1 MRVFFQTSRQRS
13 FLSACRIA
21 RKKWSASVPLLLAAL
36 LTVVFYSCR
45 DEDLLPSVQSVEHNG
60 TRTED
65 NANTSG
71 LTISGDIKKFY
82 DDKNNLLY
90 SGYTYAPSRRVPLV
104 GEGRVINQITK
115 NLVGVLSNSDNKLEY
130 LVDKNLDNSVKLTG
144 LAEVNTGLPI
154 LSVKDVN
161 RVYYDSSNGIK
172 VGFLYKDPGG
182 LLSLNVLKGF
192 WVKTYLKGEEQDGS
206 STSGSGDDFQLLNL
220 NLLNVSG
227 GLSEIS
233 FTTTKPFD
241 EVRIG
246 CASIDVDVLSGLE
259 FYYAFVGENP
269 KKIAASFGY
278 YKEAETNSGLGNTNN
293 LIDEYPDNSE
303 QLSMLGH
310 HELYVDF
317 NEKIVKDSEIGFKT
331 GGLKTL
337 DIDLTGLSLFEL
349 TNNDVNNK
357 YVWGNEKVL
366 SGGIG
371 ISLLG
376 TQDGS
381 MSAIA
386 KEDCYGVKIKLNTGL
401 VGGLLDA
408 ILGLLGNTHYYY
420 AYSRDPVEI
429 DVSSYFTIGNDTIST
444 DYYNLPT
451 PSDDG
456 SVSYSLD
463 RWPSGATSPSISGN
477 RITGMTVN
485 GDYVVQ
491 AIYKRGEETSWSY
504 AVIHRD
510 KKEAEAGCN
519 TMMINTSANQGQYTV
534 VESSGSQGGISLFNK
549 INNRQN
555 LVDDDYTN
563 YAEATN
569 VLSLIQFGS
578 LAGVH
583 SSQDIAPQGG
593 GKTRVGF
600 VMQTN
605 NQLLGADVLKFFFI
619 RLYND
624 GKEVFSG
631 LTAENDAVGVGLVGN
646 DGSKLRFYVE
656 TDQTFDQVELW
667 TAGLLNVN
675 LNTFRL
681 YYAFYEPVTCEEYAG
696 TSEACMEM
704 ITAQKHGATINY
716 AETKSSSA
724 ASVGSTMNNLSYVID
739 NSQQTAASIV
749 AGVSLISRSTVAVKF
764 NSIRGGQ
771 PVGAILRTPG
781 YVLNASVLQNVTI
794 AAYNGGQAVASESTS
809 GGLASIEVISDAGL
823 AYMEVTP
830 LQDYDEVRISFP
842 SLADALE
849 TVWLSGFYIRPDANG
864 NGIPDCAEE
873 PDDQGGTDG
882 ITYKSITE
890 HVCVDETNDLGK
902 VRISVDAQDDK
913 VGTKLT
919 FTCYPYNGN
928 GQKIEQEAELQ
939 QDDKGYFFELSLPVG
954 DYSISGLSTY
964 NGLRAQ
970 VHPLKTTWKRNA
982 ADTDWNNWSNWTD
995 GSPWGC
1001 TNVVIP
1007 TGATRYP
1014 NLKAWG
1020 SVDKFYGGNYCANI
1034 HFEPGAAVLNTQ
1046 YLEYDCAYVEMEVQ
1060 SGMYHMISTPL
1071 HGMVTGDMFVSPEM
1085 PAYFTPLN
1093 GATYREVRH
1102 NPVVRQKMYS
1112 RAVTTATSGTDL
1124 NGTVA
1129 ATADWSR
1136 TFNAVAQLYEQAQGI
1151 KMMVGNEGDGTS
1163 YRLRFPKAY
1172 TEYNYYTLSGGWVKE
1187 ETLPEGARNMNG
1199 KFAYEES
1206 GFKPENA
1213 GRSFTFKLRN
1223 EEQGATYFVAGNPFM
1238 SYLDIK
1244 TFLTENKQS
1253 VQAIRIID
1261 SENVFGEEEG
1271 LVRISLSENGNLSFD
1286 VAGEQS
1292 NTIAPL
1298 QAFYVEAS
1306 GDNASDNVDI
1316 TYTSNMFVQ
1325 PFASTATRSSR
1336 SASVPAAGEMKIS
1349 AVSGNSVSSCSLL
1362 RSAGASDAY
1371 NAKEDVITLI
1381 DENFMPKVKVYT
1393 VAGKRALDIQKI
1405 KNAARVD
1412 LGFMVKDGSQ
1422 QTKFTLNYGS
1432 NWKGWTLVDKQT
1444 GNRYLLDG
1452 TSLTVNAGAM
1462 KSNNGRF
1469 YLVKE

>member
-1 MRVFFQTSRQRS
+1 MSVFFQTSRQRS

-21 RKKWSASVPLLLAAL
+21 GKKWSASVPLFLAAL

-45 DEDLLPSVQSVEHNG
+45 DEDLLPSVQSFEQGG
-60 TRTED
+60 TRAE
-65 NANTSG
+65 AASTSG
-71 LTISGDIKKFY
+71 LDVVQ
-82 DDKNNLLY
+82 DA
-90 SGYTYAPSRRVPLV
+90 TYGATYKPNCRVPLV

-130 LVDKNLDNSVKLTG
+130 LVDKNLDNFVSLKG
-144 LAEVNTGLPI
+144 LAEVNAGLPI

-161 RVYYDSSNGIK
+161 RVYYDSSNVIK

-182 LLSLNVLKGF
+182 LLSLDVLKGF

-206 STSGSGDDFQLLNL
+206 STSGSGENFQLLNL

-233 FTTTKPFD
+233 FTTKKPFD

-269 KKIAASFGY
+269 KKIAA
-278 YKEAETNSGLGNTNN
+278 KEH
-293 LIDEYPDNSE
+293 EYPDAKQERPS
-303 QLSMLGH
+303 
-310 HELYVDF
+310 
-317 NEKIVKDSEIGFKT
+317 
-331 GGLKTL
+331 
-337 DIDLTGLSLFEL
+337 
-349 TNNDVNNK
+349 TNITD
-357 YVWGNEKVL
+357 
-366 SGGIG
+366 
-371 ISLLG
+371 LLG
-376 TQDGS
+376 RNLVDSDISNGPTCELLS
-381 MSAIA
+381 
-386 KEDCYGVKIKLNTGL
+386 GL
-401 VGGLLDA
+401 VGGGLTCRVDFGATIPVGSEVGYYTTGGGLASISLGATELNAYDTSDNNPQSINAESGIGVSALAGGAREFSMILTKKDTRRLELDLPSGINLLSA
-408 ILGLLGNTHYYY
+408 VQVRY

-451 PSDDG
+451 PSEG
-456 SVSYSLD
+456 TVIYSLISS
-463 RWPSGATSPSISGN
+463 PNGVTSPEISGN
-477 RITGMTVN
+477 HITGMTVN
-485 GDYVVQ
+485 GDYVVK
-491 AIYKRGEETSWSY
+491 AVYTREEKEISWSY
-504 AVIHRD
+504 AVIHRN

-519 TMMINTSANQGQYTV
+519 TMMINTSGNEGQYTV

-555 LVDDDYTN
+555 LVDGDYTN

-583 SSQDIAPQGG
+583 SSQDIALQGG

-619 RLYND
+619 RLYKD

-656 TDQTFDQVELW
+656 TDRTFDQVELW

-716 AETKSSSA
+716 AETKSSSV
-724 ASVGSTMNNLSYVID
+724 ASVGATTNNLSYVID

-749 AGVSLISRSTVAVKF
+749 AGVSLISRPTVAVKF

-771 PVGAILRTPG
+771 PLGAILRTPG

-809 GGLASIEVISDAGL
+809 SGLASIEVISDAGL

-830 LQDYDEVRISFP
+830 LQDYNEVRISFP

-873 PDDQGGTDG
+873 LEVQGEID
-882 ITYKSITE
+882 IVYRDITE
-890 HVCVDETNDLGK
+890 HVCVDETTYLGN
-902 VRISVDAQDDK
+902 VRISVDAK
-913 VGTKLT
+913 PELLGTELT

-928 GQKIEQEAELQ
+928 GQKIEQEAALQ
-939 QDDKGYFFELSLPVG
+939 QDNNGYFFELSLPVG

-964 NGLRAQ
+964 YNGLRAQ

-982 ADTDWNNWSNWTD
+982 LDTDWNNWNNWTD

-1007 TGATRYP
+1007 AGATRYP
-1014 NLKAWG
+1014 NLNAWG

-1112 RAVTTATSGTDL
+1112 RAVTTATSGTDP
-1124 NGTVA
+1124 NGTVV

-1136 TFNAVAQLYEQAQGI
+1136 TFNAVAQPYEQAQGI
-1151 KMMVGNEGDGTS
+1151 KMMVGNDWGTS

-1172 TEYNYYTLSGGWVKE
+1172 TEYNYYTLSGGWVKK

-1199 KFAYEES
+1199 KFAYEVI
-1206 GFKPENA
+1206 GFNPENA
-1213 GRSFTFKLRN
+1213 GSSFTFELRN
-1223 EEQGATYFVAGNPFM
+1223 EEQGATCFVAGNPFM

-1261 SENVFGEEEG
+1261 SENIFGGKEG
-1271 LVRISLSENGNLSFD
+1271 LVRISLGENGDLSFD

-1298 QAFYVEAS
+1298 QAFYVEVS
-1306 GDNASDNVDI
+1306 GDYASDNVNI

-1325 PFASTATRSSR
+1325 PSASTATRSSR
-1336 SASVPAAGEMKIS
+1336 SASVPTAGEMKIS

-1371 NAKEDVITLI
+1371 NAKEDIVSLI
-1381 DENFMPKVKVYT
+1381 DEDFMPKVKVYT
-1393 VAGKRALDIQKI
+1393 VADKRALDIQKMS
-1405 KNAARVD
+1405 NATRVG

-1422 QTKFTLNYGS
+1422 QTEFTLDYGS

-1444 GNRYLLDG
+1444 GKRYLLDG

-1462 KSNNGRF
+1462 KSNDGRF

>member
-1 MRVFFQTSRQRS
+1 MSVFFQTSRQRS

-21 RKKWSASVPLLLAAL
+21 GKKWSASVPLFLAAL

-45 DEDLLPSVQSVEHNG
+45 DEDLLPSVQSFEQGG
-60 TRTED
+60 TRAE
-65 NANTSG
+65 AASTSG
-71 LTISGDIKKFY
+71 LDVVQGA
-82 DDKNNLLY
+82 
-90 SGYTYAPSRRVPLV
+90 TYGATYKPNCRVPLV

-130 LVDKNLDNSVKLTG
+130 LVDKNLDNSVSLKG
-144 LAEVNTGLPI
+144 LAEVNAGLPI

-172 VGFLYKDPGG
+172 VGFLYKAPGG
-182 LLSLNVLKGF
+182 LLSLNVLQGF

-206 STSGSGDDFQLLNL
+206 STSGSGDNFKLLNL

-246 CASIDVDVLSGLE
+246 CASIDVEVLSGLE

-269 KKIAASFGY
+269 KKIAAETYAYPTAKQEKPAHWGTGDLVNKNLNDGPVCELVSGLLGGGLTCRVDFGATIPVGSEVGY
-278 YKEAETNSGLGNTNN
+278 YT
-293 LIDEYPDNSE
+293 
-303 QLSMLGH
+303 
-310 HELYVDF
+310 
-317 NEKIVKDSEIGFKT
+317 T
-331 GGLKTL
+331 GGGLASISLGATKL
-337 DIDLTGLSLFEL
+337 NAYDTGD
-349 TNNDVNNK
+349 NNPQSINT
-357 YVWGNEKVL
+357 E
-366 SGGIG
+366 SGIG
-371 ISLLG
+371 V
-376 TQDGS
+376 
-381 MSAIA
+381 SA
-386 KEDCYGVKIKLNTGL
+386 L
-401 VGGLLDA
+401 VGGAREFSMILTKKDTRRLELDLPSGINLLSA
-408 ILGLLGNTHYYY
+408 VKVHY

-451 PSDDG
+451 PSEG
-456 SVSYSLD
+456 TVIYSLIS
-463 RWPSGATSPSISGN
+463 WPSGATSPSISGN
-477 RITGMTVN
+477 RMTGMTVN
-485 GDYVVQ
+485 GDYVVK
-491 AIYKRGEETSWSY
+491 AVYTREEKEISWSY
-504 AVIHRD
+504 AVIHRN

-555 LVDDDYTN
+555 LVDGDYTN

-583 SSQDIAPQGG
+583 SSQDIALQGG

-619 RLYND
+619 RLYKD

-656 TDQTFDQVELW
+656 TDRTFDQVELW

-716 AETKSSSA
+716 AETKSSSV
-724 ASVGSTMNNLSYVID
+724 ASVGATTNNLSYVID

-771 PVGAILRTPG
+771 PLGAILRMPG

-809 GGLASIEVISDAGL
+809 SGLASIEVISDAGL

-830 LQDYDEVRISFP
+830 LQDYNEVRISFP

-873 PDDQGGTDG
+873 LEVQGEID
-882 ITYKSITE
+882 IVYRDITE
-890 HVCVDETNDLGK
+890 HVCVDETTYLGN
-902 VRISVDAQDDK
+902 VRISVDAK
-913 VGTKLT
+913 PELLGTELT

-928 GQKIEQEAELQ
+928 GQKIEQEAALQ
-939 QDDKGYFFELSLPVG
+939 QDNNGYFFELSLPVG

-982 ADTDWNNWSNWTD
+982 LDTDWNNWNNWTD

-1007 TGATRYP
+1007 AGATRYP
-1014 NLKAWG
+1014 NLNAWG

-1112 RAVTTATSGTDL
+1112 RAVTTATSGTDP
-1124 NGTVA
+1124 NGTVV

-1136 TFNAVAQLYEQAQGI
+1136 TFNAVAQPYEQAQGI
-1151 KMMVGNEGDGTS
+1151 KMMVGNDWGTS

-1172 TEYNYYTLSGGWVKE
+1172 TEYNYYTLSGGWVKK

-1199 KFAYEES
+1199 KFAYEVI
-1206 GFKPENA
+1206 GFNPENA
-1213 GRSFTFKLRN
+1213 GSSFTFELRN
-1223 EEQGATYFVAGNPFM
+1223 EEQGATCFVAGNPFM

-1261 SENVFGEEEG
+1261 SENIFGGKEG
-1271 LVRISLSENGNLSFD
+1271 LVRISLGENGDLSFD

-1298 QAFYVEAS
+1298 QAFYVEVS
-1306 GDNASDNVDI
+1306 GDYASDNVNI

-1325 PFASTATRSSR
+1325 PSASTATRSSR
-1336 SASVPAAGEMKIS
+1336 SASVPTAGEMKIS

-1371 NAKEDVITLI
+1371 NAKEDIVSLI
-1381 DENFMPKVKVYT
+1381 DEDFMPKVKVYT
-1393 VAGKRALDIQKI
+1393 VADKRALDIQKMS
-1405 KNAARVD
+1405 NATRVG

-1422 QTKFTLNYGS
+1422 QTEFTLDYGS

-1444 GNRYLLDG
+1444 GKRYLLDG

-1462 KSNNGRF
+1462 KSNDGRF

>member
-1 MRVFFQTSRQRS
+1 MSVFFQTSRQRS
-13 FLSACRIA
+13 FLSVCRIA
-21 RKKWSASVPLLLAAL
+21 GKKWSASVPLFLAAL

-45 DEDLLPSVQSVEHNG
+45 DEDLLPSVQSFEQGG
-60 TRTED
+60 TRAET
-65 NANTSG
+65 ASTSG
-71 LTISGDIKKFY
+71 LDVVQ
-82 DDKNNLLY
+82 DA
-90 SGYTYAPSRRVPLV
+90 TYGATYKPNCRVPLV

-130 LVDKNLDNSVKLTG
+130 LVDKNLDNFVSLKG
-144 LAEVNTGLPI
+144 LAEVNAGLPI

-182 LLSLNVLKGF
+182 LLSLDVLKGF

-206 STSGSGDDFQLLNL
+206 STSGSGENFQLLNL

-259 FYYAFVGENP
+259 FYYAFVGENS
-269 KKIAASFGY
+269 KKIAAE
-278 YKEAETNSGLGNTNN
+278 KH
-293 LIDEYPDNSE
+293 EYPYAE
-303 QLSMLGH
+303 QERPRH
-310 HELYVDF
+310 HLLKGDLVNESLTDGPVCELV
-317 NEKIVKDSEIGFKT
+317 S
-331 GGLKTL
+331 
-337 DIDLTGLSLFEL
+337 
-349 TNNDVNNK
+349 
-357 YVWGNEKVL
+357 
-366 SGGIG
+366 
-371 ISLLG
+371 
-376 TQDGS
+376 
-381 MSAIA
+381 
-386 KEDCYGVKIKLNTGL
+386 
-401 VGGLLDA
+401 
-408 ILGLLGNTHYYY
+408 GLLGGGLTCRVDFGATIPVGSEVGYYTTGGGLASISLGATKLNAYDTSDNNPQSINAESGIGVSALAGGAREFSMILTKKDTRRLELDLPSGINLLSAVQVHY

-451 PSDDG
+451 PSEG
-456 SVSYSLD
+456 TVIYSLISS
-463 RWPSGATSPSISGN
+463 PNGVTSPEISGN
-477 RITGMTVN
+477 HITGMTVN
-485 GDYVVQ
+485 GDYVVK
-491 AIYKRGEETSWSY
+491 AVYTREEKEISWSY
-504 AVIHRD
+504 AVIHRN

-519 TMMINTSANQGQYTV
+519 TMMINTSGNEGQYTV

-555 LVDDDYTN
+555 LVDGDYTN

-583 SSQDIAPQGG
+583 SSQDIALQGG

-619 RLYND
+619 RLYKD

-656 TDQTFDQVELW
+656 TDRTFDQVELW

-716 AETKSSSA
+716 AETKSSSV
-724 ASVGSTMNNLSYVID
+724 ASVGATTNNLSYVID

-771 PVGAILRTPG
+771 PLGAILRMPG

-809 GGLASIEVISDAGL
+809 SGLASIEVISDAGL

-830 LQDYDEVRISFP
+830 LQDYNEVRISFP

-873 PDDQGGTDG
+873 LEVQGEID
-882 ITYKSITE
+882 IVYRDITE
-890 HVCVDETNDLGK
+890 HVCVDETTYWGN
-902 VRISVDAQDDK
+902 VRISVDAK
-913 VGTKLT
+913 PELLGTELT

-928 GQKIEQEAELQ
+928 GQKIEQEAALQ
-939 QDDKGYFFELSLPVG
+939 QDNNGYFFELSLPVG

-982 ADTDWNNWSNWTD
+982 SDTDWNNWSNWTD

-1007 TGATRYP
+1007 AGATRYP
-1014 NLKAWG
+1014 NLNAWG

-1112 RAVTTATSGTDL
+1112 RAVTTATSGTDP
-1124 NGTVA
+1124 NGTVV

-1136 TFNAVAQLYEQAQGI
+1136 TFNAVAQPYEQAQGI
-1151 KMMVGNEGDGTS
+1151 KMMVGNDWGTS

-1172 TEYNYYTLSGGWVKE
+1172 TEYNYYTLSGGWVKK

-1199 KFAYEES
+1199 KFAYEVI
-1206 GFKPENA
+1206 GFNPENA
-1213 GRSFTFKLRN
+1213 GSSFTFELRN
-1223 EEQGATYFVAGNPFM
+1223 EEQGATCFVAGNPFM

-1261 SENVFGEEEG
+1261 SENIFGEEEG
-1271 LVRISLSENGNLSFD
+1271 LVRISLGENGDLSFD

-1298 QAFYVEAS
+1298 QAFYVEVS
-1306 GDNASDNVDI
+1306 GDYASDNVNI

-1325 PFASTATRSSR
+1325 PSASTATRSSR
-1336 SASVPAAGEMKIS
+1336 SASVPTAGEMKIS

-1371 NAKEDVITLI
+1371 NAKEDIVSLI
-1381 DENFMPKVKVYT
+1381 DEDFMPKVKVYT
-1393 VAGKRALDIQKI
+1393 VADKRALDIQKMS
-1405 KNAARVD
+1405 NATRVG

-1422 QTKFTLNYGS
+1422 QTEFTLDYGS

-1444 GNRYLLDG
+1444 GKRYLLDG

-1462 KSNNGRF
+1462 KSNDGRF

>member
-1 MRVFFQTSRQRS
+1 MSVFFQTSRQRS

-21 RKKWSASVPLLLAAL
+21 GKKWSASVPLFLAAL

-45 DEDLLPSVQSVEHNG
+45 DEDLLPSVQSFEQGG
-60 TRTED
+60 TRAE
-65 NANTSG
+65 AASTSG
-71 LTISGDIKKFY
+71 LDVVQ
-82 DDKNNLLY
+82 DA
-90 SGYTYAPSRRVPLV
+90 TYGATYKPNCRVPLV

-130 LVDKNLDNSVKLTG
+130 LVDKNLDNFVSLKG
-144 LAEVNTGLPI
+144 LAEVNAGLPI

-182 LLSLNVLKGF
+182 LLSLDVLKGF

-206 STSGSGDDFQLLNL
+206 STSGSGENFQLLNL

-246 CASIDVDVLSGLE
+246 CASISVEVLSGLE

-269 KKIAASFGY
+269 KKIAAE
-278 YKEAETNSGLGNTNN
+278 KH
-293 LIDEYPDNSE
+293 EYPYAE
-303 QLSMLGH
+303 QERPLHPLSKGDLVNESLTDGPVC
-310 HELYVDF
+310 EL
-317 NEKIVKDSEIGFKT
+317 
-331 GGLKTL
+331 
-337 DIDLTGLSLFEL
+337 
-349 TNNDVNNK
+349 
-357 YVWGNEKVL
+357 
-366 SGGIG
+366 
-371 ISLLG
+371 IS
-376 TQDGS
+376 
-381 MSAIA
+381 
-386 KEDCYGVKIKLNTGL
+386 
-401 VGGLLDA
+401 
-408 ILGLLGNTHYYY
+408 GLLGGLTCRVDFGATIPVGSEVGYYTKGGGLASISLGATKLNAYDTGDNNPQSINTESGIGVSALAGGAREFSMILTKKDTRRLELDLPSGINLLSAVQVHY

-451 PSDDG
+451 PSEG
-456 SVSYSLD
+456 TVIYSLIS
-463 RWPSGATSPSISGN
+463 WPSGATSPSISGN
-477 RITGMTVN
+477 HMTGMTVN
-485 GDYVVQ
+485 GDYVVK
-491 AIYKRGEETSWSY
+491 AVYTREEKETSWSY
-504 AVIHRD
+504 AVIHRN
-510 KKEAEAGCN
+510 KKEAVAGCN
-519 TMMINTSANQGQYTV
+519 TMMINTSGNEGQYTV

-555 LVDDDYTN
+555 LVDGDYTN

-593 GKTRVGF
+593 KTRVGF

-619 RLYND
+619 RLYKD
-624 GKEVFSG
+624 GEEVFSG

-656 TDQTFDQVELW
+656 TDRTFDQVELW

-716 AETKSSSA
+716 AETKSSSV
-724 ASVGSTMNNLSYVID
+724 ASVGATTNNLSYVID

-771 PVGAILRTPG
+771 PLGAILRTPG

-809 GGLASIEVISDAGL
+809 SGLASIEVISDAGL

-830 LQDYDEVRISFP
+830 LQDYNEVRISFP

-873 PDDQGGTDG
+873 LEVQGEIDIVYRG
-882 ITYKSITE
+882 ITE
-890 HVCVDETNDLGK
+890 HVCVDETTYLGN
-902 VRISVDAQDDK
+902 VRISVDAK
-913 VGTKLT
+913 PELLGTELT

-928 GQKIEQEAELQ
+928 GQKIEQEAALQ
-939 QDDKGYFFELSLPVG
+939 QDNNGYFFELSLPVG

-982 ADTDWNNWSNWTD
+982 SDTDWNNWNNWTD

-1007 TGATRYP
+1007 AGATRYP
-1014 NLKAWG
+1014 NLNAWG

-1112 RAVTTATSGTDL
+1112 RAVTTATSGT

-1129 ATADWSR
+1129 ATVDWSR
-1136 TFNAVAQLYEQAQGI
+1136 TFNAVAQPYEQAQGI
-1151 KMMVGNEGDGTS
+1151 KMMVGNDWGTS

-1172 TEYNYYTLSGGWVKE
+1172 TEYNYYTLSGGWVKK

-1199 KFAYEES
+1199 KFAYEVI
-1206 GFKPENA
+1206 GFNPENA
-1213 GRSFTFKLRN
+1213 GSSFTFELRN

-1261 SENVFGEEEG
+1261 SENIFGGEEG
-1271 LVRISLSENGNLSFD
+1271 LVRISLGENGDLSFD

-1298 QAFYVEAS
+1298 QAFYVEVS
-1306 GDNASDNVDI
+1306 GDYASDNVNI

-1325 PFASTATRSSR
+1325 PSASTATRSSR
-1336 SASVPAAGEMKIS
+1336 SASVPTAGEMKIS

-1362 RSAGASDAY
+1362 HSAGASDAY
-1371 NAKEDVITLI
+1371 NAKEDIVSLI
-1381 DENFMPKVKVYT
+1381 DEDFMPKVKVYT
-1393 VAGKRALDIQKI
+1393 VADKRALDIQKMS
-1405 KNAARVD
+1405 NATRVG

-1422 QTKFTLNYGS
+1422 QTEFTLDYGS

-1444 GNRYLLDG
+1444 GKRYLLDG

-1462 KSNNGRF
+1462 KSNDGRF

>member
-1 MRVFFQTSRQRS
+1 MSVFFQTSRQRS

-21 RKKWSASVPLLLAAL
+21 GKKWSASVPLFLAAL

-45 DEDLLPSVQSVEHNG
+45 DEDLLPSVQSFEQGG
-60 TRTED
+60 TRAE
-65 NANTSG
+65 AASTSG
-71 LTISGDIKKFY
+71 LDVVQDATGA
-82 DDKNNLLY
+82 
-90 SGYTYAPSRRVPLV
+90 TYKPNCRVPLV

-130 LVDKNLDNSVKLTG
+130 LVDKNLDNSVSLKG
-144 LAEVNTGLPI
+144 LAEVNAGLPI

-182 LLSLNVLKGF
+182 LLSLNVLQGF
-192 WVKTYLKGEEQDGS
+192 WVKTYLKGKEQDGS
-206 STSGSGDDFQLLNL
+206 STSGSGDNFKLLNL

-233 FTTTKPFD
+233 FTTTRPFD

-269 KKIAASFGY
+269 KKIAAEKHEY
-278 YKEAETNSGLGNTNN
+278 PYAEQERPLHPLSKGDLVNES
-293 LIDEYPDNSE
+293 LIDGPVC
-303 QLSMLGH
+303 
-310 HELYVDF
+310 EL
-317 NEKIVKDSEIGFKT
+317 
-331 GGLKTL
+331 
-337 DIDLTGLSLFEL
+337 
-349 TNNDVNNK
+349 
-357 YVWGNEKVL
+357 
-366 SGGIG
+366 
-371 ISLLG
+371 IS
-376 TQDGS
+376 
-381 MSAIA
+381 
-386 KEDCYGVKIKLNTGL
+386 
-401 VGGLLDA
+401 
-408 ILGLLGNTHYYY
+408 GLLGGGLTCRVDFGATIPVGSEVGYYTTGGGLASISLGATKLNAYDTSDNNPQSINTESGIGVSALAGGAREFSMILTKKDTRRLELDLPSGINLLSAVQVHY

-451 PSDDG
+451 PSDG
-456 SVSYSLD
+456 TVSYSLIS
-463 RWPSGATSPSISGN
+463 WPSGATSPSISGN
-477 RITGMTVN
+477 HMTVMTVN
-485 GDYVVQ
+485 GDYAVKAV
-491 AIYKRGEETSWSY
+491 YTREEKETSWSY
-504 AVIHRD
+504 AVIHRN

-519 TMMINTSANQGQYTV
+519 TMMINTSGNKGQYTV

-555 LVDDDYTN
+555 LVDGDYTN

-619 RLYND
+619 RLYKD

-656 TDQTFDQVELW
+656 TDRTFDQVELW

-716 AETKSSSA
+716 AETKSSSV
-724 ASVGSTMNNLSYVID
+724 ASVGATTNNLSYVID

-771 PVGAILRTPG
+771 PLGAILRMPG

-809 GGLASIEVISDAGL
+809 SGLASIEVISDAGL

-830 LQDYDEVRISFP
+830 LQDYNEVRISFP

-873 PDDQGGTDG
+873 LEVQGEID
-882 ITYKSITE
+882 IVYRDITE
-890 HVCVDETNDLGK
+890 HVCVDETTYLGN

-928 GQKIEQEAELQ
+928 GQKIEQEAELR

-982 ADTDWNNWSNWTD
+982 SDTDWNNWSNWTD

-1007 TGATRYP
+1007 AGATRYP
-1014 NLKAWG
+1014 DLNAWG

-1112 RAVTTATSGTDL
+1112 RAVTTATSGTDP

-1136 TFNAVAQLYEQAQGI
+1136 TFNAVAQPYEQAQGI
-1151 KMMVGNEGDGTS
+1151 KMMVGNDWGTS

-1172 TEYNYYTLSGGWVKE
+1172 TEYNYYTLSGGWVKK

-1199 KFAYEES
+1199 KFAYEVI
-1206 GFKPENA
+1206 GFNPENA
-1213 GRSFTFKLRN
+1213 GSSFTFELRN

-1261 SENVFGEEEG
+1261 SKNIFGGEEG
-1271 LVRISLSENGNLSFD
+1271 LVRISLGENGDLSFD

-1298 QAFYVEAS
+1298 QAFYVEVS
-1306 GDNASDNVDI
+1306 GDYASDNVNI

-1325 PFASTATRSSR
+1325 PSASTATRSSR
-1336 SASVPAAGEMKIS
+1336 SASVPTAGEMKIS

-1371 NAKEDVITLI
+1371 NAKEDIVSLI
-1381 DENFMPKVKVYT
+1381 DGDFMPKVKVYT
-1393 VAGKRALDIQKI
+1393 VADKRALDIQKMS
-1405 KNAARVD
+1405 NATRVG

-1422 QTKFTLNYGS
+1422 QTEFTLDYGS

-1444 GNRYLLDG
+1444 GKRYLLDG

-1462 KSNNGRF
+1462 KSNDGRF

>member
-1 MRVFFQTSRQRS
+1 MSVFFQTSRQRS
-13 FLSACRIA
+13 FLSVCRIA
-21 RKKWSASVPLLLAAL
+21 GKKWSASVPLFLAAL

-45 DEDLLPSVQSVEHNG
+45 DEDLLPSVQSFEQGG
-60 TRTED
+60 TRAET
-65 NANTSG
+65 ASTSG
-71 LTISGDIKKFY
+71 LDVVQ
-82 DDKNNLLY
+82 DA
-90 SGYTYAPSRRVPLV
+90 TYGATYKPNCRVPLV

-130 LVDKNLDNSVKLTG
+130 LVDKNLDNFVSLKG
-144 LAEVNTGLPI
+144 LAEVNAGLPI

-182 LLSLNVLKGF
+182 LLSLNVLQGF
-192 WVKTYLKGEEQDGS
+192 WVKTYLKGKEQDGS
-206 STSGSGDDFQLLNL
+206 STSGSGDNFQLLNL

-259 FYYAFVGENP
+259 FYYAFVGENS
-269 KKIAASFGY
+269 KKIAAE
-278 YKEAETNSGLGNTNN
+278 KH
-293 LIDEYPDNSE
+293 EYPYAE
-303 QLSMLGH
+303 QERPRHHLSKGDLVNESLTDGPVC
-310 HELYVDF
+310 ELV
-317 NEKIVKDSEIGFKT
+317 S
-331 GGLKTL
+331 
-337 DIDLTGLSLFEL
+337 
-349 TNNDVNNK
+349 
-357 YVWGNEKVL
+357 
-366 SGGIG
+366 
-371 ISLLG
+371 
-376 TQDGS
+376 
-381 MSAIA
+381 
-386 KEDCYGVKIKLNTGL
+386 
-401 VGGLLDA
+401 
-408 ILGLLGNTHYYY
+408 GLLGGGLTCRVDFGATIPVGSEVGYYTTGGGLASISLGATKLNAYDTSDNNPQSINAESGIGVSALAGGAREFSMILTKKDTRRLELDLPSGINLLSAVQVHY

-451 PSDDG
+451 PSEG
-456 SVSYSLD
+456 TVIYSLISS
-463 RWPSGATSPSISGN
+463 PNGVTSPEISGN
-477 RITGMTVN
+477 HITGMTVN
-485 GDYVVQ
+485 GDYVVK
-491 AIYKRGEETSWSY
+491 AVYTREEKEISWSY
-504 AVIHRD
+504 AVIHRN

-519 TMMINTSANQGQYTV
+519 TMMINTSGNEGQYTV

-555 LVDDDYTN
+555 LVDGDYTN

-583 SSQDIAPQGG
+583 SSQDIALQGG

-619 RLYND
+619 RLYKD

-656 TDQTFDQVELW
+656 TDRTFDQVELW

-716 AETKSSSA
+716 AETKSSSV
-724 ASVGSTMNNLSYVID
+724 ASVGATTNNLSYVID

-771 PVGAILRTPG
+771 PLGAILRMPG

-809 GGLASIEVISDAGL
+809 SGLASIEVISDAGL

-830 LQDYDEVRISFP
+830 LQDYNEVRISFP

-873 PDDQGGTDG
+873 LEVQGEID
-882 ITYKSITE
+882 IVYRDITE
-890 HVCVDETNDLGK
+890 HVCVDKTTYLGN
-902 VRISVDAQDDK
+902 VRISVDAK
-913 VGTKLT
+913 PELLGTELT

-928 GQKIEQEAELQ
+928 GQKIEQEAALQ
-939 QDDKGYFFELSLPVG
+939 QDNNGYFFKLSLPVG

-970 VHPLKTTWKRNA
+970 VHPQKTTWKRNA
-982 ADTDWNNWSNWTD
+982 LDTDWNNWNNWTD

-1007 TGATRYP
+1007 AGATRYP
-1014 NLKAWG
+1014 NLNAWG

-1085 PAYFTPLN
+1085 PAYFIPLI

-1112 RAVTTATSGTDL
+1112 RAVTTATSGTDP
-1124 NGTVA
+1124 NGTVV

-1136 TFNAVAQLYEQAQGI
+1136 TFNAVAQPYEQAQGI
-1151 KMMVGNEGDGTS
+1151 KMMVGNDWGTF

-1172 TEYNYYTLSGGWVKE
+1172 TEYNYYTLSGGWVKK

-1199 KFAYEES
+1199 KFAYEVI
-1206 GFKPENA
+1206 GFNPENA
-1213 GRSFTFKLRN
+1213 GSSFTFELRN
-1223 EEQGATYFVAGNPFM
+1223 EEQGATCFVAGNPFM

-1261 SENVFGEEEG
+1261 SENIFGGKEG
-1271 LVRISLSENGNLSFD
+1271 LVRISLGENGDLSFD

-1298 QAFYVEAS
+1298 QAFYVEVS
-1306 GDNASDNVDI
+1306 GDYASDNVNI

-1325 PFASTATRSSR
+1325 PSASTATRSSR
-1336 SASVPAAGEMKIS
+1336 SASVPTAGEMKIS

-1371 NAKEDVITLI
+1371 NAKEDIVSLI
-1381 DENFMPKVKVYT
+1381 DEDFMPKVKVYT
-1393 VAGKRALDIQKI
+1393 VADKRALDIQKMS
-1405 KNAARVD
+1405 NATRVG

-1422 QTKFTLNYGS
+1422 QTEFTLDYGS

-1444 GNRYLLDG
+1444 GKRYLLDG

-1462 KSNNGRF
+1462 KSNDGRF

>member
-1 MRVFFQTSRQRS
+1 MSVFFQTSRQRS
-13 FLSACRIA
+13 FLSVCRIA
-21 RKKWSASVPLLLAAL
+21 GKKWSASVPLFLAAL

-45 DEDLLPSVQSVEHNG
+45 DEDLLPSVQSFEQGG
-60 TRTED
+60 TRAET
-65 NANTSG
+65 ASTSG
-71 LTISGDIKKFY
+71 LDVVQ
-82 DDKNNLLY
+82 DA
-90 SGYTYAPSRRVPLV
+90 TYGATYKPNCRVPLV

-130 LVDKNLDNSVKLTG
+130 LVDKNLDNFVSLKG
-144 LAEVNTGLPI
+144 LAEVNAGLPI

-182 LLSLNVLKGF
+182 LLSLNVLQGF
-192 WVKTYLKGEEQDGS
+192 WVKTYLKGKEQDGS
-206 STSGSGDDFQLLNL
+206 STSGSGDNFQLLNL

-259 FYYAFVGENP
+259 FYYAFVGENS
-269 KKIAASFGY
+269 KKIAAE
-278 YKEAETNSGLGNTNN
+278 KH
-293 LIDEYPDNSE
+293 EYPYAE
-303 QLSMLGH
+303 QERPRHHLSKGDLVNESLTDGPVC
-310 HELYVDF
+310 ELV
-317 NEKIVKDSEIGFKT
+317 S
-331 GGLKTL
+331 
-337 DIDLTGLSLFEL
+337 
-349 TNNDVNNK
+349 
-357 YVWGNEKVL
+357 
-366 SGGIG
+366 
-371 ISLLG
+371 
-376 TQDGS
+376 
-381 MSAIA
+381 
-386 KEDCYGVKIKLNTGL
+386 
-401 VGGLLDA
+401 
-408 ILGLLGNTHYYY
+408 GLLGGGLTCRVDFGATIPVGSEVGYYTTGGGLASISLGATELNAYDTSDNNPQSINAESGIGVSALAGGAREFSMILTKKDTRRLELDLPSGINLLSAVQVHY

-451 PSDDG
+451 PSEG
-456 SVSYSLD
+456 TVIYSLISS
-463 RWPSGATSPSISGN
+463 PNGVTSPEISGN
-477 RITGMTVN
+477 HITGMTVN
-485 GDYVVQ
+485 GDYVVK
-491 AIYKRGEETSWSY
+491 AVYTREEKEISWSY
-504 AVIHRD
+504 AVIHRN

-519 TMMINTSANQGQYTV
+519 TMMINTSGNEGQYTV

-555 LVDDDYTN
+555 LVDGDYTN

-593 GKTRVGF
+593 RKTRVGF

-619 RLYND
+619 RLYKD

-656 TDQTFDQVELW
+656 TDKTFDQVELW

-681 YYAFYEPVTCEEYAG
+681 YYAFYEPTTCEEYAG

-716 AETKSSSA
+716 AETKSSSV
-724 ASVGSTMNNLSYVID
+724 ASVGATTNNLSYVID

-749 AGVSLISRSTVAVKF
+749 AGVSLISRPTVAVKF

-771 PVGAILRTPG
+771 PLGAILRTPG

-809 GGLASIEVISDAGL
+809 SGLASIEVISDAGL

-830 LQDYDEVRISFP
+830 LQDYNEVRISFP

-873 PDDQGGTDG
+873 LEVQGEID
-882 ITYKSITE
+882 IVYRDITE
-890 HVCVDETNDLGK
+890 HVCVDETTYLGN
-902 VRISVDAQDDK
+902 VRISVDAK
-913 VGTKLT
+913 PELLGTELT

-928 GQKIEQEAELQ
+928 GQKIEQEAALQ
-939 QDDKGYFFELSLPVG
+939 QDNNGYFFELSLPVG

-982 ADTDWNNWSNWTD
+982 LDTDWNNWNNWTD

-1007 TGATRYP
+1007 AGATRYP
-1014 NLKAWG
+1014 NLNAWG

-1112 RAVTTATSGTDL
+1112 RAVTTATSGTDP
-1124 NGTVA
+1124 NGTVV

-1136 TFNAVAQLYEQAQGI
+1136 TFNAVAQPYEQAQGI
-1151 KMMVGNEGDGTS
+1151 KMMVGNDWGTS

-1172 TEYNYYTLSGGWVKE
+1172 TEYNYYTLSGGWVKK

-1199 KFAYEES
+1199 KFAYEVI
-1206 GFKPENA
+1206 GFNPENA
-1213 GRSFTFKLRN
+1213 GSSFTFELRN
-1223 EEQGATYFVAGNPFM
+1223 EEQGATCFVAGNPFM

-1261 SENVFGEEEG
+1261 SENIFGGKEG
-1271 LVRISLSENGNLSFD
+1271 LVRISLGENGDLSFD

-1298 QAFYVEAS
+1298 QAFYVEVS
-1306 GDNASDNVDI
+1306 GDYASDNVNI

-1325 PFASTATRSSR
+1325 PSASTATRSSR
-1336 SASVPAAGEMKIS
+1336 SASVPTAGEMKIS

-1371 NAKEDVITLI
+1371 NAKEDIVSLI
-1381 DENFMPKVKVYT
+1381 DEDFMPKVKVYT
-1393 VAGKRALDIQKI
+1393 VADKRALDIQKMS
-1405 KNAARVD
+1405 NATRVG

-1422 QTKFTLNYGS
+1422 QTEFTLDYGS

-1444 GNRYLLDG
+1444 GKRYLLDG

-1462 KSNNGRF
+1462 KSNDGRF

>member
-1 MRVFFQTSRQRS
+1 MSVFFQTSRQRS
-13 FLSACRIA
+13 FLSVCRIA
-21 RKKWSASVPLLLAAL
+21 GKKWSASVPLFLAAL

-45 DEDLLPSVQSVEHNG
+45 DEDLLPSVQSFEQGG
-60 TRTED
+60 TRAET
-65 NANTSG
+65 ASTSG
-71 LTISGDIKKFY
+71 LDVVQ
-82 DDKNNLLY
+82 DA
-90 SGYTYAPSRRVPLV
+90 TYGATYKPNCRVPLV

-130 LVDKNLDNSVKLTG
+130 LVDKNLDNFVSLKG
-144 LAEVNTGLPI
+144 LAEVNAGLPI

-182 LLSLNVLKGF
+182 LLSLNVLQGF

-206 STSGSGDDFQLLNL
+206 STSGSGDNFKLLNL

-227 GLSEIS
+227 GLREIS

-246 CASIDVDVLSGLE
+246 CASIDVEVLSGLE

-269 KKIAASFGY
+269 KKIAAETYAYPTAKQEKPAHWGTGDLVNKNLNDGPVCELVSGLLGGGLTCRVDFGATIPVGSEVGY
-278 YKEAETNSGLGNTNN
+278 YT
-293 LIDEYPDNSE
+293 
-303 QLSMLGH
+303 
-310 HELYVDF
+310 
-317 NEKIVKDSEIGFKT
+317 T
-331 GGLKTL
+331 GGGLASISLGATKL
-337 DIDLTGLSLFEL
+337 NAYDTGD
-349 TNNDVNNK
+349 NNPQSINT
-357 YVWGNEKVL
+357 E
-366 SGGIG
+366 SGIG
-371 ISLLG
+371 V
-376 TQDGS
+376 
-381 MSAIA
+381 SA
-386 KEDCYGVKIKLNTGL
+386 L
-401 VGGLLDA
+401 VGGAREFSMILTKKDTRRLELDLPSGINLLSA
-408 ILGLLGNTHYYY
+408 VKVHY

-451 PSDDG
+451 PSEG
-456 SVSYSLD
+456 TVIYSLIS
-463 RWPSGATSPSISGN
+463 WPSGATSPSISGN
-477 RITGMTVN
+477 HITGMTVN
-485 GDYVVQ
+485 GDYVVK
-491 AIYKRGEETSWSY
+491 AVYTREEKEISWSY
-504 AVIHRD
+504 AVIHRN

-519 TMMINTSANQGQYTV
+519 TMMINTSGNEGQYTV

-555 LVDDDYTN
+555 LVDGDYTN

-583 SSQDIAPQGG
+583 SSQDIALQGG

-619 RLYND
+619 RLYKD

-656 TDQTFDQVELW
+656 TDRTFDQVELW

-716 AETKSSSA
+716 AETKSSSV
-724 ASVGSTMNNLSYVID
+724 ASVGATTNNLSYVID

-771 PVGAILRTPG
+771 PLGAILRMPG

-809 GGLASIEVISDAGL
+809 SGLASIEVISDAGL

-830 LQDYDEVRISFP
+830 LQDYNEVRISFP

-873 PDDQGGTDG
+873 LEVQGEID
-882 ITYKSITE
+882 IVYRDITE
-890 HVCVDETNDLGK
+890 HVCVDETTYLGN
-902 VRISVDAQDDK
+902 VRISVDAK
-913 VGTKLT
+913 PELLGTELT

-928 GQKIEQEAELQ
+928 GQKIEQEAALQ
-939 QDDKGYFFELSLPVG
+939 QDNNGYFFELSLPVG

-982 ADTDWNNWSNWTD
+982 LDTDWNNWNNWTD

-1007 TGATRYP
+1007 AGATRYP
-1014 NLKAWG
+1014 NLNAWG

-1112 RAVTTATSGTDL
+1112 RAVTTATSGTDP
-1124 NGTVA
+1124 NGTVV

-1136 TFNAVAQLYEQAQGI
+1136 TFNAVAQPYEQAQGI
-1151 KMMVGNEGDGTS
+1151 KMMVGNDWGTS

-1172 TEYNYYTLSGGWVKE
+1172 TEYNYYTLSGGWVKK

-1199 KFAYEES
+1199 KFAYEVI
-1206 GFKPENA
+1206 GFNPENA
-1213 GRSFTFKLRN
+1213 GSSFTFELRN
-1223 EEQGATYFVAGNPFM
+1223 EEQGATCFVAGNPFM

-1261 SENVFGEEEG
+1261 SENIFGGKEG
-1271 LVRISLSENGNLSFD
+1271 LVRISLGENGDLSFD

-1298 QAFYVEAS
+1298 QAFYVEVS
-1306 GDNASDNVDI
+1306 GDYASDNVNI

-1325 PFASTATRSSR
+1325 PSASTATRSSR
-1336 SASVPAAGEMKIS
+1336 SASVPTAGEMKIS

-1371 NAKEDVITLI
+1371 NAKEDIVSLI
-1381 DENFMPKVKVYT
+1381 DEDFMPKVKVYT
-1393 VAGKRALDIQKI
+1393 VADKRALDIQKMS
-1405 KNAARVD
+1405 NATRVG

-1422 QTKFTLNYGS
+1422 QTEFTLDYGS

-1444 GNRYLLDG
+1444 GKRYLLDG

-1462 KSNNGRF
+1462 KSNDGRF

>member
-1 MRVFFQTSRQRS
+1 MSVFFQTSRQRS

-21 RKKWSASVPLLLAAL
+21 GKKWSASVPLFLAAL

-45 DEDLLPSVQSVEHNG
+45 DEDLLPSVQSFEQGG
-60 TRTED
+60 TRAET
-65 NANTSG
+65 ASTSG
-71 LTISGDIKKFY
+71 LDVVQ
-82 DDKNNLLY
+82 DA
-90 SGYTYAPSRRVPLV
+90 TYGATYKPNCRVPLV

-130 LVDKNLDNSVKLTG
+130 LVDKNLDNFVSLKG
-144 LAEVNTGLPI
+144 LAEVNAGLPI

-182 LLSLNVLKGF
+182 LLSLNVLQGF
-192 WVKTYLKGEEQDGS
+192 WVKTYLKGKEQDGS
-206 STSGSGDDFQLLNL
+206 STSGSGENFQLLNL

-269 KKIAASFGY
+269 KKIAAE
-278 YKEAETNSGLGNTNN
+278 KH
-293 LIDEYPDNSE
+293 EYPYAE
-303 QLSMLGH
+303 QERPLHHLSKGDLVNESLTDGPVC
-310 HELYVDF
+310 ELV
-317 NEKIVKDSEIGFKT
+317 S
-331 GGLKTL
+331 
-337 DIDLTGLSLFEL
+337 
-349 TNNDVNNK
+349 
-357 YVWGNEKVL
+357 
-366 SGGIG
+366 
-371 ISLLG
+371 
-376 TQDGS
+376 
-381 MSAIA
+381 
-386 KEDCYGVKIKLNTGL
+386 
-401 VGGLLDA
+401 
-408 ILGLLGNTHYYY
+408 GLLGGGLTCRVDFGATIPVGSEVGYYTTGGGLASISLGATELNAYDTSDNNPQSINAESGIGVSALAGGAREFSMILTKKDTRRLELDLPSGINLLSAVQVHY

-451 PSDDG
+451 PSEG
-456 SVSYSLD
+456 TVIYSLISS
-463 RWPSGATSPSISGN
+463 PNGVTSPEISGN
-477 RITGMTVN
+477 HITGMTVN
-485 GDYVVQ
+485 GDYVVK
-491 AIYKRGEETSWSY
+491 AVYTREEKEISWSY
-504 AVIHRD
+504 AVIHRN

-519 TMMINTSANQGQYTV
+519 TMMINTSGNEGQYTV

-555 LVDDDYTN
+555 LVDGDYTN

-583 SSQDIAPQGG
+583 SSQDIALQGG

-619 RLYND
+619 RLYKD

-656 TDQTFDQVELW
+656 TDRTFDQVELW

-716 AETKSSSA
+716 AETKSSSV
-724 ASVGSTMNNLSYVID
+724 ASVGATTNNLSYVID

-749 AGVSLISRSTVAVKF
+749 AGVSLISRPTVAVKF

-771 PVGAILRTPG
+771 PLGAILRTPG

-809 GGLASIEVISDAGL
+809 SGLASIEVISDAGL

-830 LQDYDEVRISFP
+830 LQDYNEVRISFP

-873 PDDQGGTDG
+873 LEVQGEID
-882 ITYKSITE
+882 IVYRDITE
-890 HVCVDETNDLGK
+890 HVCVGEKTYLGN
-902 VRISVDAQDDK
+902 VRISVDAK
-913 VGTKLT
+913 PELLGTELT

-928 GQKIEQEAELQ
+928 GQKIEQEAALQ
-939 QDDKGYFFELSLPVG
+939 QDNNGYFFELSLPVG

-982 ADTDWNNWSNWTD
+982 LDTDWNNWNNWTD

-1001 TNVVIP
+1001 TKVVIP
-1007 TGATRYP
+1007 AGATRYP
-1014 NLKAWG
+1014 NLNAWG

-1112 RAVTTATSGTDL
+1112 RAVTTATSGTDP
-1124 NGTVA
+1124 NGTVV

-1136 TFNAVAQLYEQAQGI
+1136 TFNAVAQPYEQAQGI
-1151 KMMVGNEGDGTS
+1151 KMMVGNDWGTS

-1172 TEYNYYTLSGGWVKE
+1172 TEYNYYTLSGGWVKK

-1199 KFAYEES
+1199 KFAYEVI
-1206 GFKPENA
+1206 GFNPENA
-1213 GRSFTFKLRN
+1213 GSSFTFELRN
-1223 EEQGATYFVAGNPFM
+1223 EEQGATCFVAGNPFM

-1261 SENVFGEEEG
+1261 SENIFGGKEG
-1271 LVRISLSENGNLSFD
+1271 LVRISLGENGDLSFD

-1298 QAFYVEAS
+1298 QAFYVEVS
-1306 GDNASDNVDI
+1306 GDYASDNVNI

-1325 PFASTATRSSR
+1325 PSASTATRSSR
-1336 SASVPAAGEMKIS
+1336 SASVPTAGEMKIS

-1371 NAKEDVITLI
+1371 NAKEDIVSLI
-1381 DENFMPKVKVYT
+1381 DEDFMPKVKVYT
-1393 VAGKRALDIQKI
+1393 VADKRALDIQKMS
-1405 KNAARVD
+1405 NATRVG

-1422 QTKFTLNYGS
+1422 QTEFTLDYGS

-1444 GNRYLLDG
+1444 GKRYLLDG

-1462 KSNNGRF
+1462 KSNDGRF

>member
-1 MRVFFQTSRQRS
+1 MSVFFQTSRQRS

-21 RKKWSASVPLLLAAL
+21 GKKWSASVPLFLAAL

-45 DEDLLPSVQSVEHNG
+45 DEDLLPSVQSFEQGG
-60 TRTED
+60 TRAE
-65 NANTSG
+65 AASTSG
-71 LTISGDIKKFY
+71 LDVVQ
-82 DDKNNLLY
+82 DA
-90 SGYTYAPSRRVPLV
+90 TYGATYKPNCRVPLV

-130 LVDKNLDNSVKLTG
+130 LVDKNLDNSVSLKG
-144 LAEVNTGLPI
+144 LAEVNAGLPI

-172 VGFLYKDPGG
+172 VGFLYKAPGG
-182 LLSLNVLKGF
+182 LLSLNVLQGF
-192 WVKTYLKGEEQDGS
+192 WVKTYLKGKEQDGS
-206 STSGSGDDFQLLNL
+206 STSGSGDNFKLLNL

-246 CASIDVDVLSGLE
+246 CASIDVNVLSGLE

-269 KKIAASFGY
+269 KKIAA
-278 YKEAETNSGLGNTNN
+278 ETYA
-293 LIDEYPDNSE
+293 YPTAK
-303 QLSMLGH
+303 Q
-310 HELYVDF
+310 
-317 NEKIVKDSEIGFKT
+317 EKPAH
-331 GGLKTL
+331 
-337 DIDLTGLSLFEL
+337 
-349 TNNDVNNK
+349 
-357 YVWGNEKVL
+357 
-366 SGGIG
+366 
-371 ISLLG
+371 LG
-376 TQDGS
+376 TGDLVNKNLNDGPVC
-381 MSAIA
+381 
-386 KEDCYGVKIKLNTGL
+386 EL
-401 VGGLLDA
+401 VS
-408 ILGLLGNTHYYY
+408 GLLGGLTCRVDFGATIPVGSEVGYYTTGGGLASISLGATKLNAYDTSDNNPQSINTESGIGVSALAGGAREFSMILTKENAQRLELDLPSGINLLSAVRVHY

-451 PSDDG
+451 PSDG
-456 SVSYSLD
+456 TVSYSLFSSPD
-463 RWPSGATSPSISGN
+463 GATSSISGN

-485 GDYVVQ
+485 GDYVVK
-491 AIYKRGEETSWSY
+491 AVYTREEKETSWSY
-504 AVIHRD
+504 AVIHRN

-519 TMMINTSANQGQYTV
+519 TMMINTSGSEGQYTV

-555 LVDDDYTN
+555 LVDGDYTN

-593 GKTRVGF
+593 KTRVGF

-619 RLYND
+619 RLYKD
-624 GKEVFSG
+624 GEEVFSG
-631 LTAENDAVGVGLVGN
+631 LTAENDAIGVGLVGN

-656 TDQTFDQVELW
+656 TDKTFDQVELW

-681 YYAFYEPVTCEEYAG
+681 YYAFYEPTTCEEYAG

-724 ASVGSTMNNLSYVID
+724 ASVGATMNNLSYVID

-771 PVGAILRTPG
+771 PLGAILRTPG

-830 LQDYDEVRISFP
+830 LQGYDEVRISFP

-873 PDDQGGTDG
+873 PDDQGETD
-882 ITYKSITE
+882 IAYKSITE
-890 HVCVDETNDLGK
+890 HVCVDETTYLGN
-902 VRISVDAQDDK
+902 VRIFVDAQDDK

-928 GQKIEQEAELQ
+928 GQKIEQEAELR

-982 ADTDWNNWSNWTD
+982 SDTDWNNWSNWTD

-1007 TGATRYP
+1007 AGATRYP
-1014 NLKAWG
+1014 DLNAWG

-1102 NPVVRQKMYS
+1102 NPIVRQKMYS
-1112 RAVTTATSGTDL
+1112 RAVTTATSGT
-1124 NGTVA
+1124 NGTVV

-1136 TFNAVAQLYEQAQGI
+1136 TFNAVAQPYEQAQGI
-1151 KMMVGNEGDGTS
+1151 KMMVGNDWGTS

-1172 TEYNYYTLSGGWVKE
+1172 TEYNYYTLSGGWVKK

-1213 GRSFTFKLRN
+1213 GRSFTFELRN

-1261 SENVFGEEEG
+1261 SESVFGEEEG
-1271 LVRISLSENGNLSFD
+1271 LVRISLGKNGDLSFD

-1298 QAFYVEAS
+1298 QAFYVEALE
-1306 GDNASDNVDI
+1306 GYTSDNVNI
-1316 TYTSNMFVQ
+1316 TYTSDMFVQ
-1325 PFASTATRSSR
+1325 PSASTATRSSR
-1336 SASVPAAGEMKIS
+1336 SASVPTAGEMKIS
-1349 AVSGNSVSSCSLL
+1349 AVSGNSVSSCSLI

-1371 NAKEDVITLI
+1371 NAKEDIVSLI
-1381 DENFMPKVKVYT
+1381 DEDFMPKVKVYT
-1393 VAGKRALDIQKI
+1393 VADKRALDIQKMS
-1405 KNAARVD
+1405 NATRVD

-1422 QTKFTLNYGS
+1422 QTEFTLDYGS

-1444 GNRYLLDG
+1444 GKRYLLDG

-1462 KSNNGRF
+1462 KSNDGRF

>member
-1 MRVFFQTSRQRS
+1 MSVFFQTSRQRS

-21 RKKWSASVPLLLAAL
+21 GKKWSASVPLFLAAL

-45 DEDLLPSVQSVEHNG
+45 DEDLLPSVQSFEQGG
-60 TRTED
+60 TRAE
-65 NANTSG
+65 AASTSG
-71 LTISGDIKKFY
+71 LDVVQDATGA
-82 DDKNNLLY
+82 
-90 SGYTYAPSRRVPLV
+90 TYKPNCRVPLV

-130 LVDKNLDNSVKLTG
+130 LVDKNLDNSVSLKG
-144 LAEVNTGLPI
+144 LAEVNAGLPI

-172 VGFLYKDPGG
+172 VGFLYKAPGG
-182 LLSLNVLKGF
+182 LLSLNVLQGF
-192 WVKTYLKGEEQDGS
+192 WVKTYLKGKEQDGS
-206 STSGSGDDFQLLNL
+206 STSGSGDKFQLLNL

-246 CASIDVDVLSGLE
+246 CASISVEVLSGLE

-269 KKIAASFGY
+269 KKIAA
-278 YKEAETNSGLGNTNN
+278 KEH
-293 LIDEYPDNSE
+293 EYPDAKQERPS
-303 QLSMLGH
+303 
-310 HELYVDF
+310 
-317 NEKIVKDSEIGFKT
+317 
-331 GGLKTL
+331 
-337 DIDLTGLSLFEL
+337 
-349 TNNDVNNK
+349 TNITD
-357 YVWGNEKVL
+357 
-366 SGGIG
+366 
-371 ISLLG
+371 LLG
-376 TQDGS
+376 RNLVDSDISNGPTCELLS
-381 MSAIA
+381 
-386 KEDCYGVKIKLNTGL
+386 GL
-401 VGGLLDA
+401 VGGGLTCRVDFGATIPVGSEVGYYTKGGGLASISLGATKLNAYDTGDNNPQSINTEGGIGVSALVGGAREFSMILTKENAQRLELDLPSGINLLSA
-408 ILGLLGNTHYYY
+408 VQVHY

-451 PSDDG
+451 PSDG
-456 SVSYSLD
+456 SVTYSLIS
-463 RWPSGATSPSISGN
+463 WPSGATSPSISGN
-477 RITGMTVN
+477 HMTGMTVN
-485 GDYVVQ
+485 GDYVVK
-491 AIYKRGEETSWSY
+491 AIYTREEKETSWSY
-504 AVIHRD
+504 AVIHRN
-510 KKEAEAGCN
+510 KKEAVAGCN
-519 TMMINTSANQGQYTV
+519 TMMINTSGNEGQYTV

-555 LVDDDYTN
+555 LVDGDYTN

-593 GKTRVGF
+593 KTRVGF

-619 RLYND
+619 RLYKD
-624 GKEVFSG
+624 GEEVFSG
-631 LTAENDAVGVGLVGN
+631 LTAENDAIGVGLVGN

-656 TDQTFDQVELW
+656 TDKTFDQVELW

-681 YYAFYEPVTCEEYAG
+681 YYAFYEPTTCEEYAG

-716 AETKSSSA
+716 AETKSSSV
-724 ASVGSTMNNLSYVID
+724 ASVGATTNNLSYVID

-771 PVGAILRTPG
+771 PLGAILRTPG

-809 GGLASIEVISDAGL
+809 SGLASIEVISDAGL

-830 LQDYDEVRISFP
+830 LQDYNEVRISFP

-873 PDDQGGTDG
+873 LEVQGEIDIVYRG
-882 ITYKSITE
+882 ITE
-890 HVCVDETNDLGK
+890 HVCVDETTYLGN
-902 VRISVDAQDDK
+902 VRISVDAK
-913 VGTKLT
+913 PELLGTELT

-928 GQKIEQEAELQ
+928 GQKIEQEAALQ
-939 QDDKGYFFELSLPVG
+939 QDNNGYFFELSLPVG

-970 VHPLKTTWKRNA
+970 IHPLKTTWKRNA
-982 ADTDWNNWSNWTD
+982 SDTDWNNWSNWTD

-1007 TGATRYP
+1007 EGATRYP
-1014 NLKAWG
+1014 NLNAWG

-1112 RAVTTATSGTDL
+1112 RAVTTATSGTDP

-1136 TFNAVAQLYEQAQGI
+1136 TFNAVAQPYEQAQGI
-1151 KMMVGNEGDGTS
+1151 KMMVGNDWGTS

-1172 TEYNYYTLSGGWVKE
+1172 TEYNYYTLSGGWVKK

-1199 KFAYEES
+1199 KFAYEVI
-1206 GFKPENA
+1206 GFNPENA
-1213 GRSFTFKLRN
+1213 GSSFTFELRN

-1261 SENVFGEEEG
+1261 SKNIFGGEEG
-1271 LVRISLSENGNLSFD
+1271 LVRISLGENGDLSFD

-1298 QAFYVEAS
+1298 QAFYVEVS
-1306 GDNASDNVDI
+1306 GDYASDNVNI

-1325 PFASTATRSSR
+1325 PSASTATRSSR
-1336 SASVPAAGEMKIS
+1336 SASVPTAGEMKIS

-1371 NAKEDVITLI
+1371 NAKEDIVSLI
-1381 DENFMPKVKVYT
+1381 DEDFMPKVKVYT
-1393 VAGKRALDIQKI
+1393 VADKRALDIQKMS
-1405 KNAARVD
+1405 NATRVG

-1422 QTKFTLNYGS
+1422 QTEFTLDYGS

-1444 GNRYLLDG
+1444 GKRYLLDG

-1462 KSNNGRF
+1462 KSNDGRF

>member
-1 MRVFFQTSRQRS
+1 MSVFFQTSRQRS

-21 RKKWSASVPLLLAAL
+21 GKKWSASVPLFLAAL

-45 DEDLLPSVQSVEHNG
+45 DEDLLPSVQSFEQGG
-60 TRTED
+60 TRAE
-65 NANTSG
+65 AASTSG
-71 LTISGDIKKFY
+71 LDVVQ
-82 DDKNNLLY
+82 DA
-90 SGYTYAPSRRVPLV
+90 TYGATYKPNCRVPLV

-130 LVDKNLDNSVKLTG
+130 LVDKNLDNSVSLKG
-144 LAEVNTGLPI
+144 LAEVNAGLPI

-172 VGFLYKDPGG
+172 VGFLYKAPGG
-182 LLSLNVLKGF
+182 LLSLNVLQGF
-192 WVKTYLKGEEQDGS
+192 WVKTYLKGKEQDGS
-206 STSGSGDDFQLLNL
+206 STSGSGDNFKLLNL

-246 CASIDVDVLSGLE
+246 CASIDVNVLSGLE

-269 KKIAASFGY
+269 KKIAA
-278 YKEAETNSGLGNTNN
+278 ETYA
-293 LIDEYPDNSE
+293 YPTAK
-303 QLSMLGH
+303 Q
-310 HELYVDF
+310 
-317 NEKIVKDSEIGFKT
+317 EKPAH
-331 GGLKTL
+331 
-337 DIDLTGLSLFEL
+337 
-349 TNNDVNNK
+349 
-357 YVWGNEKVL
+357 
-366 SGGIG
+366 
-371 ISLLG
+371 LG
-376 TQDGS
+376 TGDLVNKNLNDGPVC
-381 MSAIA
+381 
-386 KEDCYGVKIKLNTGL
+386 EL
-401 VGGLLDA
+401 VS
-408 ILGLLGNTHYYY
+408 GLLGGLTCRVDFGATIPVDSEVGYYTTGGGLASISLGATKLNAYDTSDNNPQSINTESGIGVSALAGGAREFSMILTKENAQRLELDLPSGINLLSAVRVHY

-451 PSDDG
+451 PSDG
-456 SVSYSLD
+456 TVSYSLIS
-463 RWPSGATSPSISGN
+463 WPSGATSPSISGN
-477 RITGMTVN
+477 HMTGMTVN
-485 GDYVVQ
+485 GDYAVKAV
-491 AIYKRGEETSWSY
+491 YTREEKETSWSY
-504 AVIHRD
+504 AVIHRN
-510 KKEAEAGCN
+510 KKEAVAGCN
-519 TMMINTSANQGQYTV
+519 TMMINTSENQGQYTV

-555 LVDDDYTN
+555 LVDGDYTN

-593 GKTRVGF
+593 KTRVGF

-619 RLYND
+619 RLYKD
-624 GKEVFSG
+624 GEEVFSG
-631 LTAENDAVGVGLVGN
+631 LTAENDAIGVGLVGN

-656 TDQTFDQVELW
+656 TDKTFDQVELW

-724 ASVGSTMNNLSYVID
+724 ASVGATMNNLSYVID

-781 YVLNASVLQNVTI
+781 YVLNASVLQNVAI
-794 AAYNGGQAVASESTS
+794 AAYYGGQAVASESTS

-873 PDDQGGTDG
+873 PEDQGETD
-882 ITYKSITE
+882 ITYRSITE
-890 HVCVDETNDLGK
+890 HVCVDETTYLGN
-902 VRISVDAQDDK
+902 VRISVDAK
-913 VGTKLT
+913 SELLGTELT

-928 GQKIEQEAELQ
+928 GQKIEQKAELQ

-982 ADTDWNNWSNWTD
+982 SDTDWNNWSNWTD

-1007 TGATRYP
+1007 AGATRYP
-1014 NLKAWG
+1014 NLNAWG

-1085 PAYFTPLN
+1085 PAYFTPLKED
-1093 GATYREVRH
+1093 TYREMRH
-1102 NPVVRQKMYS
+1102 NPIVRQKMYS
-1112 RAVTTATSGTDL
+1112 RAVTTATSGT
-1124 NGTVA
+1124 NGTVV

-1136 TFNAVAQLYEQAQGI
+1136 TFNAVAQPYEQAQGI
-1151 KMMVGNEGDGTS
+1151 KMMVGNDWGTS

-1172 TEYNYYTLSGGWVKE
+1172 TEYNYYTLSGECVKK
-1187 ETLPEGARNMNG
+1187 ETLPVEARNMNG
-1199 KFAYEES
+1199 KFAYEVS
-1206 GFKPENA
+1206 GFNPENA
-1213 GRSFTFKLRN
+1213 GNSFTFELRN
-1223 EEQGATYFVAGNPFM
+1223 DGKGATYFVAGNPFM

-1244 TFLTENKQS
+1244 TFLTENKQF

-1261 SENVFGEEEG
+1261 SESVFGEEEG
-1271 LVRISLSENGNLSFD
+1271 LVRISLGKNGDLSFN

-1298 QAFYVEAS
+1298 QAFYVEALE
-1306 GDNASDNVDI
+1306 GYTSDNVNI
-1316 TYTSNMFVQ
+1316 TYTSDMFVQ
-1325 PFASTATRSSR
+1325 PSASTATRSSR
-1336 SASVPAAGEMKIS
+1336 SASVPTAGEMKIS
-1349 AVSGNSVSSCSLL
+1349 AVSGNSVSSCSLI

-1371 NAKEDVITLI
+1371 NAKEDIVSLI
-1381 DENFMPKVKVYT
+1381 DEDFMPKVKVYT
-1393 VAGKRALDIQKI
+1393 VADKRALDIQKMS
-1405 KNAARVD
+1405 NATRVG

-1422 QTKFTLNYGS
+1422 QTEFTLDYGS

-1444 GNRYLLDG
+1444 GKRYLLDG

-1462 KSNNGRF
+1462 KSNDGRF

>member
-1 MRVFFQTSRQRS
+1 MSVFFQTSRQRS

-21 RKKWSASVPLLLAAL
+21 GKKWSASVPLFLAAL

-45 DEDLLPSVQSVEHNG
+45 DEDLLPSVQSFEQGG
-60 TRTED
+60 TRAE
-65 NANTSG
+65 AASTSG
-71 LTISGDIKKFY
+71 LDVVQ
-82 DDKNNLLY
+82 DA
-90 SGYTYAPSRRVPLV
+90 TYGATYKPNCRVPLV

-130 LVDKNLDNSVKLTG
+130 LVDKNLDNFVSLKG
-144 LAEVNTGLPI
+144 LAEVNAGLPI

-161 RVYYDSSNGIK
+161 RVYYDSSNVIK

-182 LLSLNVLKGF
+182 LLSLNVLQGF
-192 WVKTYLKGEEQDGS
+192 WVKTYLKGKEQDGS
-206 STSGSGDDFQLLNL
+206 STSGSGDNFKLLNL

-269 KKIAASFGY
+269 KKIAAEKHEY
-278 YKEAETNSGLGNTNN
+278 PYAEQERPLHPLSKGDLVNES
-293 LIDEYPDNSE
+293 LIDGPVC
-303 QLSMLGH
+303 
-310 HELYVDF
+310 EL
-317 NEKIVKDSEIGFKT
+317 
-331 GGLKTL
+331 
-337 DIDLTGLSLFEL
+337 
-349 TNNDVNNK
+349 
-357 YVWGNEKVL
+357 
-366 SGGIG
+366 
-371 ISLLG
+371 IS
-376 TQDGS
+376 
-381 MSAIA
+381 
-386 KEDCYGVKIKLNTGL
+386 
-401 VGGLLDA
+401 
-408 ILGLLGNTHYYY
+408 GLLGGGLTCRVDFGATIPVGSEVGYYTTGGGLASISLGATKLNAYDTSDNNPQSINTESGIGVSALAGGAREFSMILTKKDTRRLELDLPSGINLLSAVQVHY

-451 PSDDG
+451 PSDG
-456 SVSYSLD
+456 TVSYSLIS
-463 RWPSGATSPSISGN
+463 WPSGATSPSISGN
-477 RITGMTVN
+477 HMTGMTVN
-485 GDYVVQ
+485 GDYAVKAV
-491 AIYKRGEETSWSY
+491 YTREEKETSWSY
-504 AVIHRD
+504 AVIHRN

-519 TMMINTSANQGQYTV
+519 TMMINTSGNKGQYTV

-555 LVDDDYTN
+555 LVDGDYTN

-619 RLYND
+619 RLYKD

-656 TDQTFDQVELW
+656 TDRTFDQVELW

-716 AETKSSSA
+716 AETKSSSV
-724 ASVGSTMNNLSYVID
+724 ASVGATTNNLSYVID

-771 PVGAILRTPG
+771 PLGAILRMPG

-809 GGLASIEVISDAGL
+809 SGLASIEVISDAGL

-830 LQDYDEVRISFP
+830 LQDYNEVRISFP

-873 PDDQGGTDG
+873 LEVQGEID
-882 ITYKSITE
+882 IVYRDITE
-890 HVCVDETNDLGK
+890 HVCVDETTYLGN
-902 VRISVDAQDDK
+902 VRISVDAK
-913 VGTKLT
+913 PELLGTELT

-928 GQKIEQEAELQ
+928 GQKIEQEAALQ
-939 QDDKGYFFELSLPVG
+939 QDNNGYFFELSLPVG

-970 VHPLKTTWKRNA
+970 IHPLKTTWKRNA
-982 ADTDWNNWSNWTD
+982 SDTDWNNWSNWTD

-1007 TGATRYP
+1007 EGATRYP
-1014 NLKAWG
+1014 DLNAWG

-1112 RAVTTATSGTDL
+1112 RAVTTATSGTDP

-1136 TFNAVAQLYEQAQGI
+1136 TFNAVAQPYEQAQGI
-1151 KMMVGNEGDGTS
+1151 KMMVGNDWGTS

-1172 TEYNYYTLSGGWVKE
+1172 TEYNYYTLSGGWVKK

-1199 KFAYEES
+1199 KFAYEVI
-1206 GFKPENA
+1206 GFNPENA
-1213 GRSFTFKLRN
+1213 GSSFTFELRN

-1261 SENVFGEEEG
+1261 SKNIFGGEEG
-1271 LVRISLSENGNLSFD
+1271 LVRISLGENGDLSFD

-1298 QAFYVEAS
+1298 QAFYVEVS
-1306 GDNASDNVDI
+1306 GDYASDNVNI

-1325 PFASTATRSSR
+1325 PSASTATRSSR
-1336 SASVPAAGEMKIS
+1336 SASVPTAGEMKIS

-1371 NAKEDVITLI
+1371 NAKEDIVSLI
-1381 DENFMPKVKVYT
+1381 DEDFMPKVKVYT
-1393 VAGKRALDIQKI
+1393 VADKRALDIQKMS
-1405 KNAARVD
+1405 NATRVG

-1422 QTKFTLNYGS
+1422 QTEFTLDYGS

-1444 GNRYLLDG
+1444 GKRYLLDG

-1462 KSNNGRF
+1462 KSNDGRF

>member
-1 MRVFFQTSRQRS
+1 MSVFFQTSRQRS

-21 RKKWSASVPLLLAAL
+21 GKKWSASVPLFLAAL

-45 DEDLLPSVQSVEHNG
+45 DEDLLPSVQSFEQGG
-60 TRTED
+60 TRAE
-65 NANTSG
+65 AASTSG
-71 LTISGDIKKFY
+71 LDVVQGA
-82 DDKNNLLY
+82 
-90 SGYTYAPSRRVPLV
+90 TYGATYKPNCRVPLV

-130 LVDKNLDNSVKLTG
+130 LVDKNLDNSVSLKG
-144 LAEVNTGLPI
+144 LAEVNAGLPI

-172 VGFLYKDPGG
+172 VGFLYKAPGG
-182 LLSLNVLKGF
+182 LLSLNVLQGF

-206 STSGSGDDFQLLNL
+206 STSGSGDNFKLLNL

-246 CASIDVDVLSGLE
+246 CASIDVEVLSGLE

-269 KKIAASFGY
+269 KKIAAETYAYPTAKQEKPAHWGTGDLVNKNLNDGPVCELVSGLLGGGLTCRVDFGATIPVGSEVGY
-278 YKEAETNSGLGNTNN
+278 YT
-293 LIDEYPDNSE
+293 
-303 QLSMLGH
+303 
-310 HELYVDF
+310 
-317 NEKIVKDSEIGFKT
+317 T
-331 GGLKTL
+331 GGGLASISLGATKL
-337 DIDLTGLSLFEL
+337 NAYDTGD
-349 TNNDVNNK
+349 NNPQSINT
-357 YVWGNEKVL
+357 E
-366 SGGIG
+366 SGIG
-371 ISLLG
+371 V
-376 TQDGS
+376 
-381 MSAIA
+381 SA
-386 KEDCYGVKIKLNTGL
+386 L
-401 VGGLLDA
+401 VGGAREFSMILTKKDTRRLELDLPSGINLLSA
-408 ILGLLGNTHYYY
+408 VKVHY

-451 PSDDG
+451 PSEG
-456 SVSYSLD
+456 TVIYSLIS
-463 RWPSGATSPSISGN
+463 WPSGATSPSISGN
-477 RITGMTVN
+477 HMTGMTVN
-485 GDYVVQ
+485 GDYVVK
-491 AIYKRGEETSWSY
+491 AVYTREEKEISWSY
-504 AVIHRD
+504 AVIHRN

-555 LVDDDYTN
+555 LVDGDYTN

-593 GKTRVGF
+593 KTRVGF

-619 RLYND
+619 RLYKD
-624 GKEVFSG
+624 GEEVFSG

-656 TDQTFDQVELW
+656 TDKTFDQVELW

-681 YYAFYEPVTCEEYAG
+681 YYAFYEPTTCEEYAG
-696 TSEACMEM
+696 TSEACMEI

-716 AETKSSSA
+716 AETKSSSV
-724 ASVGSTMNNLSYVID
+724 ASVGTTMNNLSYVID

-771 PVGAILRTPG
+771 PLGAILRTPG

-830 LQDYDEVRISFP
+830 LQGYDEVRISFP

-873 PDDQGGTDG
+873 PDDQGETD
-882 ITYKSITE
+882 IAYKSITE
-890 HVCVDETNDLGK
+890 HVCVDETTYLGN
-902 VRISVDAQDDK
+902 VRIFVDAQDDK

-928 GQKIEQEAELQ
+928 GQKIEQEAELR

-982 ADTDWNNWSNWTD
+982 SDTDWNNWSNWTD

-1007 TGATRYP
+1007 AGATRYP
-1014 NLKAWG
+1014 DLNAWG

-1102 NPVVRQKMYS
+1102 NPIVRQKMYS
-1112 RAVTTATSGTDL
+1112 RAVTTATSGT
-1124 NGTVA
+1124 NGTVV

-1136 TFNAVAQLYEQAQGI
+1136 TFNAVAQPYEQAQGI
-1151 KMMVGNEGDGTS
+1151 KMMVGNDWGTS

-1172 TEYNYYTLSGGWVKE
+1172 TEYNYYTLSGGWVKK

-1213 GRSFTFKLRN
+1213 GRSFTFELRN

-1261 SENVFGEEEG
+1261 SESVFGEEEG
-1271 LVRISLSENGNLSFD
+1271 LVRISLGKNGDLSFD

-1298 QAFYVEAS
+1298 QAFYVEALE
-1306 GDNASDNVDI
+1306 GYTSDNVNI
-1316 TYTSNMFVQ
+1316 TYTSDMFVQ
-1325 PFASTATRSSR
+1325 PSASTATRSSR
-1336 SASVPAAGEMKIS
+1336 SASVPTAGEMKIS
-1349 AVSGNSVSSCSLL
+1349 AVSGNSVSSCSLI

-1371 NAKEDVITLI
+1371 NAKEDIVSLI
-1381 DENFMPKVKVYT
+1381 DEDFMPKVKVYT
-1393 VAGKRALDIQKI
+1393 VADKRALDIQKMS
-1405 KNAARVD
+1405 NATRVD

-1422 QTKFTLNYGS
+1422 QTEFTLDYGS

-1444 GNRYLLDG
+1444 GKRYLLDG

-1462 KSNNGRF
+1462 KSNDGRF

>member
-1 MRVFFQTSRQRS
+1 MSVFFQTSRQRS

-21 RKKWSASVPLLLAAL
+21 GKKWSASVPLFLAAL

-45 DEDLLPSVQSVEHNG
+45 DEDLLPSVQSFEQGG
-60 TRTED
+60 TRAET
-65 NANTSG
+65 ASTSG
-71 LTISGDIKKFY
+71 LDVVQ
-82 DDKNNLLY
+82 DA
-90 SGYTYAPSRRVPLV
+90 TYGATYKPNCRVPLV

-130 LVDKNLDNSVKLTG
+130 LVDKNLDNFVSLKG
-144 LAEVNTGLPI
+144 LAEVNAGLPI

-182 LLSLNVLKGF
+182 LLSLNVLQGF
-192 WVKTYLKGEEQDGS
+192 WVKTYLKGKEQDGS
-206 STSGSGDDFQLLNL
+206 STSGSGENFQLLNL

-269 KKIAASFGY
+269 KKIAAE
-278 YKEAETNSGLGNTNN
+278 KH
-293 LIDEYPDNSE
+293 EYPYAE
-303 QLSMLGH
+303 QERPLHHLSKGDLVNESLTDGPVC
-310 HELYVDF
+310 ELV
-317 NEKIVKDSEIGFKT
+317 S
-331 GGLKTL
+331 
-337 DIDLTGLSLFEL
+337 
-349 TNNDVNNK
+349 
-357 YVWGNEKVL
+357 
-366 SGGIG
+366 
-371 ISLLG
+371 
-376 TQDGS
+376 
-381 MSAIA
+381 
-386 KEDCYGVKIKLNTGL
+386 
-401 VGGLLDA
+401 
-408 ILGLLGNTHYYY
+408 GLLGGGLTCRVDFGATIPVGSEVGYYTTGGGLASISLGATELNAYDTSDNNPQSINAESGIGVSALAGGAREFSMILTKKDTRRLELDLPSGINLLSAVQVHY

-451 PSDDG
+451 PSEG
-456 SVSYSLD
+456 TVIYSLISS
-463 RWPSGATSPSISGN
+463 PNGVTSPEISGN
-477 RITGMTVN
+477 HITGMTVN
-485 GDYVVQ
+485 GDYVVK
-491 AIYKRGEETSWSY
+491 AVYTREEKEISWSY
-504 AVIHRD
+504 AVIHRN

-519 TMMINTSANQGQYTV
+519 TMMINTSGNEGQYTV

-555 LVDDDYTN
+555 LVDGDYTN

-593 GKTRVGF
+593 KTRVGF

-619 RLYND
+619 RLYKD
-624 GKEVFSG
+624 GEEVFSG

-681 YYAFYEPVTCEEYAG
+681 YYAFYEPTTCEEYAG

-724 ASVGSTMNNLSYVID
+724 ASVGATMNNLSYVID

-781 YVLNASVLQNVTI
+781 YVLNASVLQNVAI

-830 LQDYDEVRISFP
+830 LQDYNEVRISFP

-873 PDDQGGTDG
+873 LEVQGEIDIVYRG
-882 ITYKSITE
+882 ITE
-890 HVCVDETNDLGK
+890 HVCVDETTYLGN
-902 VRISVDAQDDK
+902 VRISVDAK
-913 VGTKLT
+913 PELLGTELT

-928 GQKIEQEAELQ
+928 GQKIEQEAALQ
-939 QDDKGYFFELSLPVG
+939 QDNNGYFFELSLPVG

-970 VHPLKTTWKRNA
+970 IHPLKTTWKRNA
-982 ADTDWNNWSNWTD
+982 SDTDWNNWSNWTD

-1007 TGATRYP
+1007 EGATRYP
-1014 NLKAWG
+1014 NLNAWG

-1112 RAVTTATSGTDL
+1112 RAVTTATSGT
-1124 NGTVA
+1124 NGTVV

-1136 TFNAVAQLYEQAQGI
+1136 TFNAVAQPYEQAQGI
-1151 KMMVGNEGDGTS
+1151 KMMVGNDWGTS

-1172 TEYNYYTLSGGWVKE
+1172 TEYNYYTLSGECVKK
-1187 ETLPEGARNMNG
+1187 ETLPVEARNMNG
-1199 KFAYEES
+1199 KFAYEVS
-1206 GFKPENA
+1206 GFNPENA
-1213 GRSFTFKLRN
+1213 GNSFTFELRN
-1223 EEQGATYFVAGNPFM
+1223 DGKGATYFVAGNPFM

-1244 TFLTENKQS
+1244 TFLTENKQF

-1261 SENVFGEEEG
+1261 SESVFGEEEG
-1271 LVRISLSENGNLSFD
+1271 LVRISLGKNGDLSFN

-1298 QAFYVEAS
+1298 QAFYVEALE
-1306 GDNASDNVDI
+1306 GYTSDNVNI
-1316 TYTSNMFVQ
+1316 TYTSDMFVQ
-1325 PFASTATRSSR
+1325 PSASTATRSSR
-1336 SASVPAAGEMKIS
+1336 SASVPTAGEMKIS
-1349 AVSGNSVSSCSLL
+1349 AVSGNSVSSCSLI

-1371 NAKEDVITLI
+1371 NAKEDIVSLI
-1381 DENFMPKVKVYT
+1381 DEDFMPKVKVYT
-1393 VAGKRALDIQKI
+1393 VADKRALDIQKMS
-1405 KNAARVD
+1405 NATRVG

-1422 QTKFTLNYGS
+1422 QTEFTLDYGS

-1444 GNRYLLDG
+1444 GKRYLLDG

-1462 KSNNGRF
+1462 KSNDGRF

>member
-1 MRVFFQTSRQRS
+1 MSVFFQTSRQRS

-21 RKKWSASVPLLLAAL
+21 GKKWSASVPLLLVAL

-45 DEDLLPSVQSVEHNG
+45 DEDLLPSVQSFEQGG
-60 TRTED
+60 TRVNED
-65 NANTSG
+65 ENTSG
-71 LTISGDIKKFY
+71 LDVEQ
-82 DDKNNLLY
+82 NE
-90 SGYTYAPSRRVPLV
+90 TYGATYKPNRRVPLV

-115 NLVGVLSNSDNKLEY
+115 GLIAIGANNENQEFLIDKDLTNGVTVS
-130 LVDKNLDNSVKLTG
+130 G
-144 LAEVNTGLPI
+144 LAKVDAGIPI
-154 LSVKDVN
+154 FSVRDIN
-161 RVYYDSSNGIK
+161 RVYYNDNEEQEEQGVK
-172 VGFLYKDPGG
+172 VGFVYEPQGG
-182 LLSLNVLKGF
+182 VLDLSVLKSF
-192 WVKTYLKGEEQDGS
+192 YVQT
-206 STSGSGDDFQLLNL
+206 LLNGKVQDSSLSESGGGFELLDL
-220 NLLNVSG
+220 NLLNVAG
-227 GLSEIS
+227 GKYEVS
-233 FTTTKPFD
+233 FNATKPFD
-241 EVRIG
+241 EVRLG
-246 CASIDVDVLSGLE
+246 YAGVNVNVSTAQSAK

-269 KKIAASFGY
+269 EKIAA
-278 YKEAETNSGLGNTNN
+278 KECTYENAKGEEFENVAGLGRWSSKEK
-293 LIDEYPDNSE
+293 LCNSDLTDGLTFSLGAL
-303 QLSMLGH
+303 LS
-310 HELYVDF
+310 VPKFRVNF
-317 NEKIVKDSEIGFKT
+317 NADIPAGSEIGFRTSTATLLNVDLGGVTMHALDESNKSQQDEKLGT
-331 GGLKTL
+331 G
-337 DIDLTGLSLFEL
+337 IGLSAVGENSKNFSFI
-349 TNNDVNNK
+349 TTKAARGVQIDFP
-357 YVWGNEKVL
+357 L
-366 SGGIG
+366 S
-371 ISLLG
+371 
-376 TQDGS
+376 
-381 MSAIA
+381 
-386 KEDCYGVKIKLNTGL
+386 VKLAETTI
-401 VGGLLDA
+401 
-408 ILGLLGNTHYYY
+408 HY

-451 PSDDG
+451 PSEG
-456 SVSYSLD
+456 SVTYSLISY
-463 RWPSGATSPSISGN
+463 PEGATSPSISGN

-519 TMMINTSANQGQYTV
+519 TMMINTSDNPTQYS
-534 VESSGSQGGISLFNK
+534 VEEPLGGQGGISLFNK
-549 INNRQN
+549 IKDTEY
-555 LVDDDYTN
+555 LVDAEYNN

-569 VLSLIQFGS
+569 VLSLIQLGG
-578 LAGVH
+578 LASVK
-583 SSQDIAPQGG
+583 STKVIEPQK
-593 GKTRVGF
+593 GKIRVGF

-619 RLYND
+619 RLYK
-624 GKEVFSG
+624 GQTKVYEG
-631 LTAENDAVGVGLVGN
+631 LTGQNNTVGVGLIGN

-656 TDQTFDQVELW
+656 TEEAFDRVELW
-667 TAGLLNVN
+667 SAGLLNIN

-681 YYAFYEPVTCEEYAG
+681 YYAFYEPVEGCENNTT

-716 AETKSSSA
+716 AETKFPSA
-724 ASVGSTMNNLSYVID
+724 ASVGATMNNLSYVID

-764 NSIRGGQ
+764 NRVRGGQ

-781 YVLNASVLQNVTI
+781 YVLSASVLQNVTI

-809 GGLASIEVISDAGL
+809 SGLASIEVISDAGL

-842 SLADALE
+842 SLANALK
-849 TVWLSGFYIRPDANG
+849 TVWLSGFYIRPDANN

-890 HVCVDETNDLGK
+890 HVCVDETKDLGK
-902 VRISVDAQDDK
+902 VRISVDAK
-913 VGTKLT
+913 PELLKKLIT

-970 VHPLKTTWKRNA
+970 VHPRKTTWKRNA

-1007 TGATRYP
+1007 TRATRYP

-1093 GATYREVRH
+1093 GDTYPEVRH
-1102 NPVVRQKMYS
+1102 NPIVRQKMYS
-1112 RAVTTATSGTDL
+1112 RAVTTATSGT

-1136 TFNAVAQLYEQAQGI
+1136 TFNAVAQPYEQAQGI
-1151 KMMVGNEGDGTS
+1151 KMMVGNDWGTS

-1172 TEYNYYTLSGGWVKE
+1172 TEYNYYTLSGGWVKKE
-1187 ETLPEGARNMNG
+1187 NLPEGARNMNG
-1199 KFAYEES
+1199 KFAYEVS
-1206 GFKPENA
+1206 GFNPENA
-1213 GRSFTFKLRN
+1213 GSSFTFELRN
-1223 EEQGATYFVAGNPFM
+1223 EEQGAAYFVAGNPFM

-1244 TFLTENKQS
+1244 TFLTENNQS

-1261 SENVFGEEEG
+1261 SESVFGEEEG
-1271 LVRISLSENGNLSFD
+1271 LVRISLGENGDLSFEGY
-1286 VAGEQS
+1286 GEQS
-1292 NTIAPL
+1292 NSIAPL
-1298 QAFYVEAS
+1298 QAFYVEVS
-1306 GDNASDNVDI
+1306 RDYASDNVNI
-1316 TYTSNMFVQ
+1316 TYTSDMFVQ
-1325 PFASTATRSSR
+1325 PSASTATRSSR
-1336 SASVPAAGEMKIS
+1336 SASVPTAGEMKIS

-1371 NAKEDVITLI
+1371 NAKEDVVSLI
-1381 DENFMPKVKVYT
+1381 DEDFMPKVKVYT

-1405 KNAARVD
+1405 KNAVRVD

-1422 QTKFTLNYGS
+1422 QTEFTLDYGS

-1444 GNRYLLDG
+1444 GKRYLLDG

-1462 KSNNGRF
+1462 KSNDGRF

>member
-1 MRVFFQTSRQRS
+1 MSVFFQTSRQRS

-21 RKKWSASVPLLLAAL
+21 GKKWSASVPLFLAAL

-45 DEDLLPSVQSVEHNG
+45 DEDLLPSVQSFEQGG
-60 TRTED
+60 TRAE
-65 NANTSG
+65 AASTSG
-71 LTISGDIKKFY
+71 LDVVQ
-82 DDKNNLLY
+82 DA
-90 SGYTYAPSRRVPLV
+90 TYGATYKPNCRVPLV

-130 LVDKNLDNSVKLTG
+130 LVDKNLDNFVSLKG
-144 LAEVNTGLPI
+144 LAEVNAGLPI

-161 RVYYDSSNGIK
+161 RVYYDSSNVIK

-182 LLSLNVLKGF
+182 LLSLDVLKGF

-206 STSGSGDDFQLLNL
+206 STSGSGENFQLLNL

-233 FTTTKPFD
+233 FTTKKPFD

-269 KKIAASFGY
+269 KKIAA
-278 YKEAETNSGLGNTNN
+278 KEH
-293 LIDEYPDNSE
+293 EYPDAKQERPS
-303 QLSMLGH
+303 
-310 HELYVDF
+310 
-317 NEKIVKDSEIGFKT
+317 
-331 GGLKTL
+331 
-337 DIDLTGLSLFEL
+337 
-349 TNNDVNNK
+349 TNITD
-357 YVWGNEKVL
+357 
-366 SGGIG
+366 
-371 ISLLG
+371 LLG
-376 TQDGS
+376 RNLVDSDISNGPTCELLS
-381 MSAIA
+381 
-386 KEDCYGVKIKLNTGL
+386 GL
-401 VGGLLDA
+401 VGGGLTCRVDFGATIPVGSEVGYYTKGGGLASISLGATKLNAYDTGDNNPQSINTEGGIGVSALVGGAREFSMILTKKDTRRLELDLPSGINLLSA
-408 ILGLLGNTHYYY
+408 VQVHY

-451 PSDDG
+451 PSEG
-456 SVSYSLD
+456 TVIYSLISS
-463 RWPSGATSPSISGN
+463 PNGVTSPEISGN
-477 RITGMTVN
+477 HITGMTVN
-485 GDYVVQ
+485 GDYVVK
-491 AIYKRGEETSWSY
+491 AVYTREEKEISWSY
-504 AVIHRD
+504 AVIHRN

-519 TMMINTSANQGQYTV
+519 TMMINTSGNEGQYTV

-555 LVDDDYTN
+555 LVDGDYTN

-583 SSQDIAPQGG
+583 SSQDIALQGG

-619 RLYND
+619 RLYKD

-656 TDQTFDQVELW
+656 TDRTFDQVELW

-716 AETKSSSA
+716 AETKSSSV
-724 ASVGSTMNNLSYVID
+724 ASVGATTNNLSYVID

-749 AGVSLISRSTVAVKF
+749 AGVSLISRPTVAVKF

-771 PVGAILRTPG
+771 PLGAILRTPG

-809 GGLASIEVISDAGL
+809 SGLASIEVISDAGL

-830 LQDYDEVRISFP
+830 LQDYNEVRISFP

-873 PDDQGGTDG
+873 LEVQGEID
-882 ITYKSITE
+882 IVYRDITE
-890 HVCVDETNDLGK
+890 HVCVDKTTYLGN
-902 VRISVDAQDDK
+902 VRISVDAK
-913 VGTKLT
+913 PELLGTELT

-928 GQKIEQEAELQ
+928 GQKIEQEAALQ
-939 QDDKGYFFELSLPVG
+939 QDNNGYFFELSLPVG

-982 ADTDWNNWSNWTD
+982 LDTDWNNWNNWTD

-1007 TGATRYP
+1007 AGATRYP
-1014 NLKAWG
+1014 NLNAWG

-1112 RAVTTATSGTDL
+1112 RAVTTATSGTDP
-1124 NGTVA
+1124 NGTVV

-1136 TFNAVAQLYEQAQGI
+1136 TFNAVAQPYEQAQGI
-1151 KMMVGNEGDGTS
+1151 KMMVGNDWGTS

-1172 TEYNYYTLSGGWVKE
+1172 TEYNYYTLSGGWVKK

-1199 KFAYEES
+1199 KFAYEVI
-1206 GFKPENA
+1206 GFNPENA
-1213 GRSFTFKLRN
+1213 GSSFTFELRN
-1223 EEQGATYFVAGNPFM
+1223 EEQGATCFVAGNPFM

-1261 SENVFGEEEG
+1261 SENIFGGKEG
-1271 LVRISLSENGNLSFD
+1271 LVRISLGENGDLSFD

-1298 QAFYVEAS
+1298 QAFYVEVS
-1306 GDNASDNVDI
+1306 GDYASDNVNI

-1325 PFASTATRSSR
+1325 PSASTATRSSR
-1336 SASVPAAGEMKIS
+1336 SASVPTAGEMKIS

-1371 NAKEDVITLI
+1371 NAKEDIVSLI
-1381 DENFMPKVKVYT
+1381 DEDFMPKVKVYT
-1393 VAGKRALDIQKI
+1393 VADKRALDIQKMS
-1405 KNAARVD
+1405 NATRVG

-1422 QTKFTLNYGS
+1422 QTEFTLDYGS

-1444 GNRYLLDG
+1444 GKRYLLDG

-1462 KSNNGRF
+1462 KSNDGRF

>member
-1 MRVFFQTSRQRS
+1 MSVFFQTSRQRS

-21 RKKWSASVPLLLAAL
+21 GKKWSASVPLFLAAL

-45 DEDLLPSVQSVEHNG
+45 DEDLLPSVQSFEQGG
-60 TRTED
+60 TRAE
-65 NANTSG
+65 AASTSG
-71 LTISGDIKKFY
+71 LDVVQDATGA
-82 DDKNNLLY
+82 
-90 SGYTYAPSRRVPLV
+90 TYKPNCRVPLV

-130 LVDKNLDNSVKLTG
+130 LVDKNLDNSVSLKG
-144 LAEVNTGLPI
+144 LAEVNAGLPI

-172 VGFLYKDPGG
+172 VGFLYKAPGG
-182 LLSLNVLKGF
+182 LLSLNVLQGF
-192 WVKTYLKGEEQDGS
+192 WVKTYLKGKEQDGS
-206 STSGSGDDFQLLNL
+206 STSGSGDKFQLLNL

-246 CASIDVDVLSGLE
+246 CASISVEVLSGLE

-269 KKIAASFGY
+269 KKIAA
-278 YKEAETNSGLGNTNN
+278 KEH
-293 LIDEYPDNSE
+293 EYPDAKQERPS
-303 QLSMLGH
+303 
-310 HELYVDF
+310 
-317 NEKIVKDSEIGFKT
+317 
-331 GGLKTL
+331 
-337 DIDLTGLSLFEL
+337 
-349 TNNDVNNK
+349 TNITD
-357 YVWGNEKVL
+357 
-366 SGGIG
+366 
-371 ISLLG
+371 LLG
-376 TQDGS
+376 RNLVDSDISNGPTCELLS
-381 MSAIA
+381 
-386 KEDCYGVKIKLNTGL
+386 GL
-401 VGGLLDA
+401 VGGGLTCRVDFGATIPVGSEVGYYTKGGGLASISLGATKLNAYDTSDNNPQSINAESGIGVSALAGGAREFSMILTKKDTRRLELDLPSGINLLSA
-408 ILGLLGNTHYYY
+408 VQVHY

-451 PSDDG
+451 PSEG
-456 SVSYSLD
+456 TVIYSLISS
-463 RWPSGATSPSISGN
+463 PNGVTSPEISGN
-477 RITGMTVN
+477 HITGMTVN
-485 GDYVVQ
+485 GDYVVK
-491 AIYKRGEETSWSY
+491 AVYTREEKEISWSY
-504 AVIHRD
+504 AVIHRN

-519 TMMINTSANQGQYTV
+519 TMMINTSGNEGQYTV

-555 LVDDDYTN
+555 LVDGDYTN

-583 SSQDIAPQGG
+583 SSQDIALQGG

-619 RLYND
+619 RLYKD

-656 TDQTFDQVELW
+656 TDKTFDQVELW

-681 YYAFYEPVTCEEYAG
+681 YYAFYEPTTCEEYAG

-716 AETKSSSA
+716 AETKFSSA
-724 ASVGSTMNNLSYVID
+724 ASVGATMNNLSYVID

-749 AGVSLISRSTVAVKF
+749 TGVSLISRSTVAVKF

-781 YVLNASVLQNVTI
+781 YVLNASVLQNVAI

-842 SLADALE
+842 SLADALK
-849 TVWLSGFYIRPDANG
+849 TIWLSGFYIRPDANG

-873 PDDQGGTDG
+873 LEVQGEID
-882 ITYKSITE
+882 IVYRDITE
-890 HVCVDETNDLGK
+890 HVCVDETTYLGN
-902 VRISVDAQDDK
+902 VRISVDAK
-913 VGTKLT
+913 PELLGTELT

-928 GQKIEQEAELQ
+928 GQKIEQEAALQ
-939 QDDKGYFFELSLPVG
+939 QDNNGYFFELSLPVG

-970 VHPLKTTWKRNA
+970 IHPLKTTWKRNA
-982 ADTDWNNWSNWTD
+982 SDTDWNNWSNWTD

-1007 TGATRYP
+1007 AGATRYP
-1014 NLKAWG
+1014 NLNAWG

-1093 GATYREVRH
+1093 GDTYREVRH
-1102 NPVVRQKMYS
+1102 NPIVRQKMYS
-1112 RAVTTATSGTDL
+1112 RAVTTATSGT

-1136 TFNAVAQLYEQAQGI
+1136 TFNAVAQPYEQAQGI
-1151 KMMVGNEGDGTS
+1151 KMMVGNDWGTS

-1172 TEYNYYTLSGGWVKE
+1172 TEYNYYTLSGGWVKK

-1206 GFKPENA
+1206 GFTPEKVRN
-1213 GRSFTFKLRN
+1213 SFTFKLRN
-1223 EEQGATYFVAGNPFM
+1223 DKQGDKQRATYFVAGNPFM

-1244 TFLTENKQS
+1244 TFLTENNQS

-1261 SENVFGEEEG
+1261 SENIFGGEEG
-1271 LVRISLSENGNLSFD
+1271 LVRISLGENGDLSFEGY
-1286 VAGEQS
+1286 GEQS
-1292 NTIAPL
+1292 NSIAPL
-1298 QAFYVEAS
+1298 QAFYVEVS
-1306 GDNASDNVDI
+1306 GDYASDNVDI
-1316 TYTSNMFVQ
+1316 TYTSDMFVQ
-1325 PFASTATRSSR
+1325 PSASTATRSSR
-1336 SASVPAAGEMKIS
+1336 SASVPTAGEMKIS

-1371 NAKEDVITLI
+1371 NAKEDVVSLI
-1381 DENFMPKVKVYT
+1381 DEDFMPKVKVYT

-1405 KNAARVD
+1405 KNAVRVD

-1422 QTKFTLNYGS
+1422 QTEFTLDYGS

-1444 GNRYLLDG
+1444 GKRYLLDG

-1462 KSNNGRF
+1462 KSNDGRF

>member
-1 MRVFFQTSRQRS
+1 MSVFFQTSRQRS

-21 RKKWSASVPLLLAAL
+21 GKKWSASVPLFLAAL

-45 DEDLLPSVQSVEHNG
+45 DEDLLPSVQSFEQGG
-60 TRTED
+60 TRAE
-65 NANTSG
+65 AASTSG
-71 LTISGDIKKFY
+71 LDVVQGA
-82 DDKNNLLY
+82 
-90 SGYTYAPSRRVPLV
+90 TYGATYKPNCRVPLV

-130 LVDKNLDNSVKLTG
+130 LVDKNLDNSVSLKG
-144 LAEVNTGLPI
+144 LAEVNAGLPI

-172 VGFLYKDPGG
+172 VGFLYKAPGG
-182 LLSLNVLKGF
+182 LLSLNVLQGF

-206 STSGSGDDFQLLNL
+206 STSGSGDNFKLLNL

-233 FTTTKPFD
+233 FTTTRPFD

-269 KKIAASFGY
+269 KKIAAE
-278 YKEAETNSGLGNTNN
+278 KH
-293 LIDEYPDNSE
+293 EYPYAE
-303 QLSMLGH
+303 QERPLHPLSKGDLVNESLTDGPVC
-310 HELYVDF
+310 EL
-317 NEKIVKDSEIGFKT
+317 
-331 GGLKTL
+331 
-337 DIDLTGLSLFEL
+337 
-349 TNNDVNNK
+349 
-357 YVWGNEKVL
+357 
-366 SGGIG
+366 
-371 ISLLG
+371 IS
-376 TQDGS
+376 
-381 MSAIA
+381 
-386 KEDCYGVKIKLNTGL
+386 
-401 VGGLLDA
+401 
-408 ILGLLGNTHYYY
+408 GLLGGLTCRVDFGATIPVGSEVGYYTKGGGLASISLGATKLNAYDTSDNNPQSINTESGIGVSALAGGAREFSMILTKENAQRLELDLPSGINLLSAVRVHY

-451 PSDDG
+451 PSDG
-456 SVSYSLD
+456 TVSYSLFSSPD
-463 RWPSGATSPSISGN
+463 GATSSISGN
-477 RITGMTVN
+477 HMTGMTVN
-485 GDYVVQ
+485 GDYVVK
-491 AIYKRGEETSWSY
+491 AVYTREEKEISWSY
-504 AVIHRD
+504 AVIHRN
-510 KKEAEAGCN
+510 KKEAVAGCN

-555 LVDDDYTN
+555 LVDGDYTN

-593 GKTRVGF
+593 KTRVGF

-619 RLYND
+619 RLYKD
-624 GKEVFSG
+624 GEEVFSG
-631 LTAENDAVGVGLVGN
+631 LTAENDAIGVGLVGN

-656 TDQTFDQVELW
+656 TDKTFDQVELW

-681 YYAFYEPVTCEEYAG
+681 YYAFYEPTTCEEYAG

-724 ASVGSTMNNLSYVID
+724 ASVGATMNNLSYVID

-771 PVGAILRTPG
+771 PLGAILRTPG

-830 LQDYDEVRISFP
+830 LQGYDEVRISFP

-873 PDDQGGTDG
+873 PDDQGETD
-882 ITYKSITE
+882 IAYKSITE
-890 HVCVDETNDLGK
+890 HVCVDETTYLGN
-902 VRISVDAQDDK
+902 VRIFVDAQDDK

-928 GQKIEQEAELQ
+928 GQKIEQEAELR

-982 ADTDWNNWSNWTD
+982 SDTDWNNWSNWTD

-1007 TGATRYP
+1007 AGATRYP
-1014 NLKAWG
+1014 NLNAWG

-1071 HGMVTGDMFVSPEM
+1071 HGMITGDMFVSPEM

-1102 NPVVRQKMYS
+1102 NPIVRQKMYS
-1112 RAVTTATSGTDL
+1112 RAVTTATSGTDS
-1124 NGTVA
+1124 NGTVV

-1136 TFNAVAQLYEQAQGI
+1136 TFNAVAQPYEQAQGI
-1151 KMMVGNEGDGTS
+1151 KMMVGNDWGTS

-1172 TEYNYYTLSGGWVKE
+1172 TEYNYYTLSGRWVKK

-1213 GRSFTFKLRN
+1213 GRSFTFELRN

-1261 SENVFGEEEG
+1261 SESVFGEEEG
-1271 LVRISLSENGNLSFD
+1271 LVRISLGKNGDLSFD

-1298 QAFYVEAS
+1298 QAFYVEALE
-1306 GDNASDNVDI
+1306 GYTSDNVNI
-1316 TYTSNMFVQ
+1316 TYTSDMFVQ
-1325 PFASTATRSSR
+1325 PSASTATRSSR
-1336 SASVPAAGEMKIS
+1336 SASVPTAGEMKIS
-1349 AVSGNSVSSCSLL
+1349 AVSGNSVSSCSLI

-1371 NAKEDVITLI
+1371 NAKEDIVSLI
-1381 DENFMPKVKVYT
+1381 DEDFMPKVKVYT
-1393 VAGKRALDIQKI
+1393 VADKRALDIQKMS
-1405 KNAARVD
+1405 NATRVD

-1422 QTKFTLNYGS
+1422 QTEFTLDYGS

-1444 GNRYLLDG
+1444 GKRYLLDG

-1462 KSNNGRF
+1462 KSNDGRF

>member
-1 MRVFFQTSRQRS
+1 MSVFFQTSRQRS

-21 RKKWSASVPLLLAAL
+21 GKKWSASVPLFLAAL

-45 DEDLLPSVQSVEHNG
+45 DEDLLPSVQSFEQGG
-60 TRTED
+60 TRAE
-65 NANTSG
+65 AASTSG
-71 LTISGDIKKFY
+71 LDVVQ
-82 DDKNNLLY
+82 DA
-90 SGYTYAPSRRVPLV
+90 TYGATYKPNCRVPLV

-130 LVDKNLDNSVKLTG
+130 LVDKNLDNFVSLKG
-144 LAEVNTGLPI
+144 LAEVNAGLPI

-161 RVYYDSSNGIK
+161 RVYYDSSNVIK

-182 LLSLNVLKGF
+182 LLSLDVLKGF

-206 STSGSGDDFQLLNL
+206 STLGSGENFQLLNL

-246 CASIDVDVLSGLE
+246 CASISVEVLSGLE

-269 KKIAASFGY
+269 KKIAAE
-278 YKEAETNSGLGNTNN
+278 KH
-293 LIDEYPDNSE
+293 EYPYAE
-303 QLSMLGH
+303 QERPLHPLSKGDLVNESLTDGPVC
-310 HELYVDF
+310 EL
-317 NEKIVKDSEIGFKT
+317 
-331 GGLKTL
+331 
-337 DIDLTGLSLFEL
+337 
-349 TNNDVNNK
+349 
-357 YVWGNEKVL
+357 
-366 SGGIG
+366 
-371 ISLLG
+371 IS
-376 TQDGS
+376 
-381 MSAIA
+381 
-386 KEDCYGVKIKLNTGL
+386 
-401 VGGLLDA
+401 GLLDGLTCRVDFGA
-408 ILGLLGNTHYYY
+408 TIPVGSEVGYYTKGGGLASISLGATKLNAYDTGDNNPQSINTESGIGVSALAGGAREFSMILTKKDTRRLELDLPSGINLLSAVQVHY

-451 PSDDG
+451 PSEG
-456 SVSYSLD
+456 TVIYSLISS
-463 RWPSGATSPSISGN
+463 PNGVTSPEISGN

-485 GDYVVQ
+485 GDYAVKAV
-491 AIYKRGEETSWSY
+491 YTREEKEISWSY
-504 AVIHRD
+504 AVIHRN

-519 TMMINTSANQGQYTV
+519 TMMINTSGNEGQYTV

-555 LVDDDYTN
+555 LVDGDYTN

-593 GKTRVGF
+593 KTRVGF

-619 RLYND
+619 RLYKD
-624 GKEVFSG
+624 GEEVFSG
-631 LTAENDAVGVGLVGN
+631 LTAENDAIGVGLVGN

-656 TDQTFDQVELW
+656 TDKTFDQVELW

-681 YYAFYEPVTCEEYAG
+681 YYAFYEPTTCEEYAG

-724 ASVGSTMNNLSYVID
+724 ASVGATMNNLSYVID

-771 PVGAILRTPG
+771 PLGAILRTPG

-873 PDDQGGTDG
+873 PDDQGETD
-882 ITYKSITE
+882 ITYRSITE
-890 HVCVDETNDLGK
+890 HVCVDKTTYLGN
-902 VRISVDAQDDK
+902 VRISVDAK
-913 VGTKLT
+913 SELLGTELT

-928 GQKIEQEAELQ
+928 EQKIEQKAELQ

-982 ADTDWNNWSNWTD
+982 SDTDWNNWSNWTD

-1007 TGATRYP
+1007 AGATRYP
-1014 NLKAWG
+1014 NLNAWG

-1071 HGMVTGDMFVSPEM
+1071 HGMITGDMFVSPEM
-1085 PAYFTPLN
+1085 PAYFTPLKED
-1093 GATYREVRH
+1093 TYREVRH
-1102 NPVVRQKMYS
+1102 NPIVRQKMYS
-1112 RAVTTATSGTDL
+1112 RAVTTATSGTDS
-1124 NGTVA
+1124 NGTVV

-1136 TFNAVAQLYEQAQGI
+1136 TFNAVAQPYEQAQGI
-1151 KMMVGNEGDGTS
+1151 KMMVGNDWGTS

-1172 TEYNYYTLSGGWVKE
+1172 TEYNYYTLSGRWVKK

-1213 GRSFTFKLRN
+1213 GRSFTFELRN

-1261 SENVFGEEEG
+1261 SESVFGEEEG
-1271 LVRISLSENGNLSFD
+1271 LVRISLGKNGDLSFD

-1298 QAFYVEAS
+1298 QAFYVEALE
-1306 GDNASDNVDI
+1306 GYTSDNVNI
-1316 TYTSNMFVQ
+1316 TYTSDMFVQ
-1325 PFASTATRSSR
+1325 PSASTATRSSR
-1336 SASVPAAGEMKIS
+1336 SASVPTAGEMKIS
-1349 AVSGNSVSSCSLL
+1349 AVSGNSVSSCSLI

-1371 NAKEDVITLI
+1371 NAKEDIVSLI
-1381 DENFMPKVKVYT
+1381 DEDFMPKVKVYT
-1393 VAGKRALDIQKI
+1393 VADKRALDIQKMS
-1405 KNAARVD
+1405 NATRVD

-1422 QTKFTLNYGS
+1422 QTEFTLDYGS

-1444 GNRYLLDG
+1444 GKRYLLDG

-1462 KSNNGRF
+1462 KSNDGRF

>member
-1 MRVFFQTSRQRS
+1 MSVFFQTSRQRS

-21 RKKWSASVPLLLAAL
+21 GKKWSASVPLFLAAL

-45 DEDLLPSVQSVEHNG
+45 DEDLLPSVQSFEQGG
-60 TRTED
+60 TRAE
-65 NANTSG
+65 AASTSG
-71 LTISGDIKKFY
+71 LDVVQ
-82 DDKNNLLY
+82 DA
-90 SGYTYAPSRRVPLV
+90 TYGATYKPNCRVPLV

-130 LVDKNLDNSVKLTG
+130 LVDKNLDNFVSLKG
-144 LAEVNTGLPI
+144 LAEVNAGLPI

-161 RVYYDSSNGIK
+161 RVYYDSSNVIK

-182 LLSLNVLKGF
+182 LLSLDVLKGF

-206 STSGSGDDFQLLNL
+206 STSGSGENFQLLNL

-233 FTTTKPFD
+233 FTTKKPFD

-269 KKIAASFGY
+269 KKIAA
-278 YKEAETNSGLGNTNN
+278 KEH
-293 LIDEYPDNSE
+293 EYPDAKQERPS
-303 QLSMLGH
+303 
-310 HELYVDF
+310 
-317 NEKIVKDSEIGFKT
+317 
-331 GGLKTL
+331 
-337 DIDLTGLSLFEL
+337 
-349 TNNDVNNK
+349 TNITD
-357 YVWGNEKVL
+357 
-366 SGGIG
+366 
-371 ISLLG
+371 LLG
-376 TQDGS
+376 RNLVDSDISNGPTCELLS
-381 MSAIA
+381 
-386 KEDCYGVKIKLNTGL
+386 GL
-401 VGGLLDA
+401 VGGGLTCRVDFGATIPVGSEVGYYTKGGGLASISLGATKLNAYDTGDNNPQSINTEGGIGVSALVGGAREFSMILTKENAQRLELDLPSGINLLSA
-408 ILGLLGNTHYYY
+408 VQVHY

-451 PSDDG
+451 PSDG
-456 SVSYSLD
+456 SVTYSLIS
-463 RWPSGATSPSISGN
+463 WPSGATSPSISGN
-477 RITGMTVN
+477 HMTGMTVN
-485 GDYVVQ
+485 GDYVVK
-491 AIYKRGEETSWSY
+491 AIYTREEKETSWSY
-504 AVIHRD
+504 AVIHRN

-519 TMMINTSANQGQYTV
+519 TMMINTSGNEGQYTV

-555 LVDDDYTN
+555 LVDGDYTN

-583 SSQDIAPQGG
+583 SSQDIALQGG

-619 RLYND
+619 RLYKD

-656 TDQTFDQVELW
+656 TDRTFDQVELW

-716 AETKSSSA
+716 AETKSSSVV
-724 ASVGSTMNNLSYVID
+724 SVGATTNNLSYVID

-749 AGVSLISRSTVAVKF
+749 AGVSLISRPTVAVKF

-771 PVGAILRTPG
+771 PLGAILRTPG

-809 GGLASIEVISDAGL
+809 SGLASIEVISDAGL

-830 LQDYDEVRISFP
+830 LQDYNEVRISFP

-873 PDDQGGTDG
+873 LEVQGEID
-882 ITYKSITE
+882 IVYRDITE
-890 HVCVDETNDLGK
+890 HVCVDETTYLGN
-902 VRISVDAQDDK
+902 VRISVDAK
-913 VGTKLT
+913 PELLGTELT

-928 GQKIEQEAELQ
+928 GQKIEQEAALQ
-939 QDDKGYFFELSLPVG
+939 QDNNGYFFELSLPVG

-982 ADTDWNNWSNWTD
+982 LDTDWNNWNNWTD

-1007 TGATRYP
+1007 AGATRYP
-1014 NLKAWG
+1014 NLNAWG

-1112 RAVTTATSGTDL
+1112 RAVTTATSGTDP
-1124 NGTVA
+1124 NGTVV

-1136 TFNAVAQLYEQAQGI
+1136 TFNAVAQPYEQAQGI
-1151 KMMVGNEGDGTS
+1151 KMMVGNDWGTS

-1172 TEYNYYTLSGGWVKE
+1172 TEYNYYTLSGGWVKK

-1199 KFAYEES
+1199 KFAYEVI
-1206 GFKPENA
+1206 GFNPENA
-1213 GRSFTFKLRN
+1213 GSSFTFELRN
-1223 EEQGATYFVAGNPFM
+1223 EEQGATCFVAGNPFM

-1261 SENVFGEEEG
+1261 SENIFGGKEG
-1271 LVRISLSENGNLSFD
+1271 LVRISLGENGDLSFD

-1298 QAFYVEAS
+1298 QAFYVEVS
-1306 GDNASDNVDI
+1306 GDYASDNVNI

-1325 PFASTATRSSR
+1325 PSASTATRSSR
-1336 SASVPAAGEMKIS
+1336 SASVPTAGEMKIS

-1371 NAKEDVITLI
+1371 NAKEDIVSLI
-1381 DENFMPKVKVYT
+1381 DEDFMPKVKVYT
-1393 VAGKRALDIQKI
+1393 VADKRALDIQKMS
-1405 KNAARVD
+1405 NATRVG

-1422 QTKFTLNYGS
+1422 QTEFTLDYGS

-1444 GNRYLLDG
+1444 GKRYLLDG

-1462 KSNNGRF
+1462 KSNDGRF

>member
-1 MRVFFQTSRQRS
+1 MSVFFQTSRQRS

-21 RKKWSASVPLLLAAL
+21 GKKWSASVPLFLAAL

-45 DEDLLPSVQSVEHNG
+45 DEDLLPSVQSFEQGG
-60 TRTED
+60 TRAE
-65 NANTSG
+65 AASTSG
-71 LTISGDIKKFY
+71 LDVVQDATGA
-82 DDKNNLLY
+82 
-90 SGYTYAPSRRVPLV
+90 TYKPNCRVPLV

-130 LVDKNLDNSVKLTG
+130 LVDKNLDNSVSLKG
-144 LAEVNTGLPI
+144 LAEVNAGLPI

-182 LLSLNVLKGF
+182 LLSLNVLQGF
-192 WVKTYLKGEEQDGS
+192 WVKTYLKGKEQDGS
-206 STSGSGDDFQLLNL
+206 STSGSGDNFKLLNL

-233 FTTTKPFD
+233 FTTTRPFD

-269 KKIAASFGY
+269 KKIAAEKHEY
-278 YKEAETNSGLGNTNN
+278 PYAEQERPLHPLSKRDLVNES
-293 LIDEYPDNSE
+293 LIDGPVC
-303 QLSMLGH
+303 
-310 HELYVDF
+310 EL
-317 NEKIVKDSEIGFKT
+317 
-331 GGLKTL
+331 
-337 DIDLTGLSLFEL
+337 
-349 TNNDVNNK
+349 
-357 YVWGNEKVL
+357 
-366 SGGIG
+366 
-371 ISLLG
+371 IS
-376 TQDGS
+376 
-381 MSAIA
+381 
-386 KEDCYGVKIKLNTGL
+386 
-401 VGGLLDA
+401 
-408 ILGLLGNTHYYY
+408 GLLGGGLTCRVDFGATIPVGSEVGYYTTGGGLASISLGATKLNAYDTSDNNPQSINTESGIGVSALAGGAREFSMILTKKDTRRLELDLPSGINLLSAVQVHY

-451 PSDDG
+451 PSDG
-456 SVSYSLD
+456 TVSYSLIS
-463 RWPSGATSPSISGN
+463 WPSGATSPSISGN
-477 RITGMTVN
+477 HMTGMTVN
-485 GDYVVQ
+485 GDYAVKAV
-491 AIYKRGEETSWSY
+491 YTREEKETSWSY
-504 AVIHRD
+504 AVIHRN

-519 TMMINTSANQGQYTV
+519 TMMINTSGNKGQYTV

-555 LVDDDYTN
+555 LVDGDYTN

-619 RLYND
+619 RLYKD

-656 TDQTFDQVELW
+656 TDRTFDQVELW

-716 AETKSSSA
+716 AETKSSSV
-724 ASVGSTMNNLSYVID
+724 ASVGATTNNLSYVID

-771 PVGAILRTPG
+771 PLGAILRMPG

-809 GGLASIEVISDAGL
+809 SGLASIEVISDAGL

-830 LQDYDEVRISFP
+830 LQDYNEVRISFP

-873 PDDQGGTDG
+873 LEVQGEID
-882 ITYKSITE
+882 IVYRDITE
-890 HVCVDETNDLGK
+890 HVCVDETTYLGN

-928 GQKIEQEAELQ
+928 GQKIEQEAELR

-982 ADTDWNNWSNWTD
+982 SDTDWNNWSNWTD

-1007 TGATRYP
+1007 AGATRYP
-1014 NLKAWG
+1014 DLNAWG

-1112 RAVTTATSGTDL
+1112 RAVTTATSGTDP

-1136 TFNAVAQLYEQAQGI
+1136 TFNAVAQPYEQAQGI
-1151 KMMVGNEGDGTS
+1151 KMMVGNDWGTS

-1172 TEYNYYTLSGGWVKE
+1172 TEYNYYTLSGGWVKK

-1199 KFAYEES
+1199 KFAYEVI
-1206 GFKPENA
+1206 GFNPENA
-1213 GRSFTFKLRN
+1213 GSSFTFELRN

-1261 SENVFGEEEG
+1261 SKNIFGGEEG
-1271 LVRISLSENGNLSFD
+1271 LVRISLGENGDLSFD

-1298 QAFYVEAS
+1298 QAFYVEVS
-1306 GDNASDNVDI
+1306 GDYASDNVNI

-1325 PFASTATRSSR
+1325 PSASTATRSSR
-1336 SASVPAAGEMKIS
+1336 SASVPTAGEMKIS

-1371 NAKEDVITLI
+1371 NAKEDIVSLI
-1381 DENFMPKVKVYT
+1381 DEDFMPKVKVYT
-1393 VAGKRALDIQKI
+1393 VADKRALDIQKMS
-1405 KNAARVD
+1405 NATRVG

-1422 QTKFTLNYGS
+1422 QTEFTLDYGS

-1444 GNRYLLDG
+1444 GKRYLLDG

-1462 KSNNGRF
+1462 KSNDGRF

>member
-1 MRVFFQTSRQRS
+1 MSVFFQTSRQRS

-21 RKKWSASVPLLLAAL
+21 GKKWSASVPLFLAAL

-60 TRTED
+60 TRTET
-65 NANTSG
+65 ASTSG

-130 LVDKNLDNSVKLTG
+130 LVDKNLDNSVSLKG

-182 LLSLNVLKGF
+182 LLSLNVLQGF

-206 STSGSGDDFQLLNL
+206 STSGSGDNFQLLNL

-233 FTTTKPFD
+233 FTTTEPFD

-269 KKIAASFGY
+269 KKIAAE
-278 YKEAETNSGLGNTNN
+278 KH
-293 LIDEYPDNSE
+293 EYPYAE
-303 QLSMLGH
+303 QERPLHPLSKGDLVNESLTDGPVC
-310 HELYVDF
+310 ELV
-317 NEKIVKDSEIGFKT
+317 S
-331 GGLKTL
+331 
-337 DIDLTGLSLFEL
+337 
-349 TNNDVNNK
+349 
-357 YVWGNEKVL
+357 
-366 SGGIG
+366 
-371 ISLLG
+371 
-376 TQDGS
+376 
-381 MSAIA
+381 
-386 KEDCYGVKIKLNTGL
+386 
-401 VGGLLDA
+401 
-408 ILGLLGNTHYYY
+408 GLLGGGLTCRVDFGATIPVGSEVGYYTTGGGLASISLGATELNAYDTSDNNPQSINTESGIGVSALAGGAREFSMILTKKDTRRLELDLPSGINLLSTVQVHY

-656 TDQTFDQVELW
+656 TDQTFDQVELS

-794 AAYNGGQAVASESTS
+794 AAYNGGQAVASEYTS

-823 AYMEVTP
+823 AYIEVTP

-873 PDDQGGTDG
+873 PEDQGETDG

-890 HVCVDETNDLGK
+890 HVCVDETTYLGN
-902 VRISVDAQDDK
+902 VRISVDAKDDLLN
-913 VGTKLT
+913 TELT

-1316 TYTSNMFVQ
+1316 TYTSDMFVQ

-1462 KSNNGRF
+1462 KSNNERF

>member
-1 MRVFFQTSRQRS
+1 MSVFFQTSRQRS

-21 RKKWSASVPLLLAAL
+21 GKKWSASVPLFLAAL

-45 DEDLLPSVQSVEHNG
+45 DEDLLPSVQSFEQGG
-60 TRTED
+60 TRAE
-65 NANTSG
+65 AASTSG
-71 LTISGDIKKFY
+71 LDVVQ
-82 DDKNNLLY
+82 DA
-90 SGYTYAPSRRVPLV
+90 TYGATYKPNCRVPLV

-130 LVDKNLDNSVKLTG
+130 LVDKNLDNFVSLKG
-144 LAEVNTGLPI
+144 LAEVNAGLPI

-161 RVYYDSSNGIK
+161 RVYYDSSNVIK

-182 LLSLNVLKGF
+182 LLSLDVLKGF

-206 STSGSGDDFQLLNL
+206 STLGSGENFQLLNL

-246 CASIDVDVLSGLE
+246 CASISVEVLSGLE

-269 KKIAASFGY
+269 KKIAAE
-278 YKEAETNSGLGNTNN
+278 KH
-293 LIDEYPDNSE
+293 EYPYAE
-303 QLSMLGH
+303 QERPLHPLSKGDLVNESLTDGPVC
-310 HELYVDF
+310 EL
-317 NEKIVKDSEIGFKT
+317 
-331 GGLKTL
+331 
-337 DIDLTGLSLFEL
+337 
-349 TNNDVNNK
+349 
-357 YVWGNEKVL
+357 
-366 SGGIG
+366 
-371 ISLLG
+371 IS
-376 TQDGS
+376 
-381 MSAIA
+381 
-386 KEDCYGVKIKLNTGL
+386 
-401 VGGLLDA
+401 
-408 ILGLLGNTHYYY
+408 GLLGGLTCRVDFGATIPVGSEVGYYTKGGGLASISLGATKLNAYDTGDNNPQSINTESGIGVSALAGGAREFSMILTKKDTRRLELDLPSGINLLSAVQVHY

-451 PSDDG
+451 PSEG
-456 SVSYSLD
+456 TVIYSLISS
-463 RWPSGATSPSISGN
+463 PNGVTSPEISGN

-485 GDYVVQ
+485 GDYAVKAV
-491 AIYKRGEETSWSY
+491 YTREEKEISWSY
-504 AVIHRD
+504 AVIHRN

-519 TMMINTSANQGQYTV
+519 TMMINTSGNEGQYTV

-555 LVDDDYTN
+555 LVDGDYTN

-593 GKTRVGF
+593 KTRVGF

-619 RLYND
+619 RLYKD
-624 GKEVFSG
+624 GEEVFSG
-631 LTAENDAVGVGLVGN
+631 LTAENDAIGVGLVGN

-656 TDQTFDQVELW
+656 TDKTFDQVELW

-681 YYAFYEPVTCEEYAG
+681 YYAFYEPTTCEEYAG

-724 ASVGSTMNNLSYVID
+724 ASVGATMNNLSYVID

-771 PVGAILRTPG
+771 PLGAILRTPG

-873 PDDQGGTDG
+873 PDDQGETD
-882 ITYKSITE
+882 ITYRSITE
-890 HVCVDETNDLGK
+890 HVCVDKTTYLGN
-902 VRISVDAQDDK
+902 VRISVDAK
-913 VGTKLT
+913 SELLGTELT

-928 GQKIEQEAELQ
+928 EQKIEQKAELQ

-982 ADTDWNNWSNWTD
+982 SDTDWNNWSNWTD

-1007 TGATRYP
+1007 AGATRYP
-1014 NLKAWG
+1014 NLNAWG

-1071 HGMVTGDMFVSPEM
+1071 HGMITGDMFVSPEM
-1085 PAYFTPLN
+1085 PAYFTPLKED
-1093 GATYREVRH
+1093 TYREVRH
-1102 NPVVRQKMYS
+1102 NPIVRQKMYS
-1112 RAVTTATSGTDL
+1112 RAVTTATSGTDS
-1124 NGTVA
+1124 NGTVV

-1136 TFNAVAQLYEQAQGI
+1136 TFNAVAQPYEQAQGI
-1151 KMMVGNEGDGTS
+1151 KMMVGNDWGTS

-1172 TEYNYYTLSGGWVKE
+1172 TEYNYYTLSGRWGKK

-1213 GRSFTFKLRN
+1213 GRSFTFELRN

-1261 SENVFGEEEG
+1261 SESVFGEEEG
-1271 LVRISLSENGNLSFD
+1271 LVRISLGKNGDLSFD

-1298 QAFYVEAS
+1298 QAFYVEALE
-1306 GDNASDNVDI
+1306 GYTSDNVNI
-1316 TYTSNMFVQ
+1316 TYTSDMFVQ
-1325 PFASTATRSSR
+1325 PSASTATRSSR
-1336 SASVPAAGEMKIS
+1336 SASVPTAGEMKIS
-1349 AVSGNSVSSCSLL
+1349 AVSGNSVSSCSLI

-1371 NAKEDVITLI
+1371 NAKEDIVSLI
-1381 DENFMPKVKVYT
+1381 DEDFMPKVKVYT
-1393 VAGKRALDIQKI
+1393 VADKRALDIQKMS
-1405 KNAARVD
+1405 NATRVG

-1422 QTKFTLNYGS
+1422 QTEFTLDYGS

-1444 GNRYLLDG
+1444 GKRYLLDG

-1462 KSNNGRF
+1462 KSNDGRF

>member
-1 MRVFFQTSRQRS
+1 MSVFFQTSRQRS
-13 FLSACRIA
+13 FLSVCRIA
-21 RKKWSASVPLLLAAL
+21 GKKWSASVPLFLAAL

-45 DEDLLPSVQSVEHNG
+45 DEDLLPSVQSFEQGG
-60 TRTED
+60 TRAET
-65 NANTSG
+65 ASTSG
-71 LTISGDIKKFY
+71 LDVVQ
-82 DDKNNLLY
+82 DA
-90 SGYTYAPSRRVPLV
+90 TYGATYKPNCRVPLV

-130 LVDKNLDNSVKLTG
+130 LVDKNLDNFVSLKG
-144 LAEVNTGLPI
+144 LAEVNAGLPI

-182 LLSLNVLKGF
+182 LLSLNVLQGF
-192 WVKTYLKGEEQDGS
+192 WVKTYLKGKEQDGS
-206 STSGSGDDFQLLNL
+206 STSGSGDNFQLLNL

-269 KKIAASFGY
+269 KKIAAE
-278 YKEAETNSGLGNTNN
+278 KH
-293 LIDEYPDNSE
+293 EYPYAE
-303 QLSMLGH
+303 QERPLHPLSKGDL
-310 HELYVDF
+310 V
-317 NEKIVKDSEIGFKT
+317 NES
-331 GGLKTL
+331 
-337 DIDLTGLSLFEL
+337 LT
-349 TNNDVNNK
+349 
-357 YVWGNEKVL
+357 
-366 SGGIG
+366 
-371 ISLLG
+371 
-376 TQDGS
+376 DGPVC
-381 MSAIA
+381 
-386 KEDCYGVKIKLNTGL
+386 EL
-401 VGGLLDA
+401 VGGLLGGGLTCRVDFGA
-408 ILGLLGNTHYYY
+408 TIPVGSEVGYYTTGGGLASISLGATKLNAYDTSDNNPQSINAESGIGVSALAGGAREFSMILTKKDTRRLELDLPSGINLLSAVQVHY

-451 PSDDG
+451 PSDG
-456 SVSYSLD
+456 TVSYSLFSSPD
-463 RWPSGATSPSISGN
+463 GATSSISGN

-485 GDYVVQ
+485 GDYVVK
-491 AIYKRGEETSWSY
+491 AVYTREEKEISWSY
-504 AVIHRD
+504 AVIHRN

-519 TMMINTSANQGQYTV
+519 TMMINTSGNEGQYTV

-555 LVDDDYTN
+555 LVDGDYTN

-583 SSQDIAPQGG
+583 SSQDIALQGG

-619 RLYND
+619 RLYKD

-656 TDQTFDQVELW
+656 TDRTFDQVELW

-716 AETKSSSA
+716 AETKSSSV
-724 ASVGSTMNNLSYVID
+724 ASVGATTNNLSYVID

-749 AGVSLISRSTVAVKF
+749 AGVSLISRPTVAVKF

-771 PVGAILRTPG
+771 PLGAILRTPG

-809 GGLASIEVISDAGL
+809 SGLASIEVISDAGL

-830 LQDYDEVRISFP
+830 LQDYNEVRISFP

-873 PDDQGGTDG
+873 LEVQGEID
-882 ITYKSITE
+882 IVYRDITE
-890 HVCVDETNDLGK
+890 HVCVDKTTYLGN
-902 VRISVDAQDDK
+902 VRISVDAK
-913 VGTKLT
+913 PELLGTELT

-928 GQKIEQEAELQ
+928 GQKIEQEAALQ
-939 QDDKGYFFELSLPVG
+939 QDNNGYFFELSLPVG

-982 ADTDWNNWSNWTD
+982 LDTDWNNWNNWTD

-1001 TNVVIP
+1001 TKVVIP
-1007 TGATRYP
+1007 AGATRYP
-1014 NLKAWG
+1014 NLNAWG

-1085 PAYFTPLN
+1085 PAYFTPLI

-1112 RAVTTATSGTDL
+1112 RAVTTATSGTDP
-1124 NGTVA
+1124 NGTVV

-1136 TFNAVAQLYEQAQGI
+1136 TFNAVAQPYEQAQGI
-1151 KMMVGNEGDGTS
+1151 KMMVGNDWGTS

-1172 TEYNYYTLSGGWVKE
+1172 TEYNYYTLSGGWVKK

-1199 KFAYEES
+1199 KFAYEVI
-1206 GFKPENA
+1206 GFNPENA
-1213 GRSFTFKLRN
+1213 GSSFTFELRN
-1223 EEQGATYFVAGNPFM
+1223 EEQGATCFVAGNPFM

-1261 SENVFGEEEG
+1261 SENIFGGKEG
-1271 LVRISLSENGNLSFD
+1271 LVRISLGENGDLSFD

-1298 QAFYVEAS
+1298 QAFYVEVS
-1306 GDNASDNVDI
+1306 GDYASDNVNI

-1325 PFASTATRSSR
+1325 PSASTATRSSR
-1336 SASVPAAGEMKIS
+1336 SASVPTAGEMKIS

-1371 NAKEDVITLI
+1371 NAKEDIVSLI
-1381 DENFMPKVKVYT
+1381 DEDFMPKVKVYT
-1393 VAGKRALDIQKI
+1393 VADKRALDIQKMS
-1405 KNAARVD
+1405 NATRVG

-1422 QTKFTLNYGS
+1422 QTEFTLDYGS

-1444 GNRYLLDG
+1444 GKRYLLDG

-1462 KSNNGRF
+1462 KSNDGRF

>member
-1 MRVFFQTSRQRS
+1 MSVFFQTSRQRS

-21 RKKWSASVPLLLAAL
+21 GKKWSASVPLFLAAL

-45 DEDLLPSVQSVEHNG
+45 DEDLLPSVQSFEQGG
-60 TRTED
+60 TRAE
-65 NANTSG
+65 AASTSG
-71 LTISGDIKKFY
+71 LDVVQ
-82 DDKNNLLY
+82 DA
-90 SGYTYAPSRRVPLV
+90 TYGATYKPNCRVPLV

-130 LVDKNLDNSVKLTG
+130 LVDKNLDNFVSLKG
-144 LAEVNTGLPI
+144 LAEVNAGLPI

-182 LLSLNVLKGF
+182 LLSLDVLKGF

-206 STSGSGDDFQLLNL
+206 STSGSGENFQLLNL

-269 KKIAASFGY
+269 KKIAAE
-278 YKEAETNSGLGNTNN
+278 KH
-293 LIDEYPDNSE
+293 EYPYAE
-303 QLSMLGH
+303 QERPRH
-310 HELYVDF
+310 HLLKGDLVNESLTDGPVCELV
-317 NEKIVKDSEIGFKT
+317 S
-331 GGLKTL
+331 
-337 DIDLTGLSLFEL
+337 
-349 TNNDVNNK
+349 
-357 YVWGNEKVL
+357 
-366 SGGIG
+366 
-371 ISLLG
+371 
-376 TQDGS
+376 
-381 MSAIA
+381 
-386 KEDCYGVKIKLNTGL
+386 
-401 VGGLLDA
+401 
-408 ILGLLGNTHYYY
+408 GLLGGGLTCRVDFGATIPVGSEVGYYTTGGGLASISLGATELNAYDTSDNNPQSINAESGIGVSALAGGAREFSMILTKKDTRRLELDLPSGINLLSAVQVHY

-451 PSDDG
+451 PSEG
-456 SVSYSLD
+456 TVIYSLISS
-463 RWPSGATSPSISGN
+463 PNGVTSPEISGN
-477 RITGMTVN
+477 HITGMTVN
-485 GDYVVQ
+485 GDYVVK
-491 AIYKRGEETSWSY
+491 AVYTREEKEISWSY
-504 AVIHRD
+504 AVIHRN

-519 TMMINTSANQGQYTV
+519 TMMINTSGNEGQYTV

-555 LVDDDYTN
+555 LVDGDYTN

-583 SSQDIAPQGG
+583 SSQDIALQGG

-619 RLYND
+619 RLYKD

-656 TDQTFDQVELW
+656 TDKTFDQVELW

-681 YYAFYEPVTCEEYAG
+681 YYAFYEPTTCEEYAG

-716 AETKSSSA
+716 AETKFSSA
-724 ASVGSTMNNLSYVID
+724 ASVGATMNNLSYVID

-749 AGVSLISRSTVAVKF
+749 TGVSLISRSTVAVKF

-781 YVLNASVLQNVTI
+781 YVLNASVLQNVAI

-842 SLADALE
+842 SLADALK
-849 TVWLSGFYIRPDANG
+849 TIWLSGFYIRPDANG

-873 PDDQGGTDG
+873 LEVQGEID
-882 ITYKSITE
+882 IVYRDITE
-890 HVCVDETNDLGK
+890 HVCVGKTTYLGN
-902 VRISVDAQDDK
+902 VRISVDAK
-913 VGTKLT
+913 PELLGTELT

-928 GQKIEQEAELQ
+928 GQKIEQEAALQ
-939 QDDKGYFFELSLPVG
+939 QDNNGYFFKLSLPVG

-970 VHPLKTTWKRNA
+970 IHPLKTTWKRNA
-982 ADTDWNNWSNWTD
+982 SDTDWNNWSNWTD

-1007 TGATRYP
+1007 AGATRYP
-1014 NLKAWG
+1014 DLNAWG

-1112 RAVTTATSGTDL
+1112 RAVTTATSGTDP

-1136 TFNAVAQLYEQAQGI
+1136 TFNAVAQPYEQAQGI
-1151 KMMVGNEGDGTS
+1151 KMMVGNDWGTS

-1172 TEYNYYTLSGGWVKE
+1172 TEYNYYTLSGGWVKK

-1199 KFAYEES
+1199 KFAYEVI
-1206 GFKPENA
+1206 GFNPENA
-1213 GRSFTFKLRN
+1213 GSSFTFELRN

-1261 SENVFGEEEG
+1261 SKNIFGGEEG
-1271 LVRISLSENGNLSFD
+1271 LVRISLGENGDLSFD

-1298 QAFYVEAS
+1298 QAFYVEVS
-1306 GDNASDNVDI
+1306 GDYASDNVNI

-1325 PFASTATRSSR
+1325 PSASTATRSSR
-1336 SASVPAAGEMKIS
+1336 SASVPTAGEMKIS

-1371 NAKEDVITLI
+1371 NAKEDIVSLI
-1381 DENFMPKVKVYT
+1381 DEDFMPKVKVYT
-1393 VAGKRALDIQKI
+1393 VADKRALDIQKMS
-1405 KNAARVD
+1405 NATRVG

-1422 QTKFTLNYGS
+1422 QTEFTLDYGS

-1444 GNRYLLDG
+1444 GKRYLLDG

-1462 KSNNGRF
+1462 KSNDGRF

>member
-1 MRVFFQTSRQRS
+1 MSVFFQTSRQRS

-21 RKKWSASVPLLLAAL
+21 GKKWSASVPLFLAAL

-45 DEDLLPSVQSVEHNG
+45 DEDLLPSVQSFEQGG
-60 TRTED
+60 TRAE
-65 NANTSG
+65 AASTSG
-71 LTISGDIKKFY
+71 LDVVQGA
-82 DDKNNLLY
+82 
-90 SGYTYAPSRRVPLV
+90 TYGATYKPNCRVPLV

-130 LVDKNLDNSVKLTG
+130 LVDKNLDNSVSLKG
-144 LAEVNTGLPI
+144 LAEVNAGLPI

-172 VGFLYKDPGG
+172 VGFLYKAPGG
-182 LLSLNVLKGF
+182 LLSLNVLQGF

-206 STSGSGDDFQLLNL
+206 STSGSGDNFKLLNL

-246 CASIDVDVLSGLE
+246 CASIDVEVLSGLE

-269 KKIAASFGY
+269 KKIAAETYAYPTAKQEKPAHWGTGDLVNKNLNDGPVCELVSGLLGGGLTCRVDFGATIPVGSEVGY
-278 YKEAETNSGLGNTNN
+278 YT
-293 LIDEYPDNSE
+293 
-303 QLSMLGH
+303 
-310 HELYVDF
+310 
-317 NEKIVKDSEIGFKT
+317 T
-331 GGLKTL
+331 GGGLASISLGATKL
-337 DIDLTGLSLFEL
+337 NAYDTGD
-349 TNNDVNNK
+349 NNPQSINT
-357 YVWGNEKVL
+357 E
-366 SGGIG
+366 SGIG
-371 ISLLG
+371 V
-376 TQDGS
+376 
-381 MSAIA
+381 SA
-386 KEDCYGVKIKLNTGL
+386 L
-401 VGGLLDA
+401 VGGAREFSMILTKKDTRRLELDLPSGINLLSA
-408 ILGLLGNTHYYY
+408 VKVHY

-451 PSDDG
+451 PSEG
-456 SVSYSLD
+456 TVIYSLIS
-463 RWPSGATSPSISGN
+463 WPSGATSPSISGN
-477 RITGMTVN
+477 HMTGMTVN
-485 GDYVVQ
+485 GDYVVK
-491 AIYKRGEETSWSY
+491 AVYTREEKEISWSY
-504 AVIHRD
+504 AVIHRN

-555 LVDDDYTN
+555 LVDGDYTN

-593 GKTRVGF
+593 KTRVGF

-619 RLYND
+619 RLYKD
-624 GKEVFSG
+624 GEEVFSG

-656 TDQTFDQVELW
+656 TDKTFDQVELW

-681 YYAFYEPVTCEEYAG
+681 YYAFYEPTTCEEYAG
-696 TSEACMEM
+696 TSEACMEI

-716 AETKSSSA
+716 AETKSSSV
-724 ASVGSTMNNLSYVID
+724 ASVGTTMNNLSYVID

-771 PVGAILRTPG
+771 PLGAILRTPG

-830 LQDYDEVRISFP
+830 LQGYDEVRISFP

-873 PDDQGGTDG
+873 PDDQGETD
-882 ITYKSITE
+882 IAYKSITE
-890 HVCVDETNDLGK
+890 HVCVDETTYLGN
-902 VRISVDAQDDK
+902 VRIFVDAQDDK

-928 GQKIEQEAELQ
+928 GQKIEQEAELR

-982 ADTDWNNWSNWTD
+982 SDTDWNNWSNWTD

-1007 TGATRYP
+1007 AGATRYP
-1014 NLKAWG
+1014 DLNAWG

-1112 RAVTTATSGTDL
+1112 RAVTTATSGT

-1129 ATADWSR
+1129 ATVDWSR
-1136 TFNAVAQLYEQAQGI
+1136 TFNAVAQPYEQAQGI
-1151 KMMVGNEGDGTS
+1151 KMMVGNDWGTS

-1172 TEYNYYTLSGGWVKE
+1172 TEYNYYTLSGGWVKK

-1199 KFAYEES
+1199 KFAYEVI
-1206 GFKPENA
+1206 GFNPENA
-1213 GRSFTFKLRN
+1213 GSSFTFELRN

-1261 SENVFGEEEG
+1261 SENIFGGEEG
-1271 LVRISLSENGNLSFD
+1271 LVRISLGENGDLSFD

-1298 QAFYVEAS
+1298 QAFYVEVS
-1306 GDNASDNVDI
+1306 GDYASDNVNI

-1325 PFASTATRSSR
+1325 PSASTATRSSR
-1336 SASVPAAGEMKIS
+1336 SASVPTAGEMKIS

-1362 RSAGASDAY
+1362 HSAGASDAY
-1371 NAKEDVITLI
+1371 NAKEDIVSLI
-1381 DENFMPKVKVYT
+1381 DEDFMPKVKVYT
-1393 VAGKRALDIQKI
+1393 VADKRALDIQKMS
-1405 KNAARVD
+1405 NATRVG

-1422 QTKFTLNYGS
+1422 QTEFTLDYGS

-1444 GNRYLLDG
+1444 GKRYLLDG

-1462 KSNNGRF
+1462 KSNDGRF

>member
-1 MRVFFQTSRQRS
+1 MSVFFQTSRQRS
-13 FLSACRIA
+13 FLSVCRIA
-21 RKKWSASVPLLLAAL
+21 GKKWSASVPLFLAAL

-45 DEDLLPSVQSVEHNG
+45 DEDLLPSVQSFEQGG
-60 TRTED
+60 TRAET
-65 NANTSG
+65 ASTSG
-71 LTISGDIKKFY
+71 LDVVQ
-82 DDKNNLLY
+82 DA
-90 SGYTYAPSRRVPLV
+90 TYGATYKPNCRVPLV

-130 LVDKNLDNSVKLTG
+130 LVDKNLDNFVSLKG
-144 LAEVNTGLPI
+144 LAEVNAGLPI

-182 LLSLNVLKGF
+182 LLSLNVLQGF
-192 WVKTYLKGEEQDGS
+192 WVKTYLKGKEQDGS
-206 STSGSGDDFQLLNL
+206 STSGSGDNFQLLNL

-269 KKIAASFGY
+269 KKIAAE
-278 YKEAETNSGLGNTNN
+278 KH
-293 LIDEYPDNSE
+293 EYPYAE
-303 QLSMLGH
+303 QERPLHPLSKGDL
-310 HELYVDF
+310 V
-317 NEKIVKDSEIGFKT
+317 NES
-331 GGLKTL
+331 
-337 DIDLTGLSLFEL
+337 LT
-349 TNNDVNNK
+349 
-357 YVWGNEKVL
+357 
-366 SGGIG
+366 
-371 ISLLG
+371 
-376 TQDGS
+376 DGPVC
-381 MSAIA
+381 
-386 KEDCYGVKIKLNTGL
+386 EL
-401 VGGLLDA
+401 VGGLLGGGLTCRVDFGA
-408 ILGLLGNTHYYY
+408 TIPVGSEVGYYTTGGGLASISLGATKLNAYDTSDNNPQSINAESGIGVSALAGGAREFSMILTKKDTRRLELDLPSGINLLSAVQVHY

-451 PSDDG
+451 PSDG
-456 SVSYSLD
+456 TVSYSLFSSPD
-463 RWPSGATSPSISGN
+463 GATSSISGN

-485 GDYVVQ
+485 GDYVVK
-491 AIYKRGEETSWSY
+491 AVYTREEKEISWSY
-504 AVIHRD
+504 AVIHRN

-519 TMMINTSANQGQYTV
+519 TMMINTSGNEGQYTV

-555 LVDDDYTN
+555 LVDGDYTN

-583 SSQDIAPQGG
+583 SSQDIALQGG

-619 RLYND
+619 RLYKD

-656 TDQTFDQVELW
+656 TDRTFDQVELW

-716 AETKSSSA
+716 AETKSSSV
-724 ASVGSTMNNLSYVID
+724 ASVGATTNNLSYVID

-749 AGVSLISRSTVAVKF
+749 AGVSLISRPTVAVKF

-771 PVGAILRTPG
+771 PLGAILRTPG

-809 GGLASIEVISDAGL
+809 SGLASIEVISDAGL

-830 LQDYDEVRISFP
+830 LQDYNEVRISFP

-873 PDDQGGTDG
+873 LEVQGEID
-882 ITYKSITE
+882 IVYRDITE
-890 HVCVDETNDLGK
+890 HVCVDETTYLGN
-902 VRISVDAQDDK
+902 VRISVDAK
-913 VGTKLT
+913 PELLGTELT

-928 GQKIEQEAELQ
+928 GQKIEQEAALQ
-939 QDDKGYFFELSLPVG
+939 QDNNGYFFELSLPVG

-982 ADTDWNNWSNWTD
+982 LDTDWNNWNNWTD

-1007 TGATRYP
+1007 AGATRYP
-1014 NLKAWG
+1014 NLNAWG

-1085 PAYFTPLN
+1085 PAYFIPLI

-1112 RAVTTATSGTDL
+1112 RAVTTATSGTDP
-1124 NGTVA
+1124 NGTVV

-1136 TFNAVAQLYEQAQGI
+1136 TFNAVAQPYEQAQGI
-1151 KMMVGNEGDGTS
+1151 KMMVGNDWGTF

-1172 TEYNYYTLSGGWVKE
+1172 TEYNYYTLSGGWVKK

-1199 KFAYEES
+1199 KFAYEVI
-1206 GFKPENA
+1206 GFNPENA
-1213 GRSFTFKLRN
+1213 GSSFTFELRN
-1223 EEQGATYFVAGNPFM
+1223 EEQGATCFVAGNPFM

-1261 SENVFGEEEG
+1261 SEDIFGGKEG
-1271 LVRISLSENGNLSFD
+1271 LVRISLGENGDLSFD

-1298 QAFYVEAS
+1298 QAFYVEVS
-1306 GDNASDNVDI
+1306 GDYASDNVNI

-1325 PFASTATRSSR
+1325 PSASTATRSSR
-1336 SASVPAAGEMKIS
+1336 SASVPTAGEMKIS

-1371 NAKEDVITLI
+1371 NAKEDIVSLI
-1381 DENFMPKVKVYT
+1381 DEDFMPKVKVYT
-1393 VAGKRALDIQKI
+1393 VADKRALDIQKMS
-1405 KNAARVD
+1405 NATRVG

-1422 QTKFTLNYGS
+1422 QTEFTLDYGS

-1444 GNRYLLDG
+1444 GKRYLLDG

-1462 KSNNGRF
+1462 KSNDGRF

>member
-1 MRVFFQTSRQRS
+1 MSVFFQTSRQRS

-21 RKKWSASVPLLLAAL
+21 GKKWSASVPLFLAAL

-45 DEDLLPSVQSVEHNG
+45 DEDLLPSVQSFEQGG
-60 TRTED
+60 TRAE
-65 NANTSG
+65 AASTSG
-71 LTISGDIKKFY
+71 LDVVQDATGA
-82 DDKNNLLY
+82 
-90 SGYTYAPSRRVPLV
+90 TYKPNCRVPLV

-130 LVDKNLDNSVKLTG
+130 LVDKNLDNSVSLKG
-144 LAEVNTGLPI
+144 LAEVNAGLPI

-172 VGFLYKDPGG
+172 VGFLYKAPGG
-182 LLSLNVLKGF
+182 LLSLNVLQGF
-192 WVKTYLKGEEQDGS
+192 WVKTYLKGKEQDGS
-206 STSGSGDDFQLLNL
+206 STSGSGDKFQLLNL

-246 CASIDVDVLSGLE
+246 CASISVDVLSGLE

-269 KKIAASFGY
+269 KKIAAE
-278 YKEAETNSGLGNTNN
+278 KH
-293 LIDEYPDNSE
+293 EYPYAE
-303 QLSMLGH
+303 QERPLHSLSKG
-310 HELYVDF
+310 
-317 NEKIVKDSEIGFKT
+317 
-331 GGLKTL
+331 
-337 DIDLTGLSLFEL
+337 DLVNKNL
-349 TNNDVNNK
+349 NDGPVCEF
-357 YVWGNEKVL
+357 V
-366 SGGIG
+366 S
-371 ISLLG
+371 
-376 TQDGS
+376 
-381 MSAIA
+381 
-386 KEDCYGVKIKLNTGL
+386 
-401 VGGLLDA
+401 
-408 ILGLLGNTHYYY
+408 GLLGGLTCRVDFGATIPVGSEVGYYTTGGGLASISLGATKLNAYDTGDNNPQSINTESGIGVSALAGGAREFSMILTKKDTRRLELDLPSGINLLSAVKVHY

-451 PSDDG
+451 PSEG
-456 SVSYSLD
+456 SVTYSLIS
-463 RWPSGATSPSISGN
+463 WPSGATSPSISGN
-477 RITGMTVN
+477 HMTGMTVN
-485 GDYVVQ
+485 GDYVVK
-491 AIYKRGEETSWSY
+491 AVYTREEKEISWSY
-504 AVIHRD
+504 AVIHRN
-510 KKEAEAGCN
+510 KKEAVAGCN

-555 LVDDDYTN
+555 LVDGDYTN

-593 GKTRVGF
+593 KTRVGF

-619 RLYND
+619 RLYKD
-624 GKEVFSG
+624 GEEVFSG
-631 LTAENDAVGVGLVGN
+631 LTAENDAIGVGLVEN

-656 TDQTFDQVELW
+656 TDKTFDQVELW

-681 YYAFYEPVTCEEYAG
+681 YYAFYEPTTCEEYAG

-724 ASVGSTMNNLSYVID
+724 ASVGATMNNLSYVID

-781 YVLNASVLQNVTI
+781 YVLNASVLQNVAI

-873 PDDQGGTDG
+873 PDDQGETD
-882 ITYKSITE
+882 IAYKSITE
-890 HVCVDETNDLGK
+890 HVCVDETTYLGN
-902 VRISVDAQDDK
+902 VRIFVDAQDDK

-928 GQKIEQEAELQ
+928 GQKIEQEAELR

-982 ADTDWNNWSNWTD
+982 SDTDWNNWSNWTD

-1007 TGATRYP
+1007 AGATRYP
-1014 NLKAWG
+1014 DLNAWG

-1102 NPVVRQKMYS
+1102 NPIVRQKMYS
-1112 RAVTTATSGTDL
+1112 RAVTTATSGT
-1124 NGTVA
+1124 NGTVV

-1136 TFNAVAQLYEQAQGI
+1136 TFNAVAQPYEQAQGI
-1151 KMMVGNEGDGTS
+1151 KMMVGNDWGTS

-1172 TEYNYYTLSGGWVKE
+1172 TEYNYYTLSGECVKK
-1187 ETLPEGARNMNG
+1187 ETLPVEARNMNG
-1199 KFAYEES
+1199 KFAYEVS
-1206 GFKPENA
+1206 GFNPENA
-1213 GRSFTFKLRN
+1213 GSSFTFELRN

-1244 TFLTENKQS
+1244 TFLTENKQF

-1261 SENVFGEEEG
+1261 SESVFGEEEG
-1271 LVRISLSENGNLSFD
+1271 LVRISLGKNGDLSFN

-1298 QAFYVEAS
+1298 QAFYVEALE
-1306 GDNASDNVDI
+1306 GYTSDNVNI
-1316 TYTSNMFVQ
+1316 TYTSDMFVQ
-1325 PFASTATRSSR
+1325 PSASTATRSSR
-1336 SASVPAAGEMKIS
+1336 SASVPTAGEMKIS
-1349 AVSGNSVSSCSLL
+1349 AVSGNSVSSCSLI

-1371 NAKEDVITLI
+1371 NAKEDIVSLI
-1381 DENFMPKVKVYT
+1381 DEDFMPKVKVYT
-1393 VAGKRALDIQKI
+1393 VADKRALDIQKMS
-1405 KNAARVD
+1405 NATRVG

-1422 QTKFTLNYGS
+1422 QTEFTLDYGS

-1444 GNRYLLDG
+1444 GKRYLLDG

-1462 KSNNGRF
+1462 KSNDGRF

>member
-21 RKKWSASVPLLLAAL
+21 GKKWSASVPLLLAAL

-45 DEDLLPSVQSVEHNG
+45 DEDLAPSMLSFEQGG
-60 TRTED
+60 TRAETPS
-65 NANTSG
+65 TSG
-71 LTISGDIKKFY
+71 LDVVQ
-82 DDKNNLLY
+82 DA
-90 SGYTYAPSRRVPLV
+90 TYGATYKPNRRVPLV

-115 NLVGVLSNSDNKLEY
+115 GLIAIGANNENQEFLIDKDLTNGVTVS
-130 LVDKNLDNSVKLTG
+130 G
-144 LAEVNTGLPI
+144 LAKVDAGIPI
-154 LSVKDVN
+154 FSVRDIN
-161 RVYYDSSNGIK
+161 RVYYNDNEEQGVK
-172 VGFLYKDPGG
+172 VGFVYEPQGG
-182 LLSLNVLKGF
+182 VLDLSVLKSFYVQTLLNGK
-192 WVKTYLKGEEQDGS
+192 VQDS
-206 STSGSGDDFQLLNL
+206 SLSESGGGFQLLDL
-220 NLLNVSG
+220 NLLNVAG
-227 GLSEIS
+227 GKYEVS
-233 FTTTKPFD
+233 FDATKPFD
-241 EVRIG
+241 EVRLG
-246 CASIDVDVLSGLE
+246 YAGVNVDVSVNQSAK

-269 KKIAASFGY
+269 EKIAAKDNIYTQAEGEETYSIPILGGLTEGWKSCDVLTDEYLFSNGDEFGLI
-278 YKEAETNSGLGNTNN
+278 SGLSLKKYRVN
-293 LIDEYPDNSE
+293 
-303 QLSMLGH
+303 
-310 HELYVDF
+310 F
-317 NEKIVKDSEIGFKT
+317 NADIPAGSEIGFRTSTATLLNVDLGGVTMHALNASNKSQQKV
-331 GGLKTL
+331 GLKTG
-337 DIDLTGLSLFEL
+337 IGLS
-349 TNNDVNNK
+349 
-357 YVWGNEKVL
+357 
-366 SGGIG
+366 
-371 ISLLG
+371 
-376 TQDGS
+376 
-381 MSAIA
+381 A
-386 KEDCYGVKIKLNTGL
+386 
-401 VGGLLDA
+401 VGGNSKNFSFITTKAARGVQIDFPLSVKLA
-408 ILGLLGNTHYYY
+408 ETTIHY

-429 DVSSYFTIGNDTIST
+429 DVSSYFTIGNDIIST

-451 PSDDG
+451 PSEG
-456 SVSYSLD
+456 TVTYSLISY
-463 RWPSGATSPSISGN
+463 PEGATSPSISGN

-510 KKEAEAGCN
+510 KKEVVSGCN
-519 TMMINTSANQGQYTV
+519 TMMINTSDNPTQYS
-534 VESSGSQGGISLFNK
+534 VEEPLGGQGGISLFNK
-549 INNRQN
+549 IKDTQN
-555 LVDDDYTN
+555 LVDAEYNN

-569 VLSLIQFGS
+569 VLSLIQLGG
-578 LAGVH
+578 LASVK
-583 SSQDIAPQGG
+583 STKVIEPQK
-593 GKTRVGF
+593 GKIRVGF

-619 RLYND
+619 RLYKD

-681 YYAFYEPVTCEEYAG
+681 YYAFYEPVNCEEYKG

-716 AETKSSSA
+716 AETKFPSVVG
-724 ASVGSTMNNLSYVID
+724 VGSTMNNLSYVID

-781 YVLNASVLQNVTI
+781 YALNASVLQNVTI

-809 GGLASIEVISDAGL
+809 SGLASIEVISDAGP

-873 PDDQGGTDG
+873 PDDQGGTD
-882 ITYKSITE
+882 IAYKSITE
-890 HVCVDETNDLGK
+890 HVCVDETTYLGN
-902 VRISVDAQDDK
+902 VRISVDAEPK
-913 VGTKLT
+913 LLGTELT

-928 GQKIEQEAELQ
+928 GQKIEQEAKLQ
-939 QDDKGYFFELSLPVG
+939 RDDKGYFFKLSLPVG

-970 VHPLKTTWKRNA
+970 VHPRKTTWKRNPT
-982 ADTDWNNWSNWTD
+982 DTDWNNWSNWTD

-1007 TGATRYP
+1007 TEATRYP
-1014 NLKAWG
+1014 DLKAWD
-1020 SVDKFYGGNYCANI
+1020 SVDDFYGGNYCANI

-1093 GATYREVRH
+1093 GDTYREVRH
-1102 NPVVRQKMYS
+1102 NPIVRQKMYS
-1112 RAVTTATSGTDL
+1112 RTVKTATSGT

-1151 KMMVGNEGDGTS
+1151 KMMVGNDWGTS

-1172 TEYNYYTLSGGWVKE
+1172 TKYYYYTLSGGKVKP
-1187 ETLPEGARNMNG
+1187 ETLPDEARNMNG
-1199 KFAYEES
+1199 KFTYEES
-1206 GFKPENA
+1206 GFTPEKVRN
-1213 GRSFTFKLRN
+1213 SFTFELRN

-1244 TFLTENKQS
+1244 TFLTENNQS

-1261 SENVFGEEEG
+1261 SESVFGEEEG
-1271 LVRISLSENGNLSFD
+1271 LVRISLGENGDLSFEGY
-1286 VAGEQS
+1286 GEQS

-1298 QAFYVEAS
+1298 QAFYVEVLE
-1306 GDNASDNVDI
+1306 GYTSDNVNI
-1316 TYTSNMFVQ
+1316 TYTSDMFVQ
-1325 PFASTATRSSR
+1325 PSASTATRSSR
-1336 SASVPAAGEMKIS
+1336 SASVPTAGEMKIS

-1371 NAKEDVITLI
+1371 NAKEDVVSLI
-1381 DENFMPKVKVYT
+1381 DEDFMPKVKVYT

-1412 LGFMVKDGSQ
+1412 LGFMVKGGSQ

-1462 KSNNGRF
+1462 KSNDGRF

>member
-1 MRVFFQTSRQRS
+1 MSVFFQTSRQRS

-21 RKKWSASVPLLLAAL
+21 GKKWSASVPLFLAAL

-45 DEDLLPSVQSVEHNG
+45 DEDLLPSVQSFEQGG
-60 TRTED
+60 TRAE
-65 NANTSG
+65 AASTSG
-71 LTISGDIKKFY
+71 LDVVQDT
-82 DDKNNLLY
+82 
-90 SGYTYAPSRRVPLV
+90 TYGATYKPNCRVPLV

-130 LVDKNLDNSVKLTG
+130 LVDKNLDNFVSLKG
-144 LAEVNTGLPI
+144 LAEVNAGLPI

-182 LLSLNVLKGF
+182 LLSLDVLKGF

-206 STSGSGDDFQLLNL
+206 STSGSGENFQLLNL

-269 KKIAASFGY
+269 KKIAA
-278 YKEAETNSGLGNTNN
+278 ETYA
-293 LIDEYPDNSE
+293 YPTAK
-303 QLSMLGH
+303 Q
-310 HELYVDF
+310 
-317 NEKIVKDSEIGFKT
+317 EKPAH
-331 GGLKTL
+331 
-337 DIDLTGLSLFEL
+337 
-349 TNNDVNNK
+349 
-357 YVWGNEKVL
+357 
-366 SGGIG
+366 
-371 ISLLG
+371 LG
-376 TQDGS
+376 TGDLVNKSLTDGPVC
-381 MSAIA
+381 
-386 KEDCYGVKIKLNTGL
+386 EL
-401 VGGLLDA
+401 VS
-408 ILGLLGNTHYYY
+408 GLLGGLTCRVDFGATIPVGSEVGYYTAGGGLASISLGATKLNAYDTSDNNPQSINTESGIGVSALAGGAREFSMILTKKDTRRLELDLPSGINLLSAVQVHY

-444 DYYNLPT
+444 DYYDLPT
-451 PSDDG
+451 PSEG
-456 SVSYSLD
+456 TVIYSLISS
-463 RWPSGATSPSISGN
+463 PNGVTSPEISGN
-477 RITGMTVN
+477 HMTGMTVN
-485 GDYVVQ
+485 GDYVVK
-491 AIYKRGEETSWSY
+491 AIYTREGETSLSY

-510 KKEAEAGCN
+510 KKEAVAGCN
-519 TMMINTSANQGQYTV
+519 TMMINTSENQGQYTV

-555 LVDDDYTN
+555 LVDGDYTN

-593 GKTRVGF
+593 KTRVGF

-619 RLYND
+619 RLYKD
-624 GKEVFSG
+624 GEEVFSG

-656 TDQTFDQVELW
+656 TDKTFDQVELW

-696 TSEACMEM
+696 TSKACMEM

-724 ASVGSTMNNLSYVID
+724 ASVGATMNNLSYVID

-749 AGVSLISRSTVAVKF
+749 TGVSLISRSTVAVKF

-781 YVLNASVLQNVTI
+781 YVLNASVLQNVAI

-830 LQDYDEVRISFP
+830 LQGYDEVRISFP

-873 PDDQGGTDG
+873 PDDQGETD
-882 ITYKSITE
+882 IAYKSITE
-890 HVCVDETNDLGK
+890 HVCVDETTYLGN
-902 VRISVDAQDDK
+902 VRIFVDAQDDK

-982 ADTDWNNWSNWTD
+982 SDTDWNNWSNWTD

-1007 TGATRYP
+1007 AGATRYP
-1014 NLKAWG
+1014 NLSAWG

-1085 PAYFTPLN
+1085 PAYFTPLKED
-1093 GATYREVRH
+1093 TYREVRH

-1112 RAVTTATSGTDL
+1112 RAVTTATSGT
-1124 NGTVA
+1124 NGTVV

-1136 TFNAVAQLYEQAQGI
+1136 TFNAVAQPYEQAQGI
-1151 KMMVGNEGDGTS
+1151 KMMVGNDWGTS

-1172 TEYNYYTLSGGWVKE
+1172 TEYNYYTLSGGWVKK

-1199 KFAYEES
+1199 KFAYEVI
-1206 GFKPENA
+1206 GFNPENA
-1213 GRSFTFKLRN
+1213 GSSFTFELRN
-1223 EEQGATYFVAGNPFM
+1223 EEQGATCFVAGNPFM

-1261 SENVFGEEEG
+1261 SESVFGEEEG
-1271 LVRISLSENGNLSFD
+1271 LVRISLGKNGDLSFD

-1298 QAFYVEAS
+1298 QAFYVEALE
-1306 GDNASDNVDI
+1306 GYTSDNVNI
-1316 TYTSNMFVQ
+1316 TYTSDMFVQ
-1325 PFASTATRSSR
+1325 PSASTATRSSR
-1336 SASVPAAGEMKIS
+1336 SASVPTAGEMKIS

-1371 NAKEDVITLI
+1371 NAKEDIVSLI
-1381 DENFMPKVKVYT
+1381 DEDFMPKVKVYT
-1393 VAGKRALDIQKI
+1393 VADKRALDIQKMS
-1405 KNAARVD
+1405 NATRVD

-1422 QTKFTLNYGS
+1422 QTEFTLDYGS

-1444 GNRYLLDG
+1444 GKRYLLDG

-1462 KSNNGRF
+1462 KSNDGRF

>member
-1 MRVFFQTSRQRS
+1 MSVFFQTSRQRS

-21 RKKWSASVPLLLAAL
+21 GKKWSASVPLFLAAL

-45 DEDLLPSVQSVEHNG
+45 DEDLLPSVQSFEQGG
-60 TRTED
+60 TRAE
-65 NANTSG
+65 AASTSG
-71 LTISGDIKKFY
+71 LDVVQDATGA
-82 DDKNNLLY
+82 
-90 SGYTYAPSRRVPLV
+90 TYKPNCRVPLV

-130 LVDKNLDNSVKLTG
+130 LVDKNLDNSVSLKG
-144 LAEVNTGLPI
+144 LAEVNAGLPI

-172 VGFLYKDPGG
+172 VGFLYKAPGG
-182 LLSLNVLKGF
+182 LLSLNVLQGF
-192 WVKTYLKGEEQDGS
+192 WVKTYLKGKEQDGS
-206 STSGSGDDFQLLNL
+206 STSGSGDKFQLLNL

-246 CASIDVDVLSGLE
+246 CASISVEVLSGLE

-269 KKIAASFGY
+269 KKIAAEKHEYPYAEQERPLHPLSKGDLVNESLIDGPVCELVSGLLGGLTCRVDFGATIPVGSEVGY
-278 YKEAETNSGLGNTNN
+278 YT
-293 LIDEYPDNSE
+293 
-303 QLSMLGH
+303 
-310 HELYVDF
+310 
-317 NEKIVKDSEIGFKT
+317 T
-331 GGLKTL
+331 GGGLASISLGATKL
-337 DIDLTGLSLFEL
+337 NAYDTGD
-349 TNNDVNNK
+349 NNPQSINT
-357 YVWGNEKVL
+357 E
-366 SGGIG
+366 SGIG
-371 ISLLG
+371 V
-376 TQDGS
+376 
-381 MSAIA
+381 SA
-386 KEDCYGVKIKLNTGL
+386 L
-401 VGGLLDA
+401 VGGAREFSMILTKKDTRRLELDLPSGINLLSA
-408 ILGLLGNTHYYY
+408 VKVHY

-451 PSDDG
+451 PSEG
-456 SVSYSLD
+456 TVIYSLIS
-463 RWPSGATSPSISGN
+463 WPSGATSPSISGN
-477 RITGMTVN
+477 HMTGMTVN
-485 GDYVVQ
+485 GDYVVK
-491 AIYKRGEETSWSY
+491 AVYTRGEETSWSY
-504 AVIHRD
+504 AVIHRN
-510 KKEAEAGCN
+510 KKEAVAGCN
-519 TMMINTSANQGQYTV
+519 TMMINTSGNEGQYTV

-555 LVDDDYTN
+555 LVDGDYTN

-593 GKTRVGF
+593 KTRVGF

-619 RLYND
+619 RLYKD
-624 GKEVFSG
+624 GEEVFSG

-681 YYAFYEPVTCEEYAG
+681 YYAFYEPTTCEEYAG

-724 ASVGSTMNNLSYVID
+724 ASVGATMNNLSYVID

-781 YVLNASVLQNVTI
+781 YVLNASVLQNVAI

-873 PDDQGGTDG
+873 PDDQGETD
-882 ITYKSITE
+882 IAYKSITE
-890 HVCVDETNDLGK
+890 HVCVDETTYLGN
-902 VRISVDAQDDK
+902 VRIFVDAK
-913 VGTKLT
+913 PELLGTELT

-928 GQKIEQEAELQ
+928 GQKIEQEAALQ
-939 QDDKGYFFELSLPVG
+939 QDNNGYFFELSLPVG

-982 ADTDWNNWSNWTD
+982 LDTDWNNWNNWTD

-1007 TGATRYP
+1007 AGATRYP
-1014 NLKAWG
+1014 NLNAWG

-1112 RAVTTATSGTDL
+1112 RAVTTATSGTDP
-1124 NGTVA
+1124 NGTVV

-1136 TFNAVAQLYEQAQGI
+1136 TFNAVAQPYEQAQGI
-1151 KMMVGNEGDGTS
+1151 KMMVGNDWGTS

-1172 TEYNYYTLSGGWVKE
+1172 TEYNYYTLSGGWVKK
-1187 ETLPEGARNMNG
+1187 ETLPEGTRNMNG
-1199 KFAYEES
+1199 KFAYEVI
-1206 GFKPENA
+1206 GFNPENA
-1213 GRSFTFKLRN
+1213 GSSFTFELRN
-1223 EEQGATYFVAGNPFM
+1223 EEQGATCFVAGNPFM

-1261 SENVFGEEEG
+1261 SENIFGGKEG
-1271 LVRISLSENGNLSFD
+1271 LVRISLGENGDLSFD

-1298 QAFYVEAS
+1298 QAFYVEVS
-1306 GDNASDNVDI
+1306 GDYASDNVNI

-1325 PFASTATRSSR
+1325 PSASTATRSSR
-1336 SASVPAAGEMKIS
+1336 SASVPTAGEMKIS

-1362 RSAGASDAY
+1362 HSAGASDAY
-1371 NAKEDVITLI
+1371 NAKEDIVSLI
-1381 DENFMPKVKVYT
+1381 DEDFMPKVKVYT
-1393 VAGKRALDIQKI
+1393 VADKRALDIQKMS
-1405 KNAARVD
+1405 NATRVG

-1422 QTKFTLNYGS
+1422 QTEFTLDYGS

-1444 GNRYLLDG
+1444 GKRYLLDG

-1462 KSNNGRF
+1462 KSNDGRF

>member
-1 MRVFFQTSRQRS
+1 MSVFFQTSRQKS

-21 RKKWSASVPLLLAAL
+21 GKKWSASVPLFLAAL

-45 DEDLLPSVQSVEHNG
+45 DEDLLPSVQSFEQGG
-60 TRTED
+60 TRVNED
-65 NANTSG
+65 ENTSG
-71 LTISGDIKKFY
+71 LDVEQ
-82 DDKNNLLY
+82 NE
-90 SGYTYAPSRRVPLV
+90 TYGATYKPNCRVPLV

-115 NLVGVLSNSDNKLEY
+115 GLIAVGANNENQEFLI
-130 LVDKNLDNSVKLTG
+130 DKDLTNGVTVSG
-144 LAEVNTGLPI
+144 LAKVDAGIPI
-154 LSVKDVN
+154 FSVRDIN
-161 RVYYDSSNGIK
+161 RVYYNDNEEQGVK
-172 VGFLYKDPGG
+172 VGFVYEPQGG
-182 LLSLNVLKGF
+182 VLDLSVLKSFYVQTLLNGK
-192 WVKTYLKGEEQDGS
+192 VQDS
-206 STSGSGDDFQLLNL
+206 SLSESGGGFQLLDL
-220 NLLNVSG
+220 NLLNVAG
-227 GLSEIS
+227 GKYEVS
-233 FTTTKPFD
+233 FDATKPFD
-241 EVRIG
+241 EVRLG
-246 CASIDVDVLSGLE
+246 YAGVNVDVSVSQSAK

-269 KKIAASFGY
+269 EKIAAEGY
-278 YKEAETNSGLGNTNN
+278 TYENAIGEKFENVAGLGGWSSKEE
-293 LIDEYPDNSE
+293 LCNSD
-303 QLSMLGH
+303 LTDGLTFSLGALLLVP
-310 HELYVDF
+310 EFRVNF
-317 NEKIVKDSEIGFKT
+317 NADIPAGSEIGFRTSTATLLNVDLGGVTMHALDESNKSQQDEKLGT
-331 GGLKTL
+331 G
-337 DIDLTGLSLFEL
+337 IGLS
-349 TNNDVNNK
+349 
-357 YVWGNEKVL
+357 
-366 SGGIG
+366 
-371 ISLLG
+371 
-376 TQDGS
+376 
-381 MSAIA
+381 A
-386 KEDCYGVKIKLNTGL
+386 
-401 VGGLLDA
+401 VGGNSKNFSFITKEAARGVQIDFPLSVKLEA
-408 ILGLLGNTHYYY
+408 TTIHY

-451 PSDDG
+451 LSDG
-456 SVSYSLD
+456 TVTYSLISY
-463 RWPSGATSPSISGN
+463 PEGATFPSISGN

-504 AVIHRD
+504 AVIHRN

-519 TMMINTSANQGQYTV
+519 TMMINTSENQGQYTV

-549 INNRQN
+549 IKNLQN
-555 LVDDDYTN
+555 LVDSDYTN
-563 YAEATN
+563 YAKATN
-569 VLSLIQFGS
+569 VLSLIQLGS

-583 SSQDIAPQGG
+583 SSQDIAPQG

-619 RLYND
+619 RLYKD
-624 GKEVFSG
+624 GEEVFSG

-716 AETKSSSA
+716 AETKSSSV
-724 ASVGSTMNNLSYVID
+724 ASVGTTMNNLSYVID

-771 PVGAILRTPG
+771 PLGAILRTPG

-794 AAYNGGQAVASESTS
+794 AAYNGGQAVASESTA

-823 AYMEVTP
+823 AYIEVTP

-842 SLADALE
+842 SLANALE
-849 TVWLSGFYIRPDANG
+849 IVWLSGFYIRPDANG

-873 PDDQGGTDG
+873 PEDQGETD
-882 ITYKSITE
+882 IAYKSITE
-890 HVCVDETNDLGK
+890 HVCVDETTYLGN
-902 VRISVDAQDDK
+902 VRIAVDAQDDK

-928 GQKIEQEAELQ
+928 GQKIEQEATLK

-954 DYSISGLSTY
+954 DYSISGLPTY

-970 VHPLKTTWKRNA
+970 VHPRKTTWKRNPS
-982 ADTDWNNWSNWTD
+982 DTDWNNWSNWTD

-1007 TGATRYP
+1007 AGATLYP
-1014 NLKAWG
+1014 NLNAWV

-1093 GATYREVRH
+1093 GDTYPEVRH
-1102 NPVVRQKMYS
+1102 NPIVRQKMYS
-1112 RAVTTATSGTDL
+1112 RAVTTATSGT
-1124 NGTVA
+1124 NGTVV

-1136 TFNAVAQLYEQAQGI
+1136 TFNAVAQPYEQAQGI
-1151 KMMVGNEGDGTS
+1151 KMMVGNVGGAS

-1199 KFAYEES
+1199 KFAYEVS
-1206 GFKPENA
+1206 GFNPENA
-1213 GRSFTFKLRN
+1213 GSSFTFELRN
-1223 EEQGATYFVAGNPFM
+1223 DDKRATYFVAGNPFM

-1244 TFLTENKQS
+1244 TFLTKNEQS
-1253 VQAIRIID
+1253 VQAIHIID
-1261 SENVFGEEEG
+1261 SENVFGKEEG
-1271 LVRISLSENGNLSFD
+1271 LVRISLGGNGDLSFEGY
-1286 VAGEQS
+1286 GEQS

-1298 QAFYVEAS
+1298 QAFYVEVS
-1306 GDNASDNVDI
+1306 GDYASDNVNI
-1316 TYTSNMFVQ
+1316 TYTSDMFVQ
-1325 PFASTATRSSR
+1325 PSASTATRSSR
-1336 SASVPAAGEMKIS
+1336 SASVPTAGEMKIS

-1371 NAKEDVITLI
+1371 NAKEDVVALI
-1381 DENFMPKVKVYT
+1381 DEDFMPKVKVYT
-1393 VAGKRALDIQKI
+1393 VADKRALDIQKMS
-1405 KNAARVD
+1405 NATRVD

-1422 QTKFTLNYGS
+1422 QTEFTLDYGS

-1444 GNRYLLDG
+1444 GKRYLLDG

-1462 KSNNGRF
+1462 KSNDGRF

>member
-1 MRVFFQTSRQRS
+1 MSVFFQTSRQRS
-13 FLSACRIA
+13 FLSVCRIA
-21 RKKWSASVPLLLAAL
+21 GKKWSASVPLFLAAL

-45 DEDLLPSVQSVEHNG
+45 DEDLLPSVQSFEQGG
-60 TRTED
+60 TRAE
-65 NANTSG
+65 AASTSG
-71 LTISGDIKKFY
+71 LDVVQ
-82 DDKNNLLY
+82 DA
-90 SGYTYAPSRRVPLV
+90 TYGATYKPNCRVPLV

-130 LVDKNLDNSVKLTG
+130 LVDKNLDNFVSLKG
-144 LAEVNTGLPI
+144 LAEVNAGLPI

-182 LLSLNVLKGF
+182 LLSLDVLKGF

-206 STSGSGDDFQLLNL
+206 STSGSGDKFQLLNL

-246 CASIDVDVLSGLE
+246 CASISVDVLSGLE

-269 KKIAASFGY
+269 KKIAA
-278 YKEAETNSGLGNTNN
+278 ETYA
-293 LIDEYPDNSE
+293 YPTAK
-303 QLSMLGH
+303 Q
-310 HELYVDF
+310 
-317 NEKIVKDSEIGFKT
+317 EKPAH
-331 GGLKTL
+331 
-337 DIDLTGLSLFEL
+337 
-349 TNNDVNNK
+349 
-357 YVWGNEKVL
+357 
-366 SGGIG
+366 
-371 ISLLG
+371 LG
-376 TQDGS
+376 TGDLVNKNLNDGPVC
-381 MSAIA
+381 
-386 KEDCYGVKIKLNTGL
+386 EL
-401 VGGLLDA
+401 VS
-408 ILGLLGNTHYYY
+408 GLLGGLTCRVDFGATIPVDSEVGYYTTGGGLASISLGATKLNAYDTSDNNPQSINAESGIGVSALAGGAREFSMILTKKDTRRLELDLPSGINLLSAVQVHY

-451 PSDDG
+451 PSEG
-456 SVSYSLD
+456 TVIYSLISS
-463 RWPSGATSPSISGN
+463 PNGVTSPEISGN
-477 RITGMTVN
+477 HITGMTVN
-485 GDYVVQ
+485 GDYVVK
-491 AIYKRGEETSWSY
+491 AVYTREEKEISWSY
-504 AVIHRD
+504 AVIHRN

-519 TMMINTSANQGQYTV
+519 TMMINTSGNEGQYTV

-555 LVDDDYTN
+555 LVDGDYTN

-583 SSQDIAPQGG
+583 SSQDIALQGG

-619 RLYND
+619 RLYKD

-656 TDQTFDQVELW
+656 TDRTFDQVELW

-716 AETKSSSA
+716 AETKSSSV
-724 ASVGSTMNNLSYVID
+724 ASVGATTNNLSYVID

-771 PVGAILRTPG
+771 PLGAILRMPG

-809 GGLASIEVISDAGL
+809 SGLASIEVISDAGL

-830 LQDYDEVRISFP
+830 LQDYNEVRISFP

-873 PDDQGGTDG
+873 LEVQGEID
-882 ITYKSITE
+882 IVYRDITE
-890 HVCVDETNDLGK
+890 HVCVDETTYLGN

-928 GQKIEQEAELQ
+928 GQKIEQEAELR

-982 ADTDWNNWSNWTD
+982 SDTDWNNWSNWTD

-1007 TGATRYP
+1007 AGATRYP
-1014 NLKAWG
+1014 DLNAWG

-1112 RAVTTATSGTDL
+1112 RAVTTATSGTDP

-1136 TFNAVAQLYEQAQGI
+1136 TFNAVAQPYEQAQGI
-1151 KMMVGNEGDGTS
+1151 KMMVGNDWGTS

-1172 TEYNYYTLSGGWVKE
+1172 TEYNYYTLSGGWVKK

-1199 KFAYEES
+1199 KFAYEVI
-1206 GFKPENA
+1206 GFNPENA
-1213 GRSFTFKLRN
+1213 GSSFTFELRN

-1261 SENVFGEEEG
+1261 SKNIFGGEEG
-1271 LVRISLSENGNLSFD
+1271 LVRISLGENGDLSFD

-1298 QAFYVEAS
+1298 QAFYVEVS
-1306 GDNASDNVDI
+1306 GDYASDNVNI

-1325 PFASTATRSSR
+1325 PSASTATRSSR
-1336 SASVPAAGEMKIS
+1336 SASVPTAGEMKIS

-1371 NAKEDVITLI
+1371 NAKEDIVSLI
-1381 DENFMPKVKVYT
+1381 DEDFMPKVKVYT
-1393 VAGKRALDIQKI
+1393 VADKRALDIQKMS
-1405 KNAARVD
+1405 NATRVG

-1422 QTKFTLNYGS
+1422 QTEFTLDYGS

-1444 GNRYLLDG
+1444 GKRYLLDG

-1462 KSNNGRF
+1462 KSNDGRF

>member
-1 MRVFFQTSRQRS
+1 MSVFFQTSRQRS

-21 RKKWSASVPLLLAAL
+21 GKKWSASVPLFLAAL

-45 DEDLLPSVQSVEHNG
+45 DEDLLPSVQSFEQGG
-60 TRTED
+60 TRAE
-65 NANTSG
+65 AASTSG
-71 LTISGDIKKFY
+71 LDVVQGA
-82 DDKNNLLY
+82 
-90 SGYTYAPSRRVPLV
+90 TYGATYKPNCRVPLV

-130 LVDKNLDNSVKLTG
+130 LVDKNLDNSVSLKG
-144 LAEVNTGLPI
+144 LAEVNAGLPI

-172 VGFLYKDPGG
+172 VGFLYKAPGG
-182 LLSLNVLKGF
+182 LLSLNVLQGF

-206 STSGSGDDFQLLNL
+206 STSGSGDNFKLLNL

-246 CASIDVDVLSGLE
+246 CASIDVEVLSGLE

-269 KKIAASFGY
+269 KKIAAETYAYPTAKQEKPAHWGTGDLVNKNLNDGPVCELVSGLLGGGLTCRVDFGATIPVGSEVGY
-278 YKEAETNSGLGNTNN
+278 YT
-293 LIDEYPDNSE
+293 
-303 QLSMLGH
+303 
-310 HELYVDF
+310 
-317 NEKIVKDSEIGFKT
+317 T
-331 GGLKTL
+331 GGGLASISLGATKL
-337 DIDLTGLSLFEL
+337 NAYDTGD
-349 TNNDVNNK
+349 NNPQSINT
-357 YVWGNEKVL
+357 E
-366 SGGIG
+366 SGIG
-371 ISLLG
+371 V
-376 TQDGS
+376 
-381 MSAIA
+381 SA
-386 KEDCYGVKIKLNTGL
+386 L
-401 VGGLLDA
+401 VGGAREFSMILTKKDTRRLELDLPSGINLLSA
-408 ILGLLGNTHYYY
+408 VKVHY

-451 PSDDG
+451 PSEG
-456 SVSYSLD
+456 TVIYSLIS
-463 RWPSGATSPSISGN
+463 WPSGATSPSISGN
-477 RITGMTVN
+477 HMTGMTVN
-485 GDYVVQ
+485 GDYVVK
-491 AIYKRGEETSWSY
+491 AVYTREEKEISWSY
-504 AVIHRD
+504 AVIHRN

-555 LVDDDYTN
+555 LVDGDYTN

-593 GKTRVGF
+593 KTRVGF

-619 RLYND
+619 RLYKD
-624 GKEVFSG
+624 GEEVFSG

-656 TDQTFDQVELW
+656 TDKTFDQVELW

-681 YYAFYEPVTCEEYAG
+681 YYAFYEPTTCEEYAG
-696 TSEACMEM
+696 TSEACMEI

-716 AETKSSSA
+716 AETKSSSV
-724 ASVGSTMNNLSYVID
+724 ASVGTTMNNLSYVID

-771 PVGAILRTPG
+771 PLGAILRMPG

-830 LQDYDEVRISFP
+830 LQGYDEVRISFP

-873 PDDQGGTDG
+873 PDDQGETD
-882 ITYKSITE
+882 IAYKSITE
-890 HVCVDETNDLGK
+890 HVCVDETTYLGN
-902 VRISVDAQDDK
+902 VRIFVDAQDDK

-928 GQKIEQEAELQ
+928 GQKIEQEAELR

-982 ADTDWNNWSNWTD
+982 SDTDWNNWSNWTD

-1007 TGATRYP
+1007 AGATRYP
-1014 NLKAWG
+1014 DLNAWG

-1102 NPVVRQKMYS
+1102 NPIVRQKMYS
-1112 RAVTTATSGTDL
+1112 RAVTTATSGT
-1124 NGTVA
+1124 NGTVV

-1136 TFNAVAQLYEQAQGI
+1136 TFNAVAQPYEQAQGI
-1151 KMMVGNEGDGTS
+1151 KMMVGNDWGTS

-1172 TEYNYYTLSGGWVKE
+1172 TEYNYYTLSGGWVKK

-1213 GRSFTFKLRN
+1213 GRSFTFELRN

-1261 SENVFGEEEG
+1261 SESVFGEEEG
-1271 LVRISLSENGNLSFD
+1271 LVRISLGKNGDLSFD

-1298 QAFYVEAS
+1298 QAFYVEALE
-1306 GDNASDNVDI
+1306 GYTSDNVNI
-1316 TYTSNMFVQ
+1316 TYTSDMFVQ
-1325 PFASTATRSSR
+1325 PSASTATRSSR
-1336 SASVPAAGEMKIS
+1336 SASVPTAGEMKIS
-1349 AVSGNSVSSCSLL
+1349 AVSGNSVSSCSLI

-1371 NAKEDVITLI
+1371 NAKEDIVSLI
-1381 DENFMPKVKVYT
+1381 DEDFMPKVKVYT
-1393 VAGKRALDIQKI
+1393 VADKRALDIQKMS
-1405 KNAARVD
+1405 NATRVD

-1422 QTKFTLNYGS
+1422 QTEFTLDYGS

-1444 GNRYLLDG
+1444 GKRYLLDG

-1462 KSNNGRF
+1462 KSNDGRF

>member
-1 MRVFFQTSRQRS
+1 MSVFFQTSRQRS

-21 RKKWSASVPLLLAAL
+21 GKKWSASVPLFLAAL

-45 DEDLLPSVQSVEHNG
+45 DEDLLPSVQSFEQGG
-60 TRTED
+60 TRAE
-65 NANTSG
+65 AASTSG
-71 LTISGDIKKFY
+71 LEVVQDA
-82 DDKNNLLY
+82 
-90 SGYTYAPSRRVPLV
+90 TYGATYKPNCRVPLV

-130 LVDKNLDNSVKLTG
+130 LVDKNLDNFVSLKG

-172 VGFLYKDPGG
+172 VGFLYKKTGG
-182 LLSLNVLKGF
+182 LLSLNVLQGF
-192 WVKTYLKGEEQDGS
+192 WVKTYLKGKEQDGS
-206 STSGSGDDFQLLNL
+206 STSGSGDNFKLLNL

-269 KKIAASFGY
+269 KKIAA
-278 YKEAETNSGLGNTNN
+278 ETYA
-293 LIDEYPDNSE
+293 YPTAK
-303 QLSMLGH
+303 Q
-310 HELYVDF
+310 
-317 NEKIVKDSEIGFKT
+317 EKPAH
-331 GGLKTL
+331 
-337 DIDLTGLSLFEL
+337 
-349 TNNDVNNK
+349 
-357 YVWGNEKVL
+357 
-366 SGGIG
+366 
-371 ISLLG
+371 LG
-376 TQDGS
+376 TGDLVNKNLNDGPVC
-381 MSAIA
+381 
-386 KEDCYGVKIKLNTGL
+386 EL
-401 VGGLLDA
+401 VS
-408 ILGLLGNTHYYY
+408 GLLGGLTCRVDFGATIPVGSEVGYYTTGGGLASISLGATKLNAYDTGDNNPQSINTESGIGVSALVGDAREFSMILTKKDTRRLELDLPSGINLLSAVQVHY

-451 PSDDG
+451 PSEG
-456 SVSYSLD
+456 SVIYSLI
-463 RWPSGATSPSISGN
+463 SSPKGVASPEISGN
-477 RITGMTVN
+477 RMTGMTVN
-485 GDYVVQ
+485 GDYVVK
-491 AIYKRGEETSWSY
+491 AVYTRGEETSWSY
-504 AVIHRD
+504 AVIHRN
-510 KKEAEAGCN
+510 KKEAVAGCN

-555 LVDDDYTN
+555 LVDGDYTN

-593 GKTRVGF
+593 KTRVGF

-619 RLYND
+619 RLYKD
-624 GKEVFSG
+624 GEEVFSG
-631 LTAENDAVGVGLVGN
+631 LTAENDAIGVGLVGN

-656 TDQTFDQVELW
+656 TDKTFDQVELW

-681 YYAFYEPVTCEEYAG
+681 YYAFYEPTTCEEYAG

-724 ASVGSTMNNLSYVID
+724 ASVGATMNNLSYVID

-771 PVGAILRTPG
+771 PLGAILRTPG

-809 GGLASIEVISDAGL
+809 SGLASIEVISDAGL

-830 LQDYDEVRISFP
+830 LQDYNEVRISFP

-873 PDDQGGTDG
+873 LEVQGEIDIVYRG
-882 ITYKSITE
+882 ITE
-890 HVCVDETNDLGK
+890 HVCVDETTYLGN
-902 VRISVDAQDDK
+902 VRISVDAK
-913 VGTKLT
+913 PELLGTELT

-928 GQKIEQEAELQ
+928 GQKIEQEAALQ
-939 QDDKGYFFELSLPVG
+939 QDNNGYFFELSLPVG

-982 ADTDWNNWSNWTD
+982 SDTDWNNWNNWTD

-1007 TGATRYP
+1007 AGATRYP
-1014 NLKAWG
+1014 NLNAWG

-1085 PAYFTPLN
+1085 PAYFTPLKE
-1093 GATYREVRH
+1093 ATYREVRH

-1112 RAVTTATSGTDL
+1112 RAVTTATSGTDP

-1129 ATADWSR
+1129 ATVDWSR
-1136 TFNAVAQLYEQAQGI
+1136 TFNAVAQPYEQAQGI
-1151 KMMVGNEGDGTS
+1151 KMMVGNDWGTS

-1172 TEYNYYTLSGGWVKE
+1172 TEYNYYTLSGGWVKK

-1199 KFAYEES
+1199 KFAYEVI
-1206 GFKPENA
+1206 GFNPENA
-1213 GRSFTFKLRN
+1213 GSSFTFELRN

-1261 SENVFGEEEG
+1261 SENIFGGEEG
-1271 LVRISLSENGNLSFD
+1271 LVRISLGENGDLSFD

-1298 QAFYVEAS
+1298 QAFYVEVS
-1306 GDNASDNVDI
+1306 GDYASDNVNI

-1325 PFASTATRSSR
+1325 PSASTATRSSR
-1336 SASVPAAGEMKIS
+1336 SASVPTAGEMKIS

-1362 RSAGASDAY
+1362 HSAGASDAY
-1371 NAKEDVITLI
+1371 NAKEDIVSLI
-1381 DENFMPKVKVYT
+1381 DEDFMPKVKVYT
-1393 VAGKRALDIQKI
+1393 VAGKRALDIQKMS
-1405 KNAARVD
+1405 NATRVG

-1422 QTKFTLNYGS
+1422 QTEFTLDYGS

-1444 GNRYLLDG
+1444 GKRYLLDG

-1462 KSNNGRF
+1462 KSNDGRF

>member
-1 MRVFFQTSRQRS
+1 MSVFFQTSRQRS

-21 RKKWSASVPLLLAAL
+21 GKKWSASVPLFLAAL

-45 DEDLLPSVQSVEHNG
+45 DEDLLPSVQSFEQGG
-60 TRTED
+60 TRAE
-65 NANTSG
+65 AASTSG
-71 LTISGDIKKFY
+71 LDVVQ
-82 DDKNNLLY
+82 DA
-90 SGYTYAPSRRVPLV
+90 TYGATYKPNCRVPLV

-130 LVDKNLDNSVKLTG
+130 LVDKNLDNFVSLKG
-144 LAEVNTGLPI
+144 LAEVNAGLPI

-161 RVYYDSSNGIK
+161 RVYYDSSNVIK

-182 LLSLNVLKGF
+182 LLSLNVLQGF
-192 WVKTYLKGEEQDGS
+192 WVKTYLKGKEQDGS
-206 STSGSGDDFQLLNL
+206 STSGSGDNFKLLNL

-233 FTTTKPFD
+233 FTTTRPFD

-246 CASIDVDVLSGLE
+246 CASISVEVLSGLE

-269 KKIAASFGY
+269 KKIAA
-278 YKEAETNSGLGNTNN
+278 KEH
-293 LIDEYPDNSE
+293 EYPDAKQERPS
-303 QLSMLGH
+303 
-310 HELYVDF
+310 
-317 NEKIVKDSEIGFKT
+317 
-331 GGLKTL
+331 
-337 DIDLTGLSLFEL
+337 
-349 TNNDVNNK
+349 TNITD
-357 YVWGNEKVL
+357 
-366 SGGIG
+366 
-371 ISLLG
+371 LLG
-376 TQDGS
+376 RNLVDSDISNGPTCELLS
-381 MSAIA
+381 
-386 KEDCYGVKIKLNTGL
+386 GL
-401 VGGLLDA
+401 VGGGLTCRVDFGATIPVGSEVGYYTKGGGLASISLGATKLNAYDTGDNNPQSINTEGGIGVSALVGGAREFSMILTKENAQRLELDLPSGINLLSA
-408 ILGLLGNTHYYY
+408 VQVHY

-451 PSDDG
+451 PSDG
-456 SVSYSLD
+456 SVTYSLIS
-463 RWPSGATSPSISGN
+463 WPSGATSPSISGN
-477 RITGMTVN
+477 HMTGMTVN
-485 GDYVVQ
+485 GDYVVK
-491 AIYKRGEETSWSY
+491 AIYTREEKETSWSY
-504 AVIHRD
+504 AVIHRN
-510 KKEAEAGCN
+510 KKEAVAGCN
-519 TMMINTSANQGQYTV
+519 TMMINTSGNEGQYTV

-555 LVDDDYTN
+555 LVDGDYTN

-593 GKTRVGF
+593 KTRVGF

-619 RLYND
+619 RLYKD
-624 GKEVFSG
+624 GEEVFSG
-631 LTAENDAVGVGLVGN
+631 LTAENDAIGVGLVGN

-656 TDQTFDQVELW
+656 TDKTFDQVELW

-681 YYAFYEPVTCEEYAG
+681 YYAFYEPTTCEEYAG

-716 AETKSSSA
+716 AETKSSSV
-724 ASVGSTMNNLSYVID
+724 ASVGATMNNLSYVID

-771 PVGAILRTPG
+771 PLGAILRTPG

-809 GGLASIEVISDAGL
+809 SGLASIEVISDAGL

-830 LQDYDEVRISFP
+830 LQDYNEVRISFP

-873 PDDQGGTDG
+873 LEVQGEIDIVYRG
-882 ITYKSITE
+882 ITE
-890 HVCVDETNDLGK
+890 HVCVDETTYLGN
-902 VRISVDAQDDK
+902 VRISVDAK
-913 VGTKLT
+913 PELLGTELT

-928 GQKIEQEAELQ
+928 GQKIEQEAALQ
-939 QDDKGYFFELSLPVG
+939 QDNNGYFFELSLPVG

-982 ADTDWNNWSNWTD
+982 SDTDWNNWNNWTD

-1007 TGATRYP
+1007 AGATRYP
-1014 NLKAWG
+1014 NLNAWG

-1112 RAVTTATSGTDL
+1112 RAVTTATSGTDP

-1129 ATADWSR
+1129 ATVDWSR
-1136 TFNAVAQLYEQAQGI
+1136 TFNAVAQPYEQAQGI
-1151 KMMVGNEGDGTS
+1151 KMMVGNDWGTS

-1172 TEYNYYTLSGGWVKE
+1172 TEYNYYTLSGGWVKK

-1199 KFAYEES
+1199 KFAYEVI
-1206 GFKPENA
+1206 GFNPENA
-1213 GRSFTFKLRN
+1213 GSSFTFELRN

-1261 SENVFGEEEG
+1261 SKNIFGGEEG
-1271 LVRISLSENGNLSFD
+1271 LVRISLGENGDLSFD

-1298 QAFYVEAS
+1298 QAFYVEVS
-1306 GDNASDNVDI
+1306 GDYASDNVNI

-1325 PFASTATRSSR
+1325 PSASTATRSSR
-1336 SASVPAAGEMKIS
+1336 SASVPTAGEMKIS

-1371 NAKEDVITLI
+1371 NAKEDIVSLI
-1381 DENFMPKVKVYT
+1381 DEDFMPKVKVYT
-1393 VAGKRALDIQKI
+1393 VADKRALDIQKMS
-1405 KNAARVD
+1405 NATRVG

-1422 QTKFTLNYGS
+1422 QTEFTLDYGS

-1444 GNRYLLDG
+1444 GKRYLLDG

-1462 KSNNGRF
+1462 KSNDGRF

>member
-21 RKKWSASVPLLLAAL
+21 GKKWSASVPLLLAAL

-60 TRTED
+60 TRTET
-65 NANTSG
+65 ASTSG
-71 LTISGDIKKFY
+71 LDVEQ
-82 DDKNNLLY
+82 NE
-90 SGYTYAPSRRVPLV
+90 TYGATYKPNRRVPLV

-115 NLVGVLSNSDNKLEY
+115 NLVGVLSSSDNKLEY
-130 LVDKNLDNSVKLTG
+130 LVDKDLTNSVSLKG
-144 LAEVNTGLPI
+144 LAEVNTDLPI

-192 WVKTYLKGEEQDGS
+192 WIKTYLKGEEQDGS
-206 STSGSGDDFQLLNL
+206 SISESGDSFQLLNL

-233 FTTTKPFD
+233 FTTKLPFD

-246 CASIDVDVLSGLE
+246 CGSISVDVLSGLE

-269 KKIAASFGY
+269 EKIAASFGY
-278 YKEAETNSGLGNTNN
+278 YKEAETNSGPGNTNN
-293 LIDEYPDNSE
+293 LIDKYPDNSE

-317 NEKIVKDSEIGFKT
+317 NEKIAKDSEIGFKT
-331 GGLKTL
+331 GGFKTL

-349 TNNDVNNK
+349 TNNDANNR
-357 YVWGNEKVL
+357 YVWGNEKEL

-386 KEDCYGVKIKLNTGL
+386 KDDCYGVKIKLNTGL
-401 VGGLLDA
+401 LEGLLDA

-429 DVSSYFTIGNDTIST
+429 DVSSYFTIGNDIIST
-444 DYYNLPT
+444 DYYNLPI
-451 PSDDG
+451 PSDG

-485 GDYVVQ
+485 GDYVVK

-519 TMMINTSANQGQYTV
+519 MMMINTSDNPTQYS
-534 VESSGSQGGISLFNK
+534 VEEPLGGQGGISLFNK
-549 INNRQN
+549 IKDTQN
-555 LVDDDYTN
+555 LVDAEYNN

-569 VLSLIQFGS
+569 VLSLIQLGG
-578 LAGVH
+578 LASVK
-583 SSQDIAPQGG
+583 STKVIEPQK
-593 GKTRVGF
+593 GKIRVGF

-619 RLYND
+619 RLYKD

-681 YYAFYEPVTCEEYAG
+681 YYAFYEPVTCEEYKG

-716 AETKSSSA
+716 AETKSPSVVG
-724 ASVGSTMNNLSYVID
+724 VGSTMNNLSYVID

-781 YVLNASVLQNVTI
+781 YALNASVLQNVTI

-809 GGLASIEVISDAGL
+809 GGLASIEVISDAGP

-842 SLADALE
+842 SLAKALE

-873 PDDQGGTDG
+873 PDDQGGTD
-882 ITYKSITE
+882 IAYKSITE
-890 HVCVDETNDLGK
+890 HVCVDETTYLGN
-902 VRISVDAQDDK
+902 VRISVDAEPK
-913 VGTKLT
+913 LLGTELT

-928 GQKIEQEAELQ
+928 GQKIEQEAKLQ
-939 QDDKGYFFELSLPVG
+939 RDDKGYFFKLSLPVG

-970 VHPLKTTWKRNA
+970 VHPRKTTWKRNPT
-982 ADTDWNNWSNWTD
+982 DTDWNNWSNWTD

-1007 TGATRYP
+1007 TEATRYP
-1014 NLKAWG
+1014 DLKAWD
-1020 SVDKFYGGNYCANI
+1020 SVDDFYGGNYCANI

-1093 GATYREVRH
+1093 GDTYREVRH
-1102 NPVVRQKMYS
+1102 NPIVRQKMYS
-1112 RAVTTATSGTDL
+1112 RTVKTATSGT

-1151 KMMVGNEGDGTS
+1151 KMMVGNDWGTS

-1172 TEYNYYTLSGGWVKE
+1172 TKYYYYTLSGGKVKP
-1187 ETLPEGARNMNG
+1187 ETLPDEARNMNG
-1199 KFAYEES
+1199 KFTYEES
-1206 GFKPENA
+1206 GFTPEKVRN
-1213 GRSFTFKLRN
+1213 SFTFELRN

-1244 TFLTENKQS
+1244 TFLTENNQS

-1261 SENVFGEEEG
+1261 SESVFGEEEG
-1271 LVRISLSENGNLSFD
+1271 LVRISLGENGDLSFEGY
-1286 VAGEQS
+1286 GEQS

-1298 QAFYVEAS
+1298 QAFYVEVLE
-1306 GDNASDNVDI
+1306 GYTSDNVNI
-1316 TYTSNMFVQ
+1316 TYTSDMFVQ
-1325 PFASTATRSSR
+1325 PSASTATRSSR
-1336 SASVPAAGEMKIS
+1336 SASVPTAGEMKIS

-1371 NAKEDVITLI
+1371 NAKEDVVSLI
-1381 DENFMPKVKVYT
+1381 DEDFMPKVKVYT

-1412 LGFMVKDGSQ
+1412 LGFMVKGGSQ

-1462 KSNNGRF
+1462 KSNDGRF

>member
-1 MRVFFQTSRQRS
+1 MSVFFQTSRQRS

-21 RKKWSASVPLLLAAL
+21 GKKWSASVPLFLAAL

-45 DEDLLPSVQSVEHNG
+45 DEDLLPSVQSFEQGG
-60 TRTED
+60 TRAE
-65 NANTSG
+65 AASTSG
-71 LTISGDIKKFY
+71 LDVVQ
-82 DDKNNLLY
+82 DA
-90 SGYTYAPSRRVPLV
+90 TYGATYKPNCRVPLV

-130 LVDKNLDNSVKLTG
+130 LVDKNLDNFVSLKG
-144 LAEVNTGLPI
+144 LAEVNAGLPI

-161 RVYYDSSNGIK
+161 RVYYDSSNVIK

-182 LLSLNVLKGF
+182 LLSLDVLKGF

-206 STSGSGDDFQLLNL
+206 STLGSGENFQLLNL

-233 FTTTKPFD
+233 FTTTRPFD

-246 CASIDVDVLSGLE
+246 CASIDVEVLSGLE

-269 KKIAASFGY
+269 KKIAAEKHEYPYAEQERPLHPLSKGDLVNESLIDGPVCELISGLLGGGLTCRVDFGATIPVGSEVGY
-278 YKEAETNSGLGNTNN
+278 YT
-293 LIDEYPDNSE
+293 
-303 QLSMLGH
+303 
-310 HELYVDF
+310 
-317 NEKIVKDSEIGFKT
+317 T
-331 GGLKTL
+331 GGGLASISLGATKL
-337 DIDLTGLSLFEL
+337 NAYDTGD
-349 TNNDVNNK
+349 NNPQSINT
-357 YVWGNEKVL
+357 E
-366 SGGIG
+366 SGIG
-371 ISLLG
+371 V
-376 TQDGS
+376 
-381 MSAIA
+381 SA
-386 KEDCYGVKIKLNTGL
+386 L
-401 VGGLLDA
+401 VGGAREFSMILTKKDTRRLELDLPSGINLLSA
-408 ILGLLGNTHYYY
+408 VKVHY

-451 PSDDG
+451 PSEG
-456 SVSYSLD
+456 TVIYSLIS
-463 RWPSGATSPSISGN
+463 WPSGATSPSISGN
-477 RITGMTVN
+477 HMTGMTVN
-485 GDYVVQ
+485 GDYVVK
-491 AIYKRGEETSWSY
+491 AVYTREEKETSWSY
-504 AVIHRD
+504 AVIHRN
-510 KKEAEAGCN
+510 KKEAVAGCN
-519 TMMINTSANQGQYTV
+519 TMMINTSGNEGQYTV

-555 LVDDDYTN
+555 LVDGDYTN

-593 GKTRVGF
+593 KTCVGF

-605 NQLLGADVLKFFFI
+605 NQLLGDDVLKFFFI
-619 RLYND
+619 RLYKD
-624 GKEVFSG
+624 GEEVFSG

-656 TDQTFDQVELW
+656 TDRTFDQVELW

-716 AETKSSSA
+716 AETKSSSV
-724 ASVGSTMNNLSYVID
+724 ASVGATTNNLSYVID

-771 PVGAILRTPG
+771 PLGAILRTPG

-809 GGLASIEVISDAGL
+809 SGLASIEVISDAGL

-830 LQDYDEVRISFP
+830 LQDYNEVRISFP

-873 PDDQGGTDG
+873 LEVQGEIDIVYRG
-882 ITYKSITE
+882 ITE
-890 HVCVDETNDLGK
+890 HVCVDETTYLGN
-902 VRISVDAQDDK
+902 VRISVDAK
-913 VGTKLT
+913 PELLGTELT

-928 GQKIEQEAELQ
+928 GQKIEQEAALQ
-939 QDDKGYFFELSLPVG
+939 QDNNGYFFELSLPVG

-982 ADTDWNNWSNWTD
+982 SDTDWNNWNNWTD

-1007 TGATRYP
+1007 AGATRYP
-1014 NLKAWG
+1014 NLNAWG

-1112 RAVTTATSGTDL
+1112 RAVTTATSGT

-1129 ATADWSR
+1129 ATVDWSR
-1136 TFNAVAQLYEQAQGI
+1136 TFNAVAQPYEQAQGI
-1151 KMMVGNEGDGTS
+1151 KMMVGNDWGTS

-1172 TEYNYYTLSGGWVKE
+1172 TEYNYYTLSGGWVKK

-1199 KFAYEES
+1199 KFAYEVI
-1206 GFKPENA
+1206 GFNPENA
-1213 GRSFTFKLRN
+1213 GSSFTFELRN

-1261 SENVFGEEEG
+1261 SENIFGGEEG
-1271 LVRISLSENGNLSFD
+1271 LVRISLGENGDLSFD

-1298 QAFYVEAS
+1298 QAFYVEVS
-1306 GDNASDNVDI
+1306 GDYASDNVNI

-1325 PFASTATRSSR
+1325 PSASTATRSSR
-1336 SASVPAAGEMKIS
+1336 SASVPTAGEMKIS

-1362 RSAGASDAY
+1362 HSAGASDAY
-1371 NAKEDVITLI
+1371 NAKEDIVSLI
-1381 DENFMPKVKVYT
+1381 DEDFMPKVKVYT
-1393 VAGKRALDIQKI
+1393 VADKRALDIQKMS
-1405 KNAARVD
+1405 NATRVG

-1422 QTKFTLNYGS
+1422 QTEFTLDYGS

-1444 GNRYLLDG
+1444 GKRYLLDG

-1462 KSNNGRF
+1462 KSNDGRF